1 MNLFRK
7 QKFSIRKF
15 NIGIFSALI
24 ATVAFLAHPGQATA
38 SELEPSQ
45 NNDTTAQSDGGLE
58 NTSQSNP
65 ISEETTNTL
74 SGQTVPSSTEN
85 KQTQNVPNHNA
96 QPIAI
101 NTEEAESAQTAS
113 YTNINE
119 NNDTS
124 DDGLHV
130 NQPAKHH
137 IEAQSEDVT
146 NHTNSNHS
154 NSSIPENKATTESSS
169 KPKKRGKRSLDTN
182 NGNDTTSTTQ
192 NTDPNLSNTGPNG
205 INTVITFDDLGI
217 KTSTN
222 RSRPEVKV
230 VDSLNGFTMV
240 NGGKVGLLN
249 SVLERTSVFDS
260 ADPKN
265 YQAIDNVVALGR
277 IKGNDPNDH
286 DGFNGIEKEFS
297 VNPNSEIIFSF
308 NTMTAKNRKGGT
320 QLVLRN
326 AENNQEIASTDIQ
339 GGGVY
344 RLFKLPDNVH
354 RLKVQFLPMNEIH
367 SDFKR
372 IQQLHDGY
380 RYYSFIDTIGVNSGS
395 HLYVKSRQVNKNV
408 KNGKEFEVNTRIE
421 NNGNFA
427 AAIGQNEL
435 TYKVTLPENF
445 EYVDN
450 STEVSFVNGNV
461 PNSTVNP
468 FSVNFDRQNHTLTF
482 SSNGLNL
489 GRSAQDV
496 ARFLPNKILNI
507 RYKLRPVN
515 ISTPREVTFNEAIKY
530 KTFSEYYINTND
542 NTVTGQQTPFSIN
555 VIMNKDDLS
564 EQVNKDIIP
573 SNYTLASYNKYNKL
587 KERAQTV
594 LDEET
599 NNTPFNQR
607 YSQTQIDD
615 LLHELQTTL
624 INRVSASREIN
635 DKAQEMTDAV
645 YVSTELTTEEKD
657 TLVDQIENHK
667 NEISNNI
674 DDELTDD
681 GVERVKEAGLHTLES
696 DTPHPVTKPNARQ
709 VVNNRA
715 DQQKTLIRNNH
726 EATTEEQNEAIRQVE
741 AHSSDA
747 IAKIGEAETDTTVN
761 EARDNGTKLIATDV
775 PNPTK
780 KAEAR
785 AAVTNSANSKI
796 KDINNNTQA
805 TLDERNDAIA
815 LVNRSKDEAIQNI
828 NTAQGN
834 DDVTEAQNNGTNTIQ
849 QVPLTPVKRQNA
861 IATINAKADEQKR
874 LIQAN
879 NNATT
884 EEKADAER
892 KVNEAVITA
901 NQNITNATTNR
912 DVDQAQTT
920 GSGIIS
926 AISPATKIKEDARAA
941 VEAKAIAQNQ
951 QINSNNMAT
960 TEEKEDALNQ
970 VEAHKQAAIATI
982 NQAQS
987 TQQVSE
993 AKNNGINT
1001 INQDQPNAVKKNNTK
1016 IILEQKGNEKKSAI
1030 AQTPDA
1036 TTEEKQEAVSAVSQ
1050 AVTNGITHI
1059 NQANSNDDVDQEL
1072 SNAEQ
1077 IITQTNVNVQK
1088 KPQARQALI
1097 AKTNERQSTIN
1108 TDNEGTIEEKQKA
1121 IQSLNDAKN
1130 LADEQIT
1137 QAASNQNVDNALN
1150 IGISNISKIQTNFT
1164 KKQQA
1169 RDQVNQKFQEKEAEL
1184 NSTPHATQDEKQ
1196 DALTRLTQAKETALN
1211 DINQAQTNQ
1220 NVDTALTS
1228 GIQNIQNT
1236 QVNVRKKQEAKTTI
1250 NDIVQQHKQSIQ
1262 NNDDATTE
1270 EKEVANNL
1278 VNASQQNVIS
1288 KIDNATTNNQID
1300 GIVSDGRQSINAI
1313 TPDTSIKRNAKNDID
1328 IKAADKKIKIQ
1339 RINDATDEEIQEA
1352 NRKIEEAKIEAKD
1365 NIKRNSTRDQVNEA
1379 KTNGINKIENITP
1392 ATTVKSEARQAVQN
1406 KANEQI
1412 NHIQNT
1418 PDATNEE
1425 KQEAINRVSAELA
1438 RVQAQIN
1445 AEHTTQG
1452 VKTIKD
1458 DAITSLSR
1466 INAQVV
1472 EKESARNAIEQ
1483 KATQQTQFINNNDNA
1498 TDEEKEVANNLVI
1511 ATKQKSLDNI
1521 NSLSSNNDVEN
1532 AKVAGINEIANVLPA
1547 TAVKSKAKKDID
1559 QKLAQQINQIQTH
1572 QTATTEE
1579 KEAAIQLANQKSNEA
1594 RTAIQNE
1601 HSNNG
1606 VAQAKSNGIH
1616 EIELV
1621 MPDAHKKSD
1630 AKQSIDNKYNEQS
1643 NTINTTPD
1651 ATDEEKQKALDKL
1664 KIAKDAGYN
1673 KVDQAQ
1679 TNQQVSDAKTEAI
1692 DTITN
1697 IQANVAKKPSARVEL
1712 DSKFEDLKRQINATP
1727 NATEEEKQDAIQ
1739 RLNGKRDEVKNLIN
1753 QDRRDN
1759 EVEQHKNIGLQEL
1772 ETIHANPTRKSDA
1785 LQELQTKFISQT
1797 ELINN
1802 NKDATN
1808 EEKDE
1813 AKRLLEISKNK
1824 TITNI
1829 NQAQTNNQVDNAK
1842 DNGMNEIA
1850 TIIPAT
1856 TIKTDAKTAIDKKAE
1871 QQVTIINGNND
1882 ATDEEKAEARKL
1894 VEKAKIEAK
1903 SNITNSDTEREVNG
1917 AKTNGLE
1924 KINNIQPS
1932 TQTKTNAKQEINDK
1946 AQEQLIQINN
1956 TPDATEEEKQ
1966 EATNRVNAGLA
1977 QAIQNINNAH
1987 STQEVN
1993 ESKTNSI
2000 ATIKSVQPNV
2010 IKKPTAINSLT
2021 QEANNQKTLIGN
2033 DGNATDDE
2041 KEAAKQLVTQ
2051 KLNEQIQKIHESTQD
2066 NQVDNV
2072 KAQAITAI
2080 KLINANAHKRQDAIN
2095 ILTNLAES
2103 KKSDIRANQDATTE
2117 EKNTAI
2123 QSIDDTLAQAR
2134 NNINGANTNALV
2146 DENLEDGKQKLQRI
2160 VLSTQ
2165 TKTQA
2170 KADIAQAIGQQRST
2184 IDQNQNATTEEK
2196 QEALE
2201 RLNQETNG
2209 VNDRIQAALANQN
2222 VTDEKNNILETI
2234 RNVEPIVI
2242 VKPKANEII
2251 RKKAAEQTTLIN
2263 QNQDA
2268 TLEEKQIALGKL
2280 EEVKNEALNQVSQA
2294 HSNNDVKIAENNGI
2308 AKISEVHPETII
2320 KRNAKQEIEQ
2330 DAQSQIDTINAN
2342 NKSTNEEKSAA
2353 IDRVNVAKI
2362 DAINNIT
2369 NATTTQ
2375 LVNDAKNSG
2384 NTSISQIL
2392 PSTAVKTNALAALA
2406 SEAKNKNAII
2416 DQTPNATAE
2425 EKEEANNKVD
2435 RLQEEADA
2443 NILKAHTTD
2452 EVNNIKN
2459 QAVQNINAVQVE
2471 VIKKQNVKNQ
2481 LNQFIDNQKKIIENT
2496 PDATL
2501 EEKAEANR
2509 LLQNVLTS
2517 TSDEIANVDHN
2528 NEVDQ
2533 ALDKARPKIEEIV
2546 PQVSK
2551 KRDVLNAIQEA
2562 FNSQTQEIQENQE
2575 ATNEEKTEA
2584 LNKINQLLNQAKV
2597 NIDQAQSNKDVDSAK
2612 TRSIQ
2617 DIEQI
2622 QPHPQ
2627 TKATGR
2633 HRLNE
2638 KANQQQST
2646 IATHPNSTIEE
2657 RQEAS
2662 AKLQEVLKKAIA
2674 KIDKGQTNDDVEK
2687 TVVNGIAEIENI
2699 LPATTVKDKAKADV
2713 NAEKEQKNLQI
2724 NSNDEATTEE
2734 KLVASDNLNHVV
2746 ETTNQAIEDAPDT
2759 NQVNVEKN
2767 KGIGTIRDIQ
2777 PLVVK
2782 KPTAKSKIES
2792 AVEKKKTEINQTQNA
2807 THDEVREG
2815 LNQLNQIHEKAKND
2829 VNQSQTN
2836 QQVENAEQ
2844 NSLDQINNFRP
2855 DFSKKRNAVAEIVKA
2870 QQNKI
2875 DEIEQE
2881 FSATQEEKDNA
2892 LQHLDEQVKEI
2903 INSINQ
2909 ANTDNEV
2916 DNAKTSG
2923 LNNITEY
2930 RPEYNKKKNAILKLY
2945 DVSDTQEAIINGYPD
2960 ATEDELQEANSKL
2973 NKILLDAKKQIGLAH
2988 TNNEVDDIYNEV
3000 SQKMK
3005 TILPRVDTKA
3015 VARSVLNALAKQ
3027 LIKTFENT
3035 ADVTHEERN
3044 DAINHVKEQLSLVF
3058 NAIEK
3063 DRKDIQVAQDELFGL
3078 NELNSIFINITQKP
3092 TARKAISGMASQLN
3106 NSINNTPYATEEERQ
3121 IALNKVK
3128 AIVDDANEKIR
3139 EANTDSEVLG
3149 TKSNAITL
3157 LQAISADVQVKPQ
3170 AFEEINAQAEI
3181 QRERINGNS
3190 DATREEKEEALKQVD
3205 TLVNHSFITINNVNK
3220 NQEVYDTKDKTIEAI
3235 HKIKPISTIKPQALN
3250 EITIQLDTQR
3260 DLIKNNKES
3269 TVEEKASAID
3279 KLIKTAAR
3287 IAEAIDKAQTNEE
3300 VKNIKKQSIDE
3311 ISKILPVI
3319 EIKSAARNEI
3329 HQKAEVIR
3337 GLINDNEEAT
3347 KEEKDIALNQLDTTL
3362 TQANVSIDQ
3371 ALTNEAVNR
3380 AKEIA
3385 NSEINKISV
3394 IAIKKPEAIA
3404 EIQELADKKLNK
3416 FKQSQEATIE
3426 EKQSAINELEQAL
3439 KSAIN
3444 HIHQSQNNESV
3455 SAALKESI
3463 SLIDSIEI
3471 QAHKKLEAKAY
3482 IDGYSDDK
3490 INDISSRA
3498 TNEEKQIFVSKLKAL
3513 INRTHKQIDE
3523 AETFVS
3529 VETIVRNFKVEADK
3543 LNSIVRKKAKAS
3555 KEIELEADHVKQ
3567 MINANLSAS
3576 TRVKQNARTLINE
3589 IVSNALSQLNKVTT
3603 NKEVDE
3609 IVNET
3614 IEKLKSIQ
3622 IREDKILSSQRSS
3635 TSMTEKSNQCY
3646 SSENNTIKSLPE
3658 AGNADK
3664 SLPLAGV
3671 TLISG
3676 LAIMSS
3682 RKKKKDKK
3690 VND

>member
-38 SELEPSQ
+38 SELESSQ
-45 NNDTTAQSDGGLE
+45 NNDITAQSDGGLE

-65 ISEETTNTL
+65 ISEETTNIL
-74 SGQTVPSSTEN
+74 SEQTVPSSTEN
-85 KQTQNVPNHNA
+85 KQTQNDPHHNA
-96 QPIAI
+96 QPIVI
-101 NTEEAESAQTAS
+101 NAEEAEPAQTAP
-113 YTNINE
+113 YTNIYE

-124 DDGLHV
+124 DNGLHV
-130 NQPAKHH
+130 NQLVKHH

-146 NHTNSNHS
+146 NRTNSNHS

-182 NGNDTTSTTQ
+182 SGNDATSTTQ

-249 SVLERTSVFDS
+249 SVLERTSVFDTG
-260 ADPKN
+260 DPKN
-265 YQAIDNVVALGR
+265 SQAIENVVALGR
-277 IKGNDPNDH
+277 IHGNDVNDH
-286 DGFNGIEKEFS
+286 GDFNGIEKEFN
-297 VNPNSEIIFSF
+297 VNPNSELIFSF
-308 NTMTAKNRKGGT
+308 NTMTARNYKGGT
-320 QLVLRN
+320 NLVLRN
-326 AENNQEIASTDIQ
+326 AENNQEIATADVQ
-339 GGGVY
+339 GGGIY

-354 RLKVQFLPMNEIH
+354 RIKVQFLPNNELMR
-367 SDFKR
+367 DARR
-372 IQQLHDGY
+372 IYQLQDGY
-380 RYYSFIDTIGVNSGS
+380 KYYSFIDTVGINSGS

-427 AAIGQNEL
+427 AAIGPNEL
-435 TYKVTLPENF
+435 TYKVTLPDNF

-489 GRSAQDV
+489 SRSSQDV
-496 ARFLPNKILNI
+496 ARFLPNKVLNI

-530 KTFSEYYINTND
+530 KTFSEYYINTTD

-587 KERAQTV
+587 KERAQNV

-624 INRVSASREIN
+624 ISRVSSSREIN
-635 DKAQEMTDAV
+635 DKAQEMTDGV
-645 YVSTELTTEEKD
+645 YDSTELTTEEKD

-709 VVNNRA
+709 VVNNKA
-715 DQQKTLIRNNH
+715 EQQKTLIRNNH
-726 EATTEEQNEAIRQVE
+726 EATTEEQNEAISQVE

-775 PNPTK
+775 PNTTK

-785 AAVTNSANSKI
+785 EAVTNSANSKI

-805 TLDERNDAIA
+805 TLDERNDAIT

-892 KVNEAVITA
+892 KVNEALLTA
-901 NQNITNATTNR
+901 TQNISNAPTNR

-926 AISPATKIKEDARAA
+926 TISPATKIKEDARAA

-960 TEEKEDALNQ
+960 TEEKQDALNQ
-970 VEAHKQAAIATI
+970 VEAHKQATITNI

-993 AKNNGINT
+993 ARNNGINT

-1016 IILEQKGNEKKSAI
+1016 TLLEQKGNEKKSAI

-1036 TTEEKQEAVSAVSQ
+1036 TIEEKQEAVSVVSQ
-1050 AVTNGITHI
+1050 AVTNGNNHI
-1059 NQANSNDDVDQEL
+1059 NQANSNDDVDQAL

-1077 IITQTNVNVQK
+1077 IITHTDVNVQK

-1097 AKTNERQSTIN
+1097 AKVNEKQSAIN

-1121 IQSLNDAKN
+1121 IQSLNDVKN
-1130 LADEQIT
+1130 SADEQIT

-1184 NSTPHATQDEKQ
+1184 NSTPHATHDEKQ
-1196 DALTRLTQAKETALN
+1196 DALTRLTQVKESILN

-1220 NVDTALTS
+1220 NVDTALTN
-1228 GIQNIQNT
+1228 GIQNIQNI
-1236 QVNVRKKQEAKTTI
+1236 QVDVRKKQEARTTI
-1250 NDIVQQHKQSIQ
+1250 NDIVQQHKQTIQ

-1278 VNASQQNVIS
+1278 VNVSQQNVIS

-1300 GIVSDGRQSINAI
+1300 GIVSDGRQTINAI

-1328 IKAADKKIKIQ
+1328 GKAADRKIKIQ
-1339 RINDATDEEIQEA
+1339 RINDATAEEIQEA

-1365 NIKRNSTRDQVNEA
+1365 NIQHSSTRDQVNEA

-1452 VKTIKD
+1452 VKNIKD

-1483 KATQQTQFINNNDNA
+1483 KSTQQTQFINDNDNA

-1511 ATKQKSLDNI
+1511 ARKQNALDNI
-1521 NSLSSNNDVEN
+1521 NSLSSNSDIEN
-1532 AKVAGINEIANVLPA
+1532 AKVTGINEIAKVLPA
-1547 TAVKSKAKKDID
+1547 TSVKSKAKKDID

-1572 QTATTEE
+1572 QTTTIEE
-1579 KEAAIQLANQKSNEA
+1579 KEAAIQLANQKANEA

-1621 MPDAHKKSD
+1621 
-1630 AKQSIDNKYNEQS
+1630 
-1643 NTINTTPD
+1643 TPD

-1697 IQANVAKKPSARVEL
+1697 IQANVAKKPSARMEL

-1739 RLNGKRDEVKNLIN
+1739 RLNVKREEVKNLIN

-1759 EVEQHKNIGLQEL
+1759 DVEQHKNTGLQEL

-1808 EEKDE
+1808 EEKAE

-1894 VEKAKIEAK
+1894 VEKAKTEVK
-1903 SNITNSDTEREVNG
+1903 SNITNSDTEREVNS

-1993 ESKTNSI
+1993 ESKTHSI
-2000 ATIKSVQPNV
+2000 ATIKSILPNV
-2010 IKKPTAINSLT
+2010 IKKPTAINDLT

-2051 KLNEQIQKIHESTQD
+2051 KLNEEIQKIHESTQD

-2134 NNINGANTNALV
+2134 NNINGANTNVLV

-2160 VLSTQ
+2160 ELSTQ

-2201 RLNQETNG
+2201 RLNQDTNG

-2234 RNVEPIVI
+2234 RNVEPIVV
-2242 VKPKANEII
+2242 VKPKANENI

-2308 AKISEVHPETII
+2308 AKISEVHPETSI

-2330 DAQSQIDTINAN
+2330 VAQSQIDTINAN

-2362 DAINNIT
+2362 DAINNIA

-2375 LVNDAKNSG
+2375 LVNDAKNNG
-2384 NTSISQIL
+2384 NTSITQIL

-2406 SEAKNKNAII
+2406 TEAKNKNAII

-2435 RLQEEADA
+2435 GLQEEADA
-2443 NILKAHTTD
+2443 NILKAHTTE

-2481 LNQFIDNQKKIIENT
+2481 LNQFVDNQKKIIENT

-2517 TSDEIANVDHN
+2517 ASDEIANVVHN

-2533 ALDKARPKIEEIV
+2533 ALDKARPKIEAIV
-2546 PQVSK
+2546 PQVNK
-2551 KRDVLNAIQEA
+2551 KRDALNAIQEA

-2584 LNKINQLLNQAKV
+2584 LNK
-2597 NIDQAQSNKDVDSAK
+2597 
-2612 TRSIQ
+2612 
-2617 DIEQI
+2617 
-2622 QPHPQ
+2622 P
-2627 TKATGR
+2627 
-2633 HRLNE
+2633 
-2638 KANQQQST
+2638 
-2646 IATHPNSTIEE
+2646 
-2657 RQEAS
+2657 
-2662 AKLQEVLKKAIA
+2662 
-2674 KIDKGQTNDDVEK
+2674 
-2687 TVVNGIAEIENI
+2687 
-2699 LPATTVKDKAKADV
+2699 
-2713 NAEKEQKNLQI
+2713 
-2724 NSNDEATTEE
+2724 
-2734 KLVASDNLNHVV
+2734 
-2746 ETTNQAIEDAPDT
+2746 
-2759 NQVNVEKN
+2759 
-2767 KGIGTIRDIQ
+2767 
-2777 PLVVK
+2777 
-2782 KPTAKSKIES
+2782 
-2792 AVEKKKTEINQTQNA
+2792 
-2807 THDEVREG
+2807 
-2815 LNQLNQIHEKAKND
+2815 
-2829 VNQSQTN
+2829 
-2836 QQVENAEQ
+2836 
-2844 NSLDQINNFRP
+2844 
-2855 DFSKKRNAVAEIVKA
+2855 
-2870 QQNKI
+2870 
-2875 DEIEQE
+2875 
-2881 FSATQEEKDNA
+2881 
-2892 LQHLDEQVKEI
+2892 
-2903 INSINQ
+2903 
-2909 ANTDNEV
+2909 
-2916 DNAKTSG
+2916 
-2923 LNNITEY
+2923 IT
-2930 RPEYNKKKNAILKLY
+2930 
-2945 DVSDTQEAIINGYPD
+2945 
-2960 ATEDELQEANSKL
+2960 
-2973 NKILLDAKKQIGLAH
+2973 
-2988 TNNEVDDIYNEV
+2988 
-3000 SQKMK
+3000 
-3005 TILPRVDTKA
+3005 
-3015 VARSVLNALAKQ
+3015 
-3027 LIKTFENT
+3027 
-3035 ADVTHEERN
+3035 
-3044 DAINHVKEQLSLVF
+3044 
-3058 NAIEK
+3058 
-3063 DRKDIQVAQDELFGL
+3063 
-3078 NELNSIFINITQKP
+3078 
-3092 TARKAISGMASQLN
+3092 
-3106 NSINNTPYATEEERQ
+3106 
-3121 IALNKVK
+3121 
-3128 AIVDDANEKIR
+3128 
-3139 EANTDSEVLG
+3139 
-3149 TKSNAITL
+3149 
-3157 LQAISADVQVKPQ
+3157 
-3170 AFEEINAQAEI
+3170 
-3181 QRERINGNS
+3181 
-3190 DATREEKEEALKQVD
+3190 
-3205 TLVNHSFITINNVNK
+3205 
-3220 NQEVYDTKDKTIEAI
+3220 
-3235 HKIKPISTIKPQALN
+3235 
-3250 EITIQLDTQR
+3250 
-3260 DLIKNNKES
+3260 
-3269 TVEEKASAID
+3269 
-3279 KLIKTAAR
+3279 
-3287 IAEAIDKAQTNEE
+3287 
-3300 VKNIKKQSIDE
+3300 
-3311 ISKILPVI
+3311 
-3319 EIKSAARNEI
+3319 
-3329 HQKAEVIR
+3329 
-3337 GLINDNEEAT
+3337 
-3347 KEEKDIALNQLDTTL
+3347 
-3362 TQANVSIDQ
+3362 
-3371 ALTNEAVNR
+3371 
-3380 AKEIA
+3380 
-3385 NSEINKISV
+3385 
-3394 IAIKKPEAIA
+3394 
-3404 EIQELADKKLNK
+3404 
-3416 FKQSQEATIE
+3416 
-3426 EKQSAINELEQAL
+3426 
-3439 KSAIN
+3439 
-3444 HIHQSQNNESV
+3444 
-3455 SAALKESI
+3455 
-3463 SLIDSIEI
+3463 
-3471 QAHKKLEAKAY
+3471 
-3482 IDGYSDDK
+3482 
-3490 INDISSRA
+3490 
-3498 TNEEKQIFVSKLKAL
+3498 
-3513 INRTHKQIDE
+3513 
-3523 AETFVS
+3523 
-3529 VETIVRNFKVEADK
+3529 
-3543 LNSIVRKKAKAS
+3543 
-3555 KEIELEADHVKQ
+3555 
-3567 MINANLSAS
+3567 
-3576 TRVKQNARTLINE
+3576 
-3589 IVSNALSQLNKVTT
+3589 
-3603 NKEVDE
+3603 
-3609 IVNET
+3609 
-3614 IEKLKSIQ
+3614 
-3622 IREDKILSSQRSS
+3622 
-3635 TSMTEKSNQCY
+3635 
-3646 SSENNTIKSLPE
+3646 
-3658 AGNADK
+3658 
-3664 SLPLAGV
+3664 
-3671 TLISG
+3671 
-3676 LAIMSS
+3676 
-3682 RKKKKDKK
+3682 
-3690 VND
+3690 

>member
-182 NGNDTTSTTQ
+182 SGNDTTSTTQ

-645 YVSTELTTEEKD
+645 YDSTELTTEEKD

-861 IATINAKADEQKR
+861 IATIN
-874 LIQAN
+874 
-879 NNATT
+879 
-884 EEKADAER
+884 
-892 KVNEAVITA
+892 
-901 NQNITNATTNR
+901 
-912 DVDQAQTT
+912 
-920 GSGIIS
+920 
-926 AISPATKIKEDARAA
+926 
-941 VEAKAIAQNQ
+941 
-951 QINSNNMAT
+951 
-960 TEEKEDALNQ
+960 
-970 VEAHKQAAIATI
+970 
-982 NQAQS
+982 QAQS

-1016 IILEQKGNEKKSAI
+1016 TILEQKGNEKKSAI

-1077 IITQTNVNVQK
+1077 IITHTNVNVQK

-1097 AKTNERQSTIN
+1097 AKTNEKQSAIN
-1108 TDNEGTIEEKQKA
+1108 SDNEGTIEEKQKA

-1196 DALTRLTQAKETALN
+1196 DALTRLTQAKENALN

-1365 NIKRNSTRDQVNEA
+1365 NIQRNSTRDQVNEA

-1532 AKVAGINEIANVLPA
+1532 AKVARINEIANVLPA

>member
-182 NGNDTTSTTQ
+182 SGNDTTSTTQ

-222 RSRPEVKV
+222 RSRPELKV

-427 AAIGQNEL
+427 TAIGQNEL

-645 YVSTELTTEEKD
+645 YDSTELTTEEKD

-970 VEAHKQAAIATI
+970 VEAHKQATIATI

-1016 IILEQKGNEKKSAI
+1016 TILEQKGNEKKSAI

-1077 IITQTNVNVQK
+1077 IITHTNVNVQK

-1097 AKTNERQSTIN
+1097 AKTNEKQGAIN
-1108 TDNEGTIEEKQKA
+1108 SDNEGTIEEKQKA

-1250 NDIVQQHKQSIQ
+1250 NDIVQQHKQTIQ

-1365 NIKRNSTRDQVNEA
+1365 NIQRNSTRDQVNEA

-1392 ATTVKSEARQAVQN
+1392 ATTVKYEARQAVQN

-1802 NKDATN
+1802 NKDAT
-1808 EEKDE
+1808 
-1813 AKRLLEISKNK
+1813 
-1824 TITNI
+1824 
-1829 NQAQTNNQVDNAK
+1829 
-1842 DNGMNEIA
+1842 
-1850 TIIPAT
+1850 
-1856 TIKTDAKTAIDKKAE
+1856 
-1871 QQVTIINGNND
+1871 
-1882 ATDEEKAEARKL
+1882 DEEKAEARKL

-2134 NNINGANTNALV
+2134 NNINGANTNVLV

-2196 QEALE
+2196 QEAHE

-2471 VIKKQNVKNQ
+2471 VIKKQNAKNQ

-2533 ALDKARPKIEEIV
+2533 ALDKARPKIEAIV

-2551 KRDVLNAIQEA
+2551 KRDALNAIQEA

-2713 NAEKEQKNLQI
+2713 NAEKEEKNLQI

-2916 DNAKTSG
+2916 DNAKISG

>member
-85 KQTQNVPNHNA
+85 KQTQNDPNHNA

-101 NTEEAESAQTAS
+101 NTEEAESAQTVS

-124 DDGLHV
+124 GDGLHV

-146 NHTNSNHS
+146 NHTNPNHS

-169 KPKKRGKRSLDTN
+169 KPKKRGKRSLDSN
-182 NGNDTTSTTQ
+182 SGNDTTSTTQ

-265 YQAIDNVVALGR
+265 YQAVDNVVALGR

-326 AENNQEIASTDIQ
+326 AETNQEIASTDIQ

-435 TYKVTLPENF
+435 TYKITLPENF

-645 YVSTELTTEEKD
+645 YDSTELTTEEKD

-861 IATINAKADEQKR
+861 IATINVKADEQKR

-901 NQNITNATTNR
+901 TQNITNATTNR

-960 TEEKEDALNQ
+960 TEEKQDALNQ
-970 VEAHKQAAIATI
+970 VEAHKQVAIANI

-1016 IILEQKGNEKKSAI
+1016 TILEQKGNEKKSAI

-1077 IITQTNVNVQK
+1077 IITHTNVNVQK

-1097 AKTNERQSTIN
+1097 AKTNEKQSAIN

-1250 NDIVQQHKQSIQ
+1250 NDIVQQHKQTIQ

-1300 GIVSDGRQSINAI
+1300 GIVSDGRQTINAI

-1365 NIKRNSTRDQVNEA
+1365 NIQRNSTRDQVNEA

-1466 INAQVV
+1466 INAQVA

-1511 ATKQKSLDNI
+1511 ATKQKSLNNI
-1521 NSLSSNNDVEN
+1521 NSLSSNSDVEN
-1532 AKVAGINEIANVLPA
+1532 SKVAGINEIANVLPA

-1572 QTATTEE
+1572 QTVTTEE

-1621 MPDAHKKSD
+1621 TPDAHKKSD
-1630 AKQSIDNKYNEQS
+1630 AKQSIDDKYNEQS

-1697 IQANVAKKPSARVEL
+1697 IQANVAKK
-1712 DSKFEDLKRQINATP
+1712 
-1727 NATEEEKQDAIQ
+1727 
-1739 RLNGKRDEVKNLIN
+1739 
-1753 QDRRDN
+1753 
-1759 EVEQHKNIGLQEL
+1759 
-1772 ETIHANPTRKSDA
+1772 
-1785 LQELQTKFISQT
+1785 
-1797 ELINN
+1797 
-1802 NKDATN
+1802 
-1808 EEKDE
+1808 
-1813 AKRLLEISKNK
+1813 
-1824 TITNI
+1824 
-1829 NQAQTNNQVDNAK
+1829 
-1842 DNGMNEIA
+1842 
-1850 TIIPAT
+1850 
-1856 TIKTDAKTAIDKKAE
+1856 
-1871 QQVTIINGNND
+1871 
-1882 ATDEEKAEARKL
+1882 
-1894 VEKAKIEAK
+1894 
-1903 SNITNSDTEREVNG
+1903 
-1917 AKTNGLE
+1917 
-1924 KINNIQPS
+1924 
-1932 TQTKTNAKQEINDK
+1932 
-1946 AQEQLIQINN
+1946 
-1956 TPDATEEEKQ
+1956 
-1966 EATNRVNAGLA
+1966 
-1977 QAIQNINNAH
+1977 
-1987 STQEVN
+1987 
-1993 ESKTNSI
+1993 
-2000 ATIKSVQPNV
+2000 
-2010 IKKPTAINSLT
+2010 
-2021 QEANNQKTLIGN
+2021 
-2033 DGNATDDE
+2033 
-2041 KEAAKQLVTQ
+2041 
-2051 KLNEQIQKIHESTQD
+2051 
-2066 NQVDNV
+2066 
-2072 KAQAITAI
+2072 
-2080 KLINANAHKRQDAIN
+2080 
-2095 ILTNLAES
+2095 
-2103 KKSDIRANQDATTE
+2103 
-2117 EKNTAI
+2117 
-2123 QSIDDTLAQAR
+2123 
-2134 NNINGANTNALV
+2134 
-2146 DENLEDGKQKLQRI
+2146 
-2160 VLSTQ
+2160 
-2165 TKTQA
+2165 
-2170 KADIAQAIGQQRST
+2170 
-2184 IDQNQNATTEEK
+2184 
-2196 QEALE
+2196 
-2201 RLNQETNG
+2201 
-2209 VNDRIQAALANQN
+2209 
-2222 VTDEKNNILETI
+2222 TI
-2234 RNVEPIVI
+2234 RSSG
-2242 VKPKANEII
+2242 I
-2251 RKKAAEQTTLIN
+2251 R
-2263 QNQDA
+2263 
-2268 TLEEKQIALGKL
+2268 
-2280 EEVKNEALNQVSQA
+2280 
-2294 HSNNDVKIAENNGI
+2294 
-2308 AKISEVHPETII
+2308 
-2320 KRNAKQEIEQ
+2320 
-2330 DAQSQIDTINAN
+2330 
-2342 NKSTNEEKSAA
+2342 
-2353 IDRVNVAKI
+2353 
-2362 DAINNIT
+2362 
-2369 NATTTQ
+2369 
-2375 LVNDAKNSG
+2375 
-2384 NTSISQIL
+2384 
-2392 PSTAVKTNALAALA
+2392 
-2406 SEAKNKNAII
+2406 
-2416 DQTPNATAE
+2416 
-2425 EKEEANNKVD
+2425 
-2435 RLQEEADA
+2435 
-2443 NILKAHTTD
+2443 
-2452 EVNNIKN
+2452 
-2459 QAVQNINAVQVE
+2459 
-2471 VIKKQNVKNQ
+2471 
-2481 LNQFIDNQKKIIENT
+2481 
-2496 PDATL
+2496 
-2501 EEKAEANR
+2501 
-2509 LLQNVLTS
+2509 
-2517 TSDEIANVDHN
+2517 
-2528 NEVDQ
+2528 
-2533 ALDKARPKIEEIV
+2533 
-2546 PQVSK
+2546 
-2551 KRDVLNAIQEA
+2551 
-2562 FNSQTQEIQENQE
+2562 
-2575 ATNEEKTEA
+2575 
-2584 LNKINQLLNQAKV
+2584 
-2597 NIDQAQSNKDVDSAK
+2597 
-2612 TRSIQ
+2612 
-2617 DIEQI
+2617 
-2622 QPHPQ
+2622 
-2627 TKATGR
+2627 
-2633 HRLNE
+2633 
-2638 KANQQQST
+2638 
-2646 IATHPNSTIEE
+2646 
-2657 RQEAS
+2657 
-2662 AKLQEVLKKAIA
+2662 
-2674 KIDKGQTNDDVEK
+2674 
-2687 TVVNGIAEIENI
+2687 
-2699 LPATTVKDKAKADV
+2699 
-2713 NAEKEQKNLQI
+2713 
-2724 NSNDEATTEE
+2724 
-2734 KLVASDNLNHVV
+2734 
-2746 ETTNQAIEDAPDT
+2746 
-2759 NQVNVEKN
+2759 
-2767 KGIGTIRDIQ
+2767 
-2777 PLVVK
+2777 
-2782 KPTAKSKIES
+2782 
-2792 AVEKKKTEINQTQNA
+2792 
-2807 THDEVREG
+2807 
-2815 LNQLNQIHEKAKND
+2815 
-2829 VNQSQTN
+2829 
-2836 QQVENAEQ
+2836 
-2844 NSLDQINNFRP
+2844 
-2855 DFSKKRNAVAEIVKA
+2855 
-2870 QQNKI
+2870 
-2875 DEIEQE
+2875 
-2881 FSATQEEKDNA
+2881 
-2892 LQHLDEQVKEI
+2892 
-2903 INSINQ
+2903 
-2909 ANTDNEV
+2909 
-2916 DNAKTSG
+2916 
-2923 LNNITEY
+2923 
-2930 RPEYNKKKNAILKLY
+2930 
-2945 DVSDTQEAIINGYPD
+2945 
-2960 ATEDELQEANSKL
+2960 
-2973 NKILLDAKKQIGLAH
+2973 
-2988 TNNEVDDIYNEV
+2988 
-3000 SQKMK
+3000 
-3005 TILPRVDTKA
+3005 
-3015 VARSVLNALAKQ
+3015 
-3027 LIKTFENT
+3027 
-3035 ADVTHEERN
+3035 
-3044 DAINHVKEQLSLVF
+3044 
-3058 NAIEK
+3058 
-3063 DRKDIQVAQDELFGL
+3063 
-3078 NELNSIFINITQKP
+3078 
-3092 TARKAISGMASQLN
+3092 
-3106 NSINNTPYATEEERQ
+3106 
-3121 IALNKVK
+3121 
-3128 AIVDDANEKIR
+3128 
-3139 EANTDSEVLG
+3139 
-3149 TKSNAITL
+3149 
-3157 LQAISADVQVKPQ
+3157 
-3170 AFEEINAQAEI
+3170 
-3181 QRERINGNS
+3181 
-3190 DATREEKEEALKQVD
+3190 
-3205 TLVNHSFITINNVNK
+3205 
-3220 NQEVYDTKDKTIEAI
+3220 
-3235 HKIKPISTIKPQALN
+3235 
-3250 EITIQLDTQR
+3250 
-3260 DLIKNNKES
+3260 
-3269 TVEEKASAID
+3269 
-3279 KLIKTAAR
+3279 
-3287 IAEAIDKAQTNEE
+3287 
-3300 VKNIKKQSIDE
+3300 
-3311 ISKILPVI
+3311 
-3319 EIKSAARNEI
+3319 
-3329 HQKAEVIR
+3329 
-3337 GLINDNEEAT
+3337 
-3347 KEEKDIALNQLDTTL
+3347 
-3362 TQANVSIDQ
+3362 
-3371 ALTNEAVNR
+3371 
-3380 AKEIA
+3380 
-3385 NSEINKISV
+3385 
-3394 IAIKKPEAIA
+3394 
-3404 EIQELADKKLNK
+3404 
-3416 FKQSQEATIE
+3416 
-3426 EKQSAINELEQAL
+3426 
-3439 KSAIN
+3439 
-3444 HIHQSQNNESV
+3444 
-3455 SAALKESI
+3455 
-3463 SLIDSIEI
+3463 
-3471 QAHKKLEAKAY
+3471 
-3482 IDGYSDDK
+3482 
-3490 INDISSRA
+3490 
-3498 TNEEKQIFVSKLKAL
+3498 
-3513 INRTHKQIDE
+3513 
-3523 AETFVS
+3523 
-3529 VETIVRNFKVEADK
+3529 FKV
-3543 LNSIVRKKAKAS
+3543 
-3555 KEIELEADHVKQ
+3555 
-3567 MINANLSAS
+3567 
-3576 TRVKQNARTLINE
+3576 
-3589 IVSNALSQLNKVTT
+3589 
-3603 NKEVDE
+3603 
-3609 IVNET
+3609 
-3614 IEKLKSIQ
+3614 
-3622 IREDKILSSQRSS
+3622 
-3635 TSMTEKSNQCY
+3635 
-3646 SSENNTIKSLPE
+3646 
-3658 AGNADK
+3658 
-3664 SLPLAGV
+3664 
-3671 TLISG
+3671 
-3676 LAIMSS
+3676 
-3682 RKKKKDKK
+3682 
-3690 VND
+3690 

>member
-58 NTSQSNP
+58 NISQSNP
-65 ISEETTNTL
+65 KSEETTNTL
-74 SGQTVPSSTEN
+74 SEQTVPSSTET
-85 KQTQNVPNHNA
+85 KQTQNDPHHNA

-101 NTEEAESAQTAS
+101 NAEEAESAQTAP
-113 YTNINE
+113 YTNIYE

-124 DDGLHV
+124 DNGLHV
-130 NQPAKHH
+130 NQPVKHH

-182 NGNDTTSTTQ
+182 SGNDATSTTQ
-192 NTDPNLSNTGPNG
+192 NTDPNLSNTGPNSV
-205 INTVITFDDLGI
+205 NTVITFDDLGI

-265 YQAIDNVVALGR
+265 YQAVDNVVALGR
-277 IKGNDPNDH
+277 IKGNDSNDH

-372 IQQLHDGY
+372 IQQLQDGY

-435 TYKVTLPENF
+435 TYKVTLPDNF

-507 RYKLRPVN
+507 RYKHRPVN
-515 ISTPREVTFNEAIKY
+515 IPTPREVTFNEAIKY

-624 INRVSASREIN
+624 ISRVSASREIN
-635 DKAQEMTDAV
+635 DKAQEMTDGV
-645 YVSTELTTEEKD
+645 YDSTELTTEEKD

-709 VVNNRA
+709 VVNNKA
-715 DQQKTLIRNNH
+715 EQQKTLIRNNH
-726 EATTEEQNEAIRQVE
+726 EATTEEQNEAISQVE

-761 EARDNGTKLIATDV
+761 EARDNGTRLIATDI

-785 AAVTNSANSKI
+785 EAVTNSANSKI

-805 TLDERNDAIA
+805 TLDERNDAIT
-815 LVNRSKDEAIQNI
+815 LVNRTKDEAIQNI

-892 KVNEAVITA
+892 KVNEALLTA
-901 NQNITNATTNR
+901 TQNISNAPTNR
-912 DVDQAQTT
+912 DVDQAQTM

-926 AISPATKIKEDARAA
+926 TISPATKIKEDARAA
-941 VEAKAIAQNQ
+941 VEAKAIAHNQ

-960 TEEKEDALNQ
+960 TEEKQDALNQ
-970 VEAHKQAAIATI
+970 VEAHKQATIANI

-1016 IILEQKGNEKKSAI
+1016 TLLEQKGNEKKSAI

-1036 TTEEKQEAVSAVSQ
+1036 TTEEKQEAVSVVSQ
-1050 AVTNGITHI
+1050 AVANGNNHI
-1059 NQANSNDDVDQEL
+1059 NQANSNDDVDQAL

-1077 IITQTNVNVQK
+1077 IITHTDVNVQK

-1097 AKTNERQSTIN
+1097 AKVNEKQSAIN

-1130 LADEQIT
+1130 SADEQIT

-1196 DALTRLTQAKETALN
+1196 DALTRLTQVKESILN

-1220 NVDTALTS
+1220 NVDTALTN
-1228 GIQNIQNT
+1228 GIQNIQNI
-1236 QVNVRKKQEAKTTI
+1236 QVDVRKKQEARTTI
-1250 NDIVQQHKQSIQ
+1250 NDIVQQHKQTIQ

-1278 VNASQQNVIS
+1278 VNVSQQNVIS

-1300 GIVSDGRQSINAI
+1300 GIVSDGRQTINAI

-1328 IKAADKKIKIQ
+1328 GKVADRKIKIQ
-1339 RINDATDEEIQEA
+1339 RINDATAEEIQEA

-1365 NIKRNSTRDQVNEA
+1365 NIQHSSTRDQVNEA

-1452 VKTIKD
+1452 VKNIKD

-1483 KATQQTQFINNNDNA
+1483 KSTQQTQFINDNDNA

-1511 ATKQKSLDNI
+1511 ARKQNALDNI
-1521 NSLSSNNDVEN
+1521 NSLSSNSDIEN
-1532 AKVAGINEIANVLPA
+1532 AKVTGINEIAKVLPA
-1547 TAVKSKAKKDID
+1547 TSVKSKAKKDID

-1572 QTATTEE
+1572 QTATIEE
-1579 KEAAIQLANQKSNEA
+1579 KEAAIQLANQKANEA

-1621 MPDAHKKSD
+1621 TPDAHKKSD
-1630 AKQSIDNKYNEQS
+1630 AKQSIDDKYNEQS

-1679 TNQQVSDAKTEAI
+1679 TN
-1692 DTITN
+1692 
-1697 IQANVAKKPSARVEL
+1697 
-1712 DSKFEDLKRQINATP
+1712 
-1727 NATEEEKQDAIQ
+1727 
-1739 RLNGKRDEVKNLIN
+1739 
-1753 QDRRDN
+1753 
-1759 EVEQHKNIGLQEL
+1759 
-1772 ETIHANPTRKSDA
+1772 
-1785 LQELQTKFISQT
+1785 
-1797 ELINN
+1797 
-1802 NKDATN
+1802 
-1808 EEKDE
+1808 
-1813 AKRLLEISKNK
+1813 
-1824 TITNI
+1824 
-1829 NQAQTNNQVDNAK
+1829 NQVDDAK

-1894 VEKAKIEAK
+1894 VEKAKTEVK
-1903 SNITNSDTEREVNG
+1903 SNITNSDTEREVNS

-1993 ESKTNSI
+1993 EFKTNSI
-2000 ATIKSVQPNV
+2000 ATIKSILPNV
-2010 IKKPTAINSLT
+2010 IKKPTAINDLT

-2041 KEAAKQLVTQ
+2041 KEVAKQLVTQ
-2051 KLNEQIQKIHESTQD
+2051 KLNEEIQKIHESTQD

-2160 VLSTQ
+2160 ELSTQ

-2170 KADIAQAIGQQRST
+2170 KTDIAQAIGQQRST

-2201 RLNQETNG
+2201 RLNQDTNG

-2234 RNVEPIVI
+2234 RNVEPIVV

-2308 AKISEVHPETII
+2308 AKIAEVHPETSI
-2320 KRNAKQEIEQ
+2320 KRNAKQKIEQ
-2330 DAQSQIDTINAN
+2330 VAQSQIDTINAN

-2362 DAINNIT
+2362 DAINNIA

-2375 LVNDAKNSG
+2375 LVNDAKNNG

-2406 SEAKNKNAII
+2406 TEAKNKNAVIY
-2416 DQTPNATAE
+2416 QTPNATAE

-2435 RLQEEADA
+2435 GLQEEADA
-2443 NILKAHTTD
+2443 NILKAHTTE

-2459 QAVQNINAVQVE
+2459 QAVQNINDVQVE
-2471 VIKKQNVKNQ
+2471 VIKKQNVKKQ
-2481 LNQFIDNQKKIIENT
+2481 LTQFVDNQKKIIENT

-2517 TSDEIANVDHN
+2517 ASDEIANVVHN

-2533 ALDKARPKIEEIV
+2533 ALDKARPKIEAIV

-2551 KRDVLNAIQEA
+2551 KRDALNAIQEA

-2597 NIDQAQSNKDVDSAK
+2597 NIDQAQSNKDVDNVK

-2622 QPHPQ
+2622 QAHPQ
-2627 TKATGR
+2627 TKETGR

-2713 NAEKEQKNLQI
+2713 NAEKEQKNIQI

-2734 KLVASDNLNHVV
+2734 KLVSSDNLNHVV

-2792 AVEKKKTEINQTQNA
+2792 AVEKKKTEIKQTQNA

-2923 LNNITEY
+2923 VNNITEY

-2945 DVSDTQEAIINGYPD
+2945 DVSDTQEAIINSYPD

-2988 TNNEVDDIYNEV
+2988 TNNEVDDTYNEV

-3027 LIKTFENT
+3027 LIKNFENT
-3035 ADVTHEERN
+3035 PDVTHEERN

-3092 TARKAISGMASQLN
+3092 TARKAISDKASQLN

-3128 AIVDDANEKIR
+3128 AIVDDANENIR

-3149 TKSNAITL
+3149 TKSNTITL

-3220 NQEVYDTKDKTIEAI
+3220 NQEVYDTKNKTIEAI

-3250 EITIQLDTQR
+3250 EITIQLDAQR

-3279 KLIKTAAR
+3279 KLIKYAAR

-3300 VKNIKKQSIDE
+3300 VKDIKKQSIDE

-3347 KEEKDIALNQLDTTL
+3347 KEEKDVALNQLDTTL
-3362 TQANVSIDQ
+3362 TQANLSIDQ

-3385 NSEINKISV
+3385 TSEINKISV

-3404 EIQELADKKLNK
+3404 EIQKLADKKLNK
-3416 FKQSQEATIE
+3416 FKQNQEATIE
-3426 EKQSAINELEQAL
+3426 EKQSAVNELEQAL

-3482 IDGYSDDK
+3482 IDGYSDDR

-3513 INRTHKQIDE
+3513 INRAHKQIDE
-3523 AETFVS
+3523 AETIVS
-3529 VETIVRNFKVEADK
+3529 VDTIVRNFKVEVDK
-3543 LNSIVRKKAKAS
+3543 LNSIVRKKAKAL
-3555 KEIELEADHVKQ
+3555 KEIKLEADHVKQ

-3576 TRVKQNARTLINE
+3576 TRVKQNAHTLINE

-3622 IREDKILSSQRSS
+3622 LREDKILSSQGST

-3658 AGNADK
+3658 TGNVDK
-3664 SLPLAGV
+3664 SVPLAGV

>member
-101 NTEEAESAQTAS
+101 NTEESESAQTAS

-182 NGNDTTSTTQ
+182 SGNDTTSTTQ

-645 YVSTELTTEEKD
+645 YDSTELTTEEKD

-1016 IILEQKGNEKKSAI
+1016 TILEQKGNEKKSAI

-1077 IITQTNVNVQK
+1077 IITHTNVNVQK

-1097 AKTNERQSTIN
+1097 AKTNEKQSAIN
-1108 TDNEGTIEEKQKA
+1108 SDNEGTIEEKQKA

-1250 NDIVQQHKQSIQ
+1250 NDIVQQHKQTIQ

-1365 NIKRNSTRDQVNEA
+1365 NIQRNSTRDQVNEA

-1412 NHIQNT
+1412 NHIQ
-1418 PDATNEE
+1418 
-1425 KQEAINRVSAELA
+1425 
-1438 RVQAQIN
+1438 
-1445 AEHTTQG
+1445 
-1452 VKTIKD
+1452 
-1458 DAITSLSR
+1458 
-1466 INAQVV
+1466 
-1472 EKESARNAIEQ
+1472 
-1483 KATQQTQFINNNDNA
+1483 
-1498 TDEEKEVANNLVI
+1498 
-1511 ATKQKSLDNI
+1511 
-1521 NSLSSNNDVEN
+1521 
-1532 AKVAGINEIANVLPA
+1532 
-1547 TAVKSKAKKDID
+1547 
-1559 QKLAQQINQIQTH
+1559 
-1572 QTATTEE
+1572 
-1579 KEAAIQLANQKSNEA
+1579 
-1594 RTAIQNE
+1594 
-1601 HSNNG
+1601 
-1606 VAQAKSNGIH
+1606 
-1616 EIELV
+1616 
-1621 MPDAHKKSD
+1621 
-1630 AKQSIDNKYNEQS
+1630 
-1643 NTINTTPD
+1643 
-1651 ATDEEKQKALDKL
+1651 
-1664 KIAKDAGYN
+1664 
-1673 KVDQAQ
+1673 
-1679 TNQQVSDAKTEAI
+1679 
-1692 DTITN
+1692 
-1697 IQANVAKKPSARVEL
+1697 
-1712 DSKFEDLKRQINATP
+1712 
-1727 NATEEEKQDAIQ
+1727 
-1739 RLNGKRDEVKNLIN
+1739 
-1753 QDRRDN
+1753 
-1759 EVEQHKNIGLQEL
+1759 
-1772 ETIHANPTRKSDA
+1772 
-1785 LQELQTKFISQT
+1785 
-1797 ELINN
+1797 
-1802 NKDATN
+1802 
-1808 EEKDE
+1808 
-1813 AKRLLEISKNK
+1813 
-1824 TITNI
+1824 
-1829 NQAQTNNQVDNAK
+1829 
-1842 DNGMNEIA
+1842 
-1850 TIIPAT
+1850 
-1856 TIKTDAKTAIDKKAE
+1856 
-1871 QQVTIINGNND
+1871 
-1882 ATDEEKAEARKL
+1882 
-1894 VEKAKIEAK
+1894 
-1903 SNITNSDTEREVNG
+1903 
-1917 AKTNGLE
+1917 
-1924 KINNIQPS
+1924 
-1932 TQTKTNAKQEINDK
+1932 
-1946 AQEQLIQINN
+1946 N

-2134 NNINGANTNALV
+2134 NNINGANTNVLV

-2196 QEALE
+2196 QEAHE

-2471 VIKKQNVKNQ
+2471 VIKKQNAKNQ

-2533 ALDKARPKIEEIV
+2533 ALDKARPKIEAIV

-2551 KRDVLNAIQEA
+2551 KRDALNAIQEA

-2575 ATNEEKTEA
+2575 ATNEEITEA

-2713 NAEKEQKNLQI
+2713 NAEKEEKNLQI

-2746 ETTNQAIEDAPDT
+2746 ETTNQAIEDAPAT

>member
-74 SGQTVPSSTEN
+74 SEQTVPSSTEN
-85 KQTQNVPNHNA
+85 KQTQNDPHHNA

-101 NTEEAESAQTAS
+101 NAEEAESAQTAP
-113 YTNINE
+113 YTNIYE

-124 DDGLHV
+124 DNGLHV
-130 NQPAKHH
+130 NQPVKHH

-182 NGNDTTSTTQ
+182 SGNDATSTTQ
-192 NTDPNLSNTGPNG
+192 NTDPNLSNTGPNS

-265 YQAIDNVVALGR
+265 YQAVDNVVALGR

-435 TYKVTLPENF
+435 TYKVTLPDNF

-530 KTFSEYYINTND
+530 KTFSEYYINTTD

-624 INRVSASREIN
+624 ISRVSASREIN
-635 DKAQEMTDAV
+635 DKAQEMTDGV
-645 YVSTELTTEEKD
+645 YDSTELTTEEKD

-709 VVNNRA
+709 VVNNKA
-715 DQQKTLIRNNH
+715 EQQKTLIRNNH
-726 EATTEEQNEAIRQVE
+726 EATTEEQNEAISQVE

-761 EARDNGTKLIATDV
+761 EARDNGTRLIATDI

-785 AAVTNSANSKI
+785 EAVTNSANSKI

-805 TLDERNDAIA
+805 TLDERNDAIT

-861 IATINAKADEQKR
+861 IATINAKADGQKR

-892 KVNEAVITA
+892 KVNEALLTA
-901 NQNITNATTNR
+901 TQNISNAPTNR
-912 DVDQAQTT
+912 DVD
-920 GSGIIS
+920 
-926 AISPATKIKEDARAA
+926 
-941 VEAKAIAQNQ
+941 
-951 QINSNNMAT
+951 
-960 TEEKEDALNQ
+960 
-970 VEAHKQAAIATI
+970 
-982 NQAQS
+982 
-987 TQQVSE
+987 
-993 AKNNGINT
+993 
-1001 INQDQPNAVKKNNTK
+1001 
-1016 IILEQKGNEKKSAI
+1016 
-1030 AQTPDA
+1030 
-1036 TTEEKQEAVSAVSQ
+1036 
-1050 AVTNGITHI
+1050 
-1059 NQANSNDDVDQEL
+1059 
-1072 SNAEQ
+1072 
-1077 IITQTNVNVQK
+1077 
-1088 KPQARQALI
+1088 
-1097 AKTNERQSTIN
+1097 
-1108 TDNEGTIEEKQKA
+1108 
-1121 IQSLNDAKN
+1121 
-1130 LADEQIT
+1130 
-1137 QAASNQNVDNALN
+1137 
-1150 IGISNISKIQTNFT
+1150 
-1164 KKQQA
+1164 
-1169 RDQVNQKFQEKEAEL
+1169 
-1184 NSTPHATQDEKQ
+1184 
-1196 DALTRLTQAKETALN
+1196 
-1211 DINQAQTNQ
+1211 QAQTNQ
-1220 NVDTALTS
+1220 NVDTALTN
-1228 GIQNIQNT
+1228 GIQNIQNI
-1236 QVNVRKKQEAKTTI
+1236 QVDVRKKQEARTTI
-1250 NDIVQQHKQSIQ
+1250 NDIVQQHKQTIQ

-1278 VNASQQNVIS
+1278 VNVSQQNVIS

-1300 GIVSDGRQSINAI
+1300 GIVSDGRQTINAI

-1328 IKAADKKIKIQ
+1328 GKAADRKIKIQ
-1339 RINDATDEEIQEA
+1339 RINDATAEEIQEA

-1365 NIKRNSTRDQVNEA
+1365 NIQHSSTRDHVNEA

-1452 VKTIKD
+1452 VKNIKD

-1483 KATQQTQFINNNDNA
+1483 KSTQQTQFINDNENA

-1511 ATKQKSLDNI
+1511 ARKQNALDNI
-1521 NSLSSNNDVEN
+1521 NSLSSNSDIEN
-1532 AKVAGINEIANVLPA
+1532 AKVTGINEIAKVLPA
-1547 TAVKSKAKKDID
+1547 TTVKSKAKKDID

-1572 QTATTEE
+1572 QTATIEE
-1579 KEAAIQLANQKSNEA
+1579 KEAAIQLANQKANEA

-1601 HSNNG
+1601 HNNNG

-1616 EIELV
+1616 EIEIV
-1621 MPDAHKKSD
+1621 TPDAHKKSD
-1630 AKQSIDNKYNEQS
+1630 AKQSINDKYNEQS

-1664 KIAKDAGYN
+1664 KIAKDTGDR

-1679 TNQQVSDAKTEAI
+1679 TNQQVSDSKTEAI

-1727 NATEEEKQDAIQ
+1727 DATEEEKQDAIQ
-1739 RLNGKRDEVKNLIN
+1739 RLNVKREEVKNLIN

-1759 EVEQHKNIGLQEL
+1759 DVEQHKNTGLQEL

-1894 VEKAKIEAK
+1894 VEKAKTEVK
-1903 SNITNSDTEREVNG
+1903 SNITNSDTEREVNS

-1993 ESKTNSI
+1993 ESKTHSI
-2000 ATIKSVQPNV
+2000 ATIKSILPNV
-2010 IKKPTAINSLT
+2010 IKKPTAINDLT

-2051 KLNEQIQKIHESTQD
+2051 KLNEEIQKIHESTQD

-2201 RLNQETNG
+2201 RLNQDTNG

-2234 RNVEPIVI
+2234 RNVEPIVV

-2251 RKKAAEQTTLIN
+2251 RKKAAKQTTLIN

-2308 AKISEVHPETII
+2308 AKISEVHPETSI

-2330 DAQSQIDTINAN
+2330 VAQSQIDTINAN

-2362 DAINNIT
+2362 DAINNIA

-2375 LVNDAKNSG
+2375 LVNDAKNNG
-2384 NTSISQIL
+2384 NTSITQIL

-2406 SEAKNKNAII
+2406 TEAKNKNAII

-2435 RLQEEADA
+2435 GLQEEADA
-2443 NILKAHTTD
+2443 NILKAHTTE

-2481 LNQFIDNQKKIIENT
+2481 LNQFVDNQKKIIENT

-2517 TSDEIANVDHN
+2517 ASDEIANVDHN

-2533 ALDKARPKIEEIV
+2533 ALDKARPKIEAIV

-2551 KRDVLNAIQEA
+2551 KRDALNAIQEA

-2597 NIDQAQSNKDVDSAK
+2597 NIDQAQSNKDVDNAK

-2662 AKLQEVLKKAIA
+2662 TKLQEVLKKAIA

-2713 NAEKEQKNLQI
+2713 NAEKEQKNIQI

-3035 ADVTHEERN
+3035 PDVTHEERN

-3092 TARKAISGMASQLN
+3092 TARKAISDKASQLN

-3149 TKSNAITL
+3149 TKSNTITL

-3220 NQEVYDTKDKTIEAI
+3220 NQEVYDTKNKTIEAI

-3250 EITIQLDTQR
+3250 EITIQLDAQR

-3279 KLIKTAAR
+3279 KLIKYAAR

-3300 VKNIKKQSIDE
+3300 VKDIKKQSIDE

-3347 KEEKDIALNQLDTTL
+3347 KEEKDVALNQLDTTL
-3362 TQANVSIDQ
+3362 TQANLSIDQ

-3385 NSEINKISV
+3385 TSEINKISV

-3404 EIQELADKKLNK
+3404 EIQKLADKKLNK
-3416 FKQSQEATIE
+3416 FKQNQEATIE
-3426 EKQSAINELEQAL
+3426 EKQSAVNELEQAL

-3482 IDGYSDDK
+3482 IDGYSDDR

-3513 INRTHKQIDE
+3513 INRAHKQIDE
-3523 AETFVS
+3523 AETIVS
-3529 VETIVRNFKVEADK
+3529 VDTIVRNFKVEVDK
-3543 LNSIVRKKAKAS
+3543 LNSIVRKKAKAL
-3555 KEIELEADHVKQ
+3555 KEIKLEADHVKQ

-3576 TRVKQNARTLINE
+3576 TRVKQNAHTLINE

-3622 IREDKILSSQRSS
+3622 LREDKILSSQGST

-3658 AGNADK
+3658 TGNVDK
-3664 SLPLAGV
+3664 SVPLAGV

>member
-74 SGQTVPSSTEN
+74 SEQTVPSSTEN
-85 KQTQNVPNHNA
+85 KQTQNDPHHNA

-101 NTEEAESAQTAS
+101 NAEEAESAQTAP
-113 YTNINE
+113 YTNIYE

-124 DDGLHV
+124 DNGLHV
-130 NQPAKHH
+130 NQPVKHH

-182 NGNDTTSTTQ
+182 SGNDATSTTQ
-192 NTDPNLSNTGPNG
+192 NTDPNLSNTGPNS

-265 YQAIDNVVALGR
+265 YQAVDNVVALGR

-435 TYKVTLPENF
+435 TYKVTLPDNF

-530 KTFSEYYINTND
+530 KTFSEYYINTTD

-624 INRVSASREIN
+624 ISRVSASREIN
-635 DKAQEMTDAV
+635 DKAQEMTDGV
-645 YVSTELTTEEKD
+645 YDSTELTTEEKD

-709 VVNNRA
+709 VVNNKA
-715 DQQKTLIRNNH
+715 EQQKTLIRNNH
-726 EATTEEQNEAIRQVE
+726 EATTEEQNEAISQVE

-761 EARDNGTKLIATDV
+761 EARDNGTRLIATDI

-785 AAVTNSANSKI
+785 EAVTNSANSKI

-805 TLDERNDAIA
+805 TLDERNDAIT

-861 IATINAKADEQKR
+861 IATINAKADGQKR

-892 KVNEAVITA
+892 KVNEALLTA
-901 NQNITNATTNR
+901 TQNISNAPTNR
-912 DVDQAQTT
+912 DVD
-920 GSGIIS
+920 
-926 AISPATKIKEDARAA
+926 
-941 VEAKAIAQNQ
+941 
-951 QINSNNMAT
+951 
-960 TEEKEDALNQ
+960 
-970 VEAHKQAAIATI
+970 
-982 NQAQS
+982 
-987 TQQVSE
+987 
-993 AKNNGINT
+993 
-1001 INQDQPNAVKKNNTK
+1001 
-1016 IILEQKGNEKKSAI
+1016 
-1030 AQTPDA
+1030 
-1036 TTEEKQEAVSAVSQ
+1036 
-1050 AVTNGITHI
+1050 
-1059 NQANSNDDVDQEL
+1059 
-1072 SNAEQ
+1072 
-1077 IITQTNVNVQK
+1077 
-1088 KPQARQALI
+1088 
-1097 AKTNERQSTIN
+1097 
-1108 TDNEGTIEEKQKA
+1108 
-1121 IQSLNDAKN
+1121 
-1130 LADEQIT
+1130 
-1137 QAASNQNVDNALN
+1137 
-1150 IGISNISKIQTNFT
+1150 
-1164 KKQQA
+1164 
-1169 RDQVNQKFQEKEAEL
+1169 
-1184 NSTPHATQDEKQ
+1184 
-1196 DALTRLTQAKETALN
+1196 
-1211 DINQAQTNQ
+1211 QAQTNQ
-1220 NVDTALTS
+1220 NVDTALTN
-1228 GIQNIQNT
+1228 GIQNIQNI
-1236 QVNVRKKQEAKTTI
+1236 QVDVRKKQEARTTI
-1250 NDIVQQHKQSIQ
+1250 NDIVQQHKQTIQ

-1278 VNASQQNVIS
+1278 VNVSQQNVIS

-1300 GIVSDGRQSINAI
+1300 GIVSDGRQTINAI

-1328 IKAADKKIKIQ
+1328 GKAADRKIKIQ
-1339 RINDATDEEIQEA
+1339 RINDATAEEIQEA

-1365 NIKRNSTRDQVNEA
+1365 NIQHSSTRDHVNEA

-1452 VKTIKD
+1452 VKNIKD

-1483 KATQQTQFINNNDNA
+1483 KSTQQTQFINDNENA

-1511 ATKQKSLDNI
+1511 ARKQNALDNI
-1521 NSLSSNNDVEN
+1521 NSLSSNSDIEN
-1532 AKVAGINEIANVLPA
+1532 AKVTGINEIAKVLPA
-1547 TAVKSKAKKDID
+1547 TTVKSKAKKDID

-1572 QTATTEE
+1572 QTATIEE
-1579 KEAAIQLANQKSNEA
+1579 KEAAIQLANQKANEA

-1601 HSNNG
+1601 HNNNG

-1616 EIELV
+1616 EIEIV
-1621 MPDAHKKSD
+1621 TPDAHKKSD
-1630 AKQSIDNKYNEQS
+1630 AKQSINDKYNEQS

-1664 KIAKDAGYN
+1664 KIAKDTGDR

-1679 TNQQVSDAKTEAI
+1679 TNQQVSDSKTEAI

-1727 NATEEEKQDAIQ
+1727 DATEEEKQDAIQ
-1739 RLNGKRDEVKNLIN
+1739 RLNVKREEVKNLIN

-1759 EVEQHKNIGLQEL
+1759 DVEQHKNTGLQEL

-1894 VEKAKIEAK
+1894 VEKAKTEVK
-1903 SNITNSDTEREVNG
+1903 SNITNSDTEREVNS

-1993 ESKTNSI
+1993 ESKTHSI
-2000 ATIKSVQPNV
+2000 ATIKSILPNV
-2010 IKKPTAINSLT
+2010 IKKPTAINDLT

-2051 KLNEQIQKIHESTQD
+2051 KLNEEIQKIHESTQD

-2201 RLNQETNG
+2201 RLNQDTNG

-2234 RNVEPIVI
+2234 RNVEPIVV

-2251 RKKAAEQTTLIN
+2251 RKKAAKQTTLIN

-2308 AKISEVHPETII
+2308 AKISEVHPETSI

-2330 DAQSQIDTINAN
+2330 VAQSQIDTINAN

-2362 DAINNIT
+2362 DAINNIA

-2375 LVNDAKNSG
+2375 LVNDAKNNG
-2384 NTSISQIL
+2384 NTSITQIL

-2406 SEAKNKNAII
+2406 TEAKNKNAII

-2435 RLQEEADA
+2435 GLQEEADA
-2443 NILKAHTTD
+2443 NILKAHTTE

-2481 LNQFIDNQKKIIENT
+2481 LNQFVDNQKKIIENT

-2517 TSDEIANVDHN
+2517 ASDEIANVDHN

-2533 ALDKARPKIEEIV
+2533 ALDKARPKIEAIV

-2551 KRDVLNAIQEA
+2551 KRDALNAIQEA

-2597 NIDQAQSNKDVDSAK
+2597 NIDQAQSNKDVDNAK

-2662 AKLQEVLKKAIA
+2662 TKLQEVLKKAIA

-2713 NAEKEQKNLQI
+2713 NAEKEQKNIQI

-2923 LNNITEY
+2923 LNN
-2930 RPEYNKKKNAILKLY
+2930 
-2945 DVSDTQEAIINGYPD
+2945 
-2960 ATEDELQEANSKL
+2960 
-2973 NKILLDAKKQIGLAH
+2973 
-2988 TNNEVDDIYNEV
+2988 
-3000 SQKMK
+3000 
-3005 TILPRVDTKA
+3005 
-3015 VARSVLNALAKQ
+3015 
-3027 LIKTFENT
+3027 
-3035 ADVTHEERN
+3035 
-3044 DAINHVKEQLSLVF
+3044 
-3058 NAIEK
+3058 
-3063 DRKDIQVAQDELFGL
+3063 
-3078 NELNSIFINITQKP
+3078 
-3092 TARKAISGMASQLN
+3092 
-3106 NSINNTPYATEEERQ
+3106 
-3121 IALNKVK
+3121 
-3128 AIVDDANEKIR
+3128 
-3139 EANTDSEVLG
+3139 
-3149 TKSNAITL
+3149 
-3157 LQAISADVQVKPQ
+3157 
-3170 AFEEINAQAEI
+3170 
-3181 QRERINGNS
+3181 
-3190 DATREEKEEALKQVD
+3190 
-3205 TLVNHSFITINNVNK
+3205 
-3220 NQEVYDTKDKTIEAI
+3220 
-3235 HKIKPISTIKPQALN
+3235 
-3250 EITIQLDTQR
+3250 
-3260 DLIKNNKES
+3260 
-3269 TVEEKASAID
+3269 
-3279 KLIKTAAR
+3279 
-3287 IAEAIDKAQTNEE
+3287 
-3300 VKNIKKQSIDE
+3300 
-3311 ISKILPVI
+3311 
-3319 EIKSAARNEI
+3319 
-3329 HQKAEVIR
+3329 
-3337 GLINDNEEAT
+3337 
-3347 KEEKDIALNQLDTTL
+3347 
-3362 TQANVSIDQ
+3362 
-3371 ALTNEAVNR
+3371 
-3380 AKEIA
+3380 
-3385 NSEINKISV
+3385 
-3394 IAIKKPEAIA
+3394 
-3404 EIQELADKKLNK
+3404 
-3416 FKQSQEATIE
+3416 
-3426 EKQSAINELEQAL
+3426 
-3439 KSAIN
+3439 
-3444 HIHQSQNNESV
+3444 
-3455 SAALKESI
+3455 
-3463 SLIDSIEI
+3463 
-3471 QAHKKLEAKAY
+3471 
-3482 IDGYSDDK
+3482 
-3490 INDISSRA
+3490 
-3498 TNEEKQIFVSKLKAL
+3498 
-3513 INRTHKQIDE
+3513 
-3523 AETFVS
+3523 
-3529 VETIVRNFKVEADK
+3529 
-3543 LNSIVRKKAKAS
+3543 
-3555 KEIELEADHVKQ
+3555 
-3567 MINANLSAS
+3567 
-3576 TRVKQNARTLINE
+3576 
-3589 IVSNALSQLNKVTT
+3589 
-3603 NKEVDE
+3603 
-3609 IVNET
+3609 
-3614 IEKLKSIQ
+3614 
-3622 IREDKILSSQRSS
+3622 
-3635 TSMTEKSNQCY
+3635 
-3646 SSENNTIKSLPE
+3646 
-3658 AGNADK
+3658 
-3664 SLPLAGV
+3664 
-3671 TLISG
+3671 
-3676 LAIMSS
+3676 
-3682 RKKKKDKK
+3682 
-3690 VND
+3690 

>member
-101 NTEEAESAQTAS
+101 NTEESESAQTAS

-182 NGNDTTSTTQ
+182 SGNDTTSTTQ

-645 YVSTELTTEEKD
+645 YDSTELTTEEKD

-1016 IILEQKGNEKKSAI
+1016 TILEQKGNEKKSAI

-1077 IITQTNVNVQK
+1077 IITHTNVNVQK

-1097 AKTNERQSTIN
+1097 AKTNEKQSAIN
-1108 TDNEGTIEEKQKA
+1108 SDNEGTIEEKQKA

-1250 NDIVQQHKQSIQ
+1250 NDIVQQHKQTIQ

-1339 RINDATDEEIQEA
+1339 RIND
-1352 NRKIEEAKIEAKD
+1352 
-1365 NIKRNSTRDQVNEA
+1365 
-1379 KTNGINKIENITP
+1379 
-1392 ATTVKSEARQAVQN
+1392 
-1406 KANEQI
+1406 
-1412 NHIQNT
+1412 
-1418 PDATNEE
+1418 
-1425 KQEAINRVSAELA
+1425 
-1438 RVQAQIN
+1438 
-1445 AEHTTQG
+1445 
-1452 VKTIKD
+1452 
-1458 DAITSLSR
+1458 
-1466 INAQVV
+1466 
-1472 EKESARNAIEQ
+1472 
-1483 KATQQTQFINNNDNA
+1483 A

-1697 IQANVAKKPSARVEL
+1697 IQANVAKKTSARVEL

-2134 NNINGANTNALV
+2134 NNINGANTNVLV

-2196 QEALE
+2196 QEAHE

-2471 VIKKQNVKNQ
+2471 VIKKQNAKNQ

-2533 ALDKARPKIEEIV
+2533 ALDKARPKIEAIV

-2551 KRDVLNAIQEA
+2551 KRDALNAIQEA

-2575 ATNEEKTEA
+2575 ATNEEITEA

-2713 NAEKEQKNLQI
+2713 NAEKEEKNLQI

-2746 ETTNQAIEDAPDT
+2746 ETTNQAIEDAPAT

>member
-74 SGQTVPSSTEN
+74 SEQTVPSSTEN
-85 KQTQNVPNHNA
+85 KQTQNDPHHNA

-101 NTEEAESAQTAS
+101 NAEEAESAQTAP
-113 YTNINE
+113 YTNIYE

-124 DDGLHV
+124 DNGLHV
-130 NQPAKHH
+130 NQPVKHH

-182 NGNDTTSTTQ
+182 SGNDATSTTQ
-192 NTDPNLSNTGPNG
+192 NTDPNLSNTGPNS

-265 YQAIDNVVALGR
+265 YQAVDNVVALGR

-286 DGFNGIEKEFS
+286 DDFNGIEKEFS

-435 TYKVTLPENF
+435 TYKVTLPDNF

-530 KTFSEYYINTND
+530 KTFSEYYINTTD

-624 INRVSASREIN
+624 ISRVSASREIN
-635 DKAQEMTDAV
+635 DKAQEMTDGV
-645 YVSTELTTEEKD
+645 YDSTELTTEEKD

-709 VVNNRA
+709 VVNNKA
-715 DQQKTLIRNNH
+715 EQQKTLIRNNH
-726 EATTEEQNEAIRQVE
+726 EATTEEQNEAISQVE

-761 EARDNGTKLIATDV
+761 EARDNGTRLIATDI

-785 AAVTNSANSKI
+785 EAVTNSANSKI

-805 TLDERNDAIA
+805 TLDERNDAIT

-861 IATINAKADEQKR
+861 IATINAKADGQKR

-892 KVNEAVITA
+892 KVNEALLTA
-901 NQNITNATTNR
+901 TQNISNAPTNR
-912 DVDQAQTT
+912 DVDQAQTM

-926 AISPATKIKEDARAA
+926 TISPATKIKEDARAA

-960 TEEKEDALNQ
+960 TEEKQDALNQ
-970 VEAHKQAAIATI
+970 VEAHKQATIANI

-1016 IILEQKGNEKKSAI
+1016 TLLEQKGNEKKSAI

-1036 TTEEKQEAVSAVSQ
+1036 TTEEKQEAVSVVSQ
-1050 AVTNGITHI
+1050 AVTNGNNHI
-1059 NQANSNDDVDQEL
+1059 NQANSNDDVDQAL

-1077 IITQTNVNVQK
+1077 IITHTDVNVQK

-1097 AKTNERQSTIN
+1097 AKVNEKQSAIN

-1130 LADEQIT
+1130 SADEQIT

-1196 DALTRLTQAKETALN
+1196 DALTRLTQVKESTLN
-1211 DINQAQTNQ
+1211 DIN
-1220 NVDTALTS
+1220 
-1228 GIQNIQNT
+1228 
-1236 QVNVRKKQEAKTTI
+1236 
-1250 NDIVQQHKQSIQ
+1250 
-1262 NNDDATTE
+1262 
-1270 EKEVANNL
+1270 
-1278 VNASQQNVIS
+1278 
-1288 KIDNATTNNQID
+1288 
-1300 GIVSDGRQSINAI
+1300 
-1313 TPDTSIKRNAKNDID
+1313 
-1328 IKAADKKIKIQ
+1328 
-1339 RINDATDEEIQEA
+1339 
-1352 NRKIEEAKIEAKD
+1352 
-1365 NIKRNSTRDQVNEA
+1365 
-1379 KTNGINKIENITP
+1379 
-1392 ATTVKSEARQAVQN
+1392 
-1406 KANEQI
+1406 
-1412 NHIQNT
+1412 
-1418 PDATNEE
+1418 
-1425 KQEAINRVSAELA
+1425 
-1438 RVQAQIN
+1438 QAQIN

-1452 VKTIKD
+1452 VKNIKD

-1483 KATQQTQFINNNDNA
+1483 KSTQQTQFINDNENA

-1511 ATKQKSLDNI
+1511 ARKQNALDNI
-1521 NSLSSNNDVEN
+1521 NSLSSNSDIEN
-1532 AKVAGINEIANVLPA
+1532 AKVTGINEIAKVLPA
-1547 TAVKSKAKKDID
+1547 TTVKSKAKKDID

-1572 QTATTEE
+1572 QTATIEE
-1579 KEAAIQLANQKSNEA
+1579 KEAAIQLANQKANEA

-1601 HSNNG
+1601 HNNNG

-1616 EIELV
+1616 EIEIV
-1621 MPDAHKKSD
+1621 TPDAHKKSD
-1630 AKQSIDNKYNEQS
+1630 AKQSINDKYNEQS

-1664 KIAKDAGYN
+1664 KIAKDTGDR

-1679 TNQQVSDAKTEAI
+1679 TNQQVSDSKTEAI

-1727 NATEEEKQDAIQ
+1727 DATEEEKQDAIQ
-1739 RLNGKRDEVKNLIN
+1739 RLNVKREEVKNLIN

-1759 EVEQHKNIGLQEL
+1759 DVEQHKNTGLQEL

-1894 VEKAKIEAK
+1894 VEKAKTEVK
-1903 SNITNSDTEREVNG
+1903 SNITNSDTEREVNS

-1993 ESKTNSI
+1993 ESKTHSI
-2000 ATIKSVQPNV
+2000 ATIKSILPNV
-2010 IKKPTAINSLT
+2010 IKKPTAINDLT

-2051 KLNEQIQKIHESTQD
+2051 KLNEEIQKIHESTQD

-2201 RLNQETNG
+2201 RLNQDTNG

-2234 RNVEPIVI
+2234 RNVEPIVV

-2251 RKKAAEQTTLIN
+2251 RKKAAKQTTLIN

-2308 AKISEVHPETII
+2308 AKISEVHPETSI

-2330 DAQSQIDTINAN
+2330 VAQSQIDTINAN

-2362 DAINNIT
+2362 DAINNIA

-2375 LVNDAKNSG
+2375 LVNDAKNNG
-2384 NTSISQIL
+2384 NTSITQIL

-2406 SEAKNKNAII
+2406 TEAKNKNAII

-2435 RLQEEADA
+2435 GLQEEADA
-2443 NILKAHTTD
+2443 NILKAHTTE

-2481 LNQFIDNQKKIIENT
+2481 LNQFVDNQKKIIENT

-2517 TSDEIANVDHN
+2517 ASDEIANVDHN

-2533 ALDKARPKIEEIV
+2533 ALDKARPKIEAIV

-2551 KRDVLNAIQEA
+2551 KRDALNAIQEA

-2597 NIDQAQSNKDVDSAK
+2597 NIDQAQSNKDVDNAK

-2662 AKLQEVLKKAIA
+2662 TKLQEVLKKAIA

-2713 NAEKEQKNLQI
+2713 NAEKEQKNIQI

-3035 ADVTHEERN
+3035 PDVTHEERN

-3092 TARKAISGMASQLN
+3092 TARKAISDKASQLN

-3149 TKSNAITL
+3149 TKSNTITL

-3220 NQEVYDTKDKTIEAI
+3220 NQEVYDTKNKTIEAI

-3250 EITIQLDTQR
+3250 EITIQLDAQR

-3279 KLIKTAAR
+3279 KLIKYAAR

-3300 VKNIKKQSIDE
+3300 VKDIKKQSIDE

-3347 KEEKDIALNQLDTTL
+3347 KEEKDVALNQLDTTL
-3362 TQANVSIDQ
+3362 TQANLSIDQ

-3385 NSEINKISV
+3385 TSEINKISV

-3404 EIQELADKKLNK
+3404 EIQKLADKKLNK
-3416 FKQSQEATIE
+3416 FKQNQEATIE
-3426 EKQSAINELEQAL
+3426 EKQSAVNELEQAL

-3482 IDGYSDDK
+3482 IDGYSDDR

-3513 INRTHKQIDE
+3513 INRAHKQIDE
-3523 AETFVS
+3523 AETIVS
-3529 VETIVRNFKVEADK
+3529 VDTIVRNFKVEVDK
-3543 LNSIVRKKAKAS
+3543 LNSIVRKKAKAL
-3555 KEIELEADHVKQ
+3555 KEIKLEADHVKQ

-3576 TRVKQNARTLINE
+3576 TRVKQNAHTLINE

-3622 IREDKILSSQRSS
+3622 LREDKILSSQGST

-3658 AGNADK
+3658 TGNVDK
-3664 SLPLAGV
+3664 SVPLAGV

>member
-645 YVSTELTTEEKD
+645 YDSTELTTEEKD

-1250 NDIVQQHKQSIQ
+1250 NDIVQQHKQTIQ

-1365 NIKRNSTRDQVNEA
+1365 NIQRNSTRDQVNEA

-1425 KQEAINRVSAELA
+1425 K
-1438 RVQAQIN
+1438 
-1445 AEHTTQG
+1445 
-1452 VKTIKD
+1452 
-1458 DAITSLSR
+1458 
-1466 INAQVV
+1466 
-1472 EKESARNAIEQ
+1472 
-1483 KATQQTQFINNNDNA
+1483 
-1498 TDEEKEVANNLVI
+1498 
-1511 ATKQKSLDNI
+1511 
-1521 NSLSSNNDVEN
+1521 
-1532 AKVAGINEIANVLPA
+1532 
-1547 TAVKSKAKKDID
+1547 
-1559 QKLAQQINQIQTH
+1559 
-1572 QTATTEE
+1572 
-1579 KEAAIQLANQKSNEA
+1579 
-1594 RTAIQNE
+1594 
-1601 HSNNG
+1601 
-1606 VAQAKSNGIH
+1606 
-1616 EIELV
+1616 
-1621 MPDAHKKSD
+1621 
-1630 AKQSIDNKYNEQS
+1630 
-1643 NTINTTPD
+1643 
-1651 ATDEEKQKALDKL
+1651 
-1664 KIAKDAGYN
+1664 
-1673 KVDQAQ
+1673 
-1679 TNQQVSDAKTEAI
+1679 
-1692 DTITN
+1692 
-1697 IQANVAKKPSARVEL
+1697 
-1712 DSKFEDLKRQINATP
+1712 
-1727 NATEEEKQDAIQ
+1727 
-1739 RLNGKRDEVKNLIN
+1739 
-1753 QDRRDN
+1753 
-1759 EVEQHKNIGLQEL
+1759 
-1772 ETIHANPTRKSDA
+1772 
-1785 LQELQTKFISQT
+1785 
-1797 ELINN
+1797 
-1802 NKDATN
+1802 
-1808 EEKDE
+1808 DE

-1842 DNGMNEIA
+1842 DNCMNEIA

-2134 NNINGANTNALV
+2134 NNINGANTNVLV

-2196 QEALE
+2196 QEAHE

-2471 VIKKQNVKNQ
+2471 VIKKQNAKNQ

-2533 ALDKARPKIEEIV
+2533 ALDKARPKIEAIV

-2551 KRDVLNAIQEA
+2551 KRDALNAIQEA

-2638 KANQQQST
+2638 KAKQQQST

-2699 LPATTVKDKAKADV
+2699 LAATTVKDKAKADV
-2713 NAEKEQKNLQI
+2713 NAEKEEKNLQI

-3287 IAEAIDKAQTNEE
+3287 IAESIDKAQTNEE

>member
-182 NGNDTTSTTQ
+182 SGNDTTSTTQ

-372 IQQLHDGY
+372 IQQLHDEY

-645 YVSTELTTEEKD
+645 YDSTELTTEEKD

-1016 IILEQKGNEKKSAI
+1016 TILEQKGNEKKSAI

-1077 IITQTNVNVQK
+1077 IITHTNVNVQK

-1097 AKTNERQSTIN
+1097 AKTNEKQSAIN
-1108 TDNEGTIEEKQKA
+1108 SDNEGTIEEKQKA

-1250 NDIVQQHKQSIQ
+1250 NDIVQQHKQTIQ

-1365 NIKRNSTRDQVNEA
+1365 NIQRNSTRDQVNEA

-1802 NKDATN
+1802 
-1808 EEKDE
+1808 
-1813 AKRLLEISKNK
+1813 
-1824 TITNI
+1824 
-1829 NQAQTNNQVDNAK
+1829 
-1842 DNGMNEIA
+1842 
-1850 TIIPAT
+1850 
-1856 TIKTDAKTAIDKKAE
+1856 
-1871 QQVTIINGNND
+1871 NND

-3106 NSINNTPYATEEERQ
+3106 TSINNTPYATEEERQ

>member
-101 NTEEAESAQTAS
+101 NTEESESAQTAS

-182 NGNDTTSTTQ
+182 SGNDTTSTTQ

-645 YVSTELTTEEKD
+645 YDSTELTTEEKD

-1016 IILEQKGNEKKSAI
+1016 TILEQKGNEKKSAI

-1077 IITQTNVNVQK
+1077 IITHTNVNVQK

-1097 AKTNERQSTIN
+1097 AKTNEKQSAIN
-1108 TDNEGTIEEKQKA
+1108 SDNEGTIEEKQKA

-1250 NDIVQQHKQSIQ
+1250 NDIVQQHKQTIQ

-1365 NIKRNSTRDQVNEA
+1365 NIQRNSTRDQVNEA

-1924 KINNIQPS
+1924 KINNIQP
-1932 TQTKTNAKQEINDK
+1932 
-1946 AQEQLIQINN
+1946 
-1956 TPDATEEEKQ
+1956 
-1966 EATNRVNAGLA
+1966 
-1977 QAIQNINNAH
+1977 
-1987 STQEVN
+1987 
-1993 ESKTNSI
+1993 
-2000 ATIKSVQPNV
+2000 
-2010 IKKPTAINSLT
+2010 
-2021 QEANNQKTLIGN
+2021 
-2033 DGNATDDE
+2033 
-2041 KEAAKQLVTQ
+2041 
-2051 KLNEQIQKIHESTQD
+2051 
-2066 NQVDNV
+2066 
-2072 KAQAITAI
+2072 
-2080 KLINANAHKRQDAIN
+2080 
-2095 ILTNLAES
+2095 
-2103 KKSDIRANQDATTE
+2103 
-2117 EKNTAI
+2117 
-2123 QSIDDTLAQAR
+2123 
-2134 NNINGANTNALV
+2134 
-2146 DENLEDGKQKLQRI
+2146 
-2160 VLSTQ
+2160 STQ

>member
-65 ISEETTNTL
+65 ISEEATNTL
-74 SGQTVPSSTEN
+74 SEQTVPSSTET
-85 KQTQNVPNHNA
+85 KQTQNDPHHNA

-101 NTEEAESAQTAS
+101 NAEEAESAQTAP
-113 YTNINE
+113 YTNIYE

-124 DDGLHV
+124 DNGLHV
-130 NQPAKHH
+130 NQPVKHH

-182 NGNDTTSTTQ
+182 SGNDATSTTQ
-192 NTDPNLSNTGPNG
+192 NTDPNLSNTGPNS

-265 YQAIDNVVALGR
+265 YQAVDNVVALGR

-435 TYKVTLPENF
+435 TYKVTLPDNF

-530 KTFSEYYINTND
+530 KTFSEYYINTTD

-624 INRVSASREIN
+624 ISRVSASREIN
-635 DKAQEMTDAV
+635 DKAQEMTDGV
-645 YVSTELTTEEKD
+645 YDSTELTTEEKD

-709 VVNNRA
+709 VVNNKA
-715 DQQKTLIRNNH
+715 EQQKTLIHNNH
-726 EATTEEQNEAIRQVE
+726 EATTEEQNEAISQVE

-761 EARDNGTKLIATDV
+761 EARDNGTRLIATDI

-785 AAVTNSANSKI
+785 EAVTNSANSKI

-805 TLDERNDAIA
+805 TLDERNDAIT

-892 KVNEAVITA
+892 KVNEALLTA
-901 NQNITNATTNR
+901 TQNISNAPTNR
-912 DVDQAQTT
+912 DVDQAQTM

-926 AISPATKIKEDARAA
+926 TISPATKIKEDARAA

-960 TEEKEDALNQ
+960 TEEKQDALNQ
-970 VEAHKQAAIATI
+970 VEAHKQATIANI

-1016 IILEQKGNEKKSAI
+1016 TLLEQKGNEKKSAI

-1036 TTEEKQEAVSAVSQ
+1036 TTEEKQEAVSVVSQ
-1050 AVTNGITHI
+1050 AVTNGNNHI
-1059 NQANSNDDVDQEL
+1059 NQANSNDDVDQAL

-1077 IITQTNVNVQK
+1077 IITHTDVNVQK

-1097 AKTNERQSTIN
+1097 AKVNEKQSAIN

-1130 LADEQIT
+1130 SADEQIT

-1169 RDQVNQKFQEKEAEL
+1169 RNQVNQKFQEKEAEL

-1196 DALTRLTQAKETALN
+1196 DALTRLTQVKESTLN

-1220 NVDTALTS
+1220 NVDTALTN
-1228 GIQNIQNT
+1228 GIQNIQNI
-1236 QVNVRKKQEAKTTI
+1236 QVDVRKKQEARTTI
-1250 NDIVQQHKQSIQ
+1250 NDIVQQHKQTIQ

-1278 VNASQQNVIS
+1278 VNVSQQNVIS

-1300 GIVSDGRQSINAI
+1300 GIVSDGRQTINAI

-1328 IKAADKKIKIQ
+1328 GKAADRKIKIQ
-1339 RINDATDEEIQEA
+1339 RINDATAEEIQEA

-1365 NIKRNSTRDQVNEA
+1365 NIQHSSTRDQVNEA

-1418 PDATNEE
+1418 PDATNDE

-1452 VKTIKD
+1452 VKNIKD

-1483 KATQQTQFINNNDNA
+1483 KSTQQTQFINDNDNA

-1511 ATKQKSLDNI
+1511 ARKQNALDNI
-1521 NSLSSNNDVEN
+1521 NSLSSNSDIEN
-1532 AKVAGINEIANVLPA
+1532 AKVTGINEIAKVLPA
-1547 TAVKSKAKKDID
+1547 TSVKSKAKKDID

-1572 QTATTEE
+1572 QTATIEE
-1579 KEAAIQLANQKSNEA
+1579 KEAAIQLANQKANEA

-1621 MPDAHKKSD
+1621 TPDAHKKSD
-1630 AKQSIDNKYNEQS
+1630 AKQSIDDKYNEQS

-1697 IQANVAKKPSARVEL
+1697 IQANVAKKPSARMEL

-1739 RLNGKRDEVKNLIN
+1739 RLNVKREEVKNLIN

-1759 EVEQHKNIGLQEL
+1759 DVEQHKNTGLQEL

-1808 EEKDE
+1808 EEKAE

-1829 NQAQTNNQVDNAK
+1829 NQAQTNNQVDNVK

-1856 TIKTDAKTAIDKKAE
+1856 TIKTDAKTVIDKKAE

-1894 VEKAKIEAK
+1894 VEKAKTEVK
-1903 SNITNSDTEREVNG
+1903 SNITNSDTEREVNS

-1956 TPDATEEEKQ
+1956 T
-1966 EATNRVNAGLA
+1966 
-1977 QAIQNINNAH
+1977 
-1987 STQEVN
+1987 
-1993 ESKTNSI
+1993 
-2000 ATIKSVQPNV
+2000 
-2010 IKKPTAINSLT
+2010 
-2021 QEANNQKTLIGN
+2021 
-2033 DGNATDDE
+2033 
-2041 KEAAKQLVTQ
+2041 
-2051 KLNEQIQKIHESTQD
+2051 
-2066 NQVDNV
+2066 
-2072 KAQAITAI
+2072 
-2080 KLINANAHKRQDAIN
+2080 
-2095 ILTNLAES
+2095 
-2103 KKSDIRANQDATTE
+2103 
-2117 EKNTAI
+2117 
-2123 QSIDDTLAQAR
+2123 
-2134 NNINGANTNALV
+2134 
-2146 DENLEDGKQKLQRI
+2146 
-2160 VLSTQ
+2160 
-2165 TKTQA
+2165 
-2170 KADIAQAIGQQRST
+2170 
-2184 IDQNQNATTEEK
+2184 
-2196 QEALE
+2196 
-2201 RLNQETNG
+2201 
-2209 VNDRIQAALANQN
+2209 
-2222 VTDEKNNILETI
+2222 
-2234 RNVEPIVI
+2234 
-2242 VKPKANEII
+2242 
-2251 RKKAAEQTTLIN
+2251 
-2263 QNQDA
+2263 
-2268 TLEEKQIALGKL
+2268 
-2280 EEVKNEALNQVSQA
+2280 
-2294 HSNNDVKIAENNGI
+2294 
-2308 AKISEVHPETII
+2308 
-2320 KRNAKQEIEQ
+2320 
-2330 DAQSQIDTINAN
+2330 
-2342 NKSTNEEKSAA
+2342 
-2353 IDRVNVAKI
+2353 
-2362 DAINNIT
+2362 
-2369 NATTTQ
+2369 
-2375 LVNDAKNSG
+2375 
-2384 NTSISQIL
+2384 
-2392 PSTAVKTNALAALA
+2392 
-2406 SEAKNKNAII
+2406 
-2416 DQTPNATAE
+2416 
-2425 EKEEANNKVD
+2425 
-2435 RLQEEADA
+2435 
-2443 NILKAHTTD
+2443 
-2452 EVNNIKN
+2452 
-2459 QAVQNINAVQVE
+2459 
-2471 VIKKQNVKNQ
+2471 
-2481 LNQFIDNQKKIIENT
+2481 
-2496 PDATL
+2496 
-2501 EEKAEANR
+2501 
-2509 LLQNVLTS
+2509 
-2517 TSDEIANVDHN
+2517 
-2528 NEVDQ
+2528 
-2533 ALDKARPKIEEIV
+2533 
-2546 PQVSK
+2546 
-2551 KRDVLNAIQEA
+2551 
-2562 FNSQTQEIQENQE
+2562 
-2575 ATNEEKTEA
+2575 
-2584 LNKINQLLNQAKV
+2584 
-2597 NIDQAQSNKDVDSAK
+2597 
-2612 TRSIQ
+2612 
-2617 DIEQI
+2617 
-2622 QPHPQ
+2622 
-2627 TKATGR
+2627 
-2633 HRLNE
+2633 
-2638 KANQQQST
+2638 
-2646 IATHPNSTIEE
+2646 
-2657 RQEAS
+2657 
-2662 AKLQEVLKKAIA
+2662 
-2674 KIDKGQTNDDVEK
+2674 
-2687 TVVNGIAEIENI
+2687 
-2699 LPATTVKDKAKADV
+2699 
-2713 NAEKEQKNLQI
+2713 
-2724 NSNDEATTEE
+2724 
-2734 KLVASDNLNHVV
+2734 
-2746 ETTNQAIEDAPDT
+2746 
-2759 NQVNVEKN
+2759 
-2767 KGIGTIRDIQ
+2767 
-2777 PLVVK
+2777 
-2782 KPTAKSKIES
+2782 
-2792 AVEKKKTEINQTQNA
+2792 
-2807 THDEVREG
+2807 
-2815 LNQLNQIHEKAKND
+2815 
-2829 VNQSQTN
+2829 
-2836 QQVENAEQ
+2836 
-2844 NSLDQINNFRP
+2844 
-2855 DFSKKRNAVAEIVKA
+2855 
-2870 QQNKI
+2870 
-2875 DEIEQE
+2875 
-2881 FSATQEEKDNA
+2881 
-2892 LQHLDEQVKEI
+2892 
-2903 INSINQ
+2903 
-2909 ANTDNEV
+2909 
-2916 DNAKTSG
+2916 
-2923 LNNITEY
+2923 
-2930 RPEYNKKKNAILKLY
+2930 
-2945 DVSDTQEAIINGYPD
+2945 PD

-3035 ADVTHEERN
+3035 PDVTHEERN

-3092 TARKAISGMASQLN
+3092 TARKAISDKASQLN

-3149 TKSNAITL
+3149 TKSNTITL

-3220 NQEVYDTKDKTIEAI
+3220 NQEVYDTKNKTIEAI

-3250 EITIQLDTQR
+3250 EITIQLDAQR

-3279 KLIKTAAR
+3279 KLIKYAAR

-3300 VKNIKKQSIDE
+3300 VKDIKKQSIDE

-3347 KEEKDIALNQLDTTL
+3347 KEEKDVALNQLDTTL
-3362 TQANVSIDQ
+3362 TQANLSIDQ

-3385 NSEINKISV
+3385 TSEINKISV

-3404 EIQELADKKLNK
+3404 EIQKLADKKLNK
-3416 FKQSQEATIE
+3416 FKQNQEATIE
-3426 EKQSAINELEQAL
+3426 EKQSAVNELEQAL

-3444 HIHQSQNNESV
+3444 YIHQSQNNESV

-3482 IDGYSDDK
+3482 IDGYSDDR

-3513 INRTHKQIDE
+3513 INRAHKQIDE
-3523 AETFVS
+3523 AETIVS
-3529 VETIVRNFKVEADK
+3529 VDTIVRNFKVEVDK
-3543 LNSIVRKKAKAS
+3543 LNSIVRKKAKAL
-3555 KEIELEADHVKQ
+3555 KEIKLEADHVKQ

-3576 TRVKQNARTLINE
+3576 TRVKQNAHTLINE

-3622 IREDKILSSQRSS
+3622 LREDKILSSQGST

-3658 AGNADK
+3658 TGNVDK
-3664 SLPLAGV
+3664 SVPLAGV

>member
-101 NTEEAESAQTAS
+101 NTEESESAQTAS

-182 NGNDTTSTTQ
+182 SGNDTTSTTQ

-645 YVSTELTTEEKD
+645 YDSTELTTEEKD

-1016 IILEQKGNEKKSAI
+1016 TILEQKGNEKKSAI

-1077 IITQTNVNVQK
+1077 IITHTNVNVQK

-1097 AKTNERQSTIN
+1097 AKTNEKQSAIN
-1108 TDNEGTIEEKQKA
+1108 SDNEGTIEEKQKA

-1250 NDIVQQHKQSIQ
+1250 NDIVQQHKQTIQ

-1365 NIKRNSTRDQVNEA
+1365 NIQRNSTRDQVNEA

-1697 IQANVAKKPSARVEL
+1697 IQANVAKKTSARVEL

-1932 TQTKTNAKQEINDK
+1932 TQTKT
-1946 AQEQLIQINN
+1946 
-1956 TPDATEEEKQ
+1956 
-1966 EATNRVNAGLA
+1966 
-1977 QAIQNINNAH
+1977 
-1987 STQEVN
+1987 
-1993 ESKTNSI
+1993 
-2000 ATIKSVQPNV
+2000 
-2010 IKKPTAINSLT
+2010 
-2021 QEANNQKTLIGN
+2021 
-2033 DGNATDDE
+2033 
-2041 KEAAKQLVTQ
+2041 
-2051 KLNEQIQKIHESTQD
+2051 
-2066 NQVDNV
+2066 
-2072 KAQAITAI
+2072 
-2080 KLINANAHKRQDAIN
+2080 
-2095 ILTNLAES
+2095 
-2103 KKSDIRANQDATTE
+2103 
-2117 EKNTAI
+2117 
-2123 QSIDDTLAQAR
+2123 
-2134 NNINGANTNALV
+2134 
-2146 DENLEDGKQKLQRI
+2146 
-2160 VLSTQ
+2160 
-2165 TKTQA
+2165 QA

-2196 QEALE
+2196 QEAHE

-2471 VIKKQNVKNQ
+2471 VIKKQNAKNQ

-2533 ALDKARPKIEEIV
+2533 ALDKARPKIEAIV

-2551 KRDVLNAIQEA
+2551 KRDALNAIQEA

-2575 ATNEEKTEA
+2575 ATNEEITEA

-2713 NAEKEQKNLQI
+2713 NAEKEEKNLQI

-2746 ETTNQAIEDAPDT
+2746 ETTNQAIEDAPAT

-3311 ISKILPVI
+3311 ISKILSVI

>member
-645 YVSTELTTEEKD
+645 YDSTELTTEEKD

-1365 NIKRNSTRDQVNEA
+1365 NIQRNSTRDQVNEA

-1412 NHIQNT
+1412 NHIQ
-1418 PDATNEE
+1418 
-1425 KQEAINRVSAELA
+1425 
-1438 RVQAQIN
+1438 
-1445 AEHTTQG
+1445 
-1452 VKTIKD
+1452 
-1458 DAITSLSR
+1458 
-1466 INAQVV
+1466 
-1472 EKESARNAIEQ
+1472 
-1483 KATQQTQFINNNDNA
+1483 
-1498 TDEEKEVANNLVI
+1498 
-1511 ATKQKSLDNI
+1511 
-1521 NSLSSNNDVEN
+1521 
-1532 AKVAGINEIANVLPA
+1532 
-1547 TAVKSKAKKDID
+1547 
-1559 QKLAQQINQIQTH
+1559 
-1572 QTATTEE
+1572 
-1579 KEAAIQLANQKSNEA
+1579 
-1594 RTAIQNE
+1594 
-1601 HSNNG
+1601 
-1606 VAQAKSNGIH
+1606 
-1616 EIELV
+1616 
-1621 MPDAHKKSD
+1621 
-1630 AKQSIDNKYNEQS
+1630 
-1643 NTINTTPD
+1643 
-1651 ATDEEKQKALDKL
+1651 
-1664 KIAKDAGYN
+1664 
-1673 KVDQAQ
+1673 
-1679 TNQQVSDAKTEAI
+1679 
-1692 DTITN
+1692 
-1697 IQANVAKKPSARVEL
+1697 
-1712 DSKFEDLKRQINATP
+1712 
-1727 NATEEEKQDAIQ
+1727 
-1739 RLNGKRDEVKNLIN
+1739 
-1753 QDRRDN
+1753 
-1759 EVEQHKNIGLQEL
+1759 
-1772 ETIHANPTRKSDA
+1772 
-1785 LQELQTKFISQT
+1785 
-1797 ELINN
+1797 
-1802 NKDATN
+1802 
-1808 EEKDE
+1808 
-1813 AKRLLEISKNK
+1813 
-1824 TITNI
+1824 
-1829 NQAQTNNQVDNAK
+1829 
-1842 DNGMNEIA
+1842 
-1850 TIIPAT
+1850 
-1856 TIKTDAKTAIDKKAE
+1856 
-1871 QQVTIINGNND
+1871 
-1882 ATDEEKAEARKL
+1882 
-1894 VEKAKIEAK
+1894 
-1903 SNITNSDTEREVNG
+1903 
-1917 AKTNGLE
+1917 
-1924 KINNIQPS
+1924 
-1932 TQTKTNAKQEINDK
+1932 
-1946 AQEQLIQINN
+1946 N

>member
-286 DGFNGIEKEFS
+286 DAFNGIEKEFS

-645 YVSTELTTEEKD
+645 YDSTELTTEEKD

-1121 IQSLNDAKN
+1121 IQSLNDAEN

-1250 NDIVQQHKQSIQ
+1250 NDIVQQHKQTIQ

-1339 RINDATDEEIQEA
+1339 RIN
-1352 NRKIEEAKIEAKD
+1352 
-1365 NIKRNSTRDQVNEA
+1365 
-1379 KTNGINKIENITP
+1379 
-1392 ATTVKSEARQAVQN
+1392 
-1406 KANEQI
+1406 
-1412 NHIQNT
+1412 
-1418 PDATNEE
+1418 
-1425 KQEAINRVSAELA
+1425 
-1438 RVQAQIN
+1438 
-1445 AEHTTQG
+1445 
-1452 VKTIKD
+1452 
-1458 DAITSLSR
+1458 
-1466 INAQVV
+1466 
-1472 EKESARNAIEQ
+1472 
-1483 KATQQTQFINNNDNA
+1483 
-1498 TDEEKEVANNLVI
+1498 
-1511 ATKQKSLDNI
+1511 
-1521 NSLSSNNDVEN
+1521 
-1532 AKVAGINEIANVLPA
+1532 
-1547 TAVKSKAKKDID
+1547 
-1559 QKLAQQINQIQTH
+1559 
-1572 QTATTEE
+1572 
-1579 KEAAIQLANQKSNEA
+1579 
-1594 RTAIQNE
+1594 
-1601 HSNNG
+1601 
-1606 VAQAKSNGIH
+1606 
-1616 EIELV
+1616 
-1621 MPDAHKKSD
+1621 
-1630 AKQSIDNKYNEQS
+1630 
-1643 NTINTTPD
+1643 D

-2134 NNINGANTNALV
+2134 NNINGANTNVLV

-2196 QEALE
+2196 QEAHE

-2471 VIKKQNVKNQ
+2471 VIKKQNAKNQ

-2533 ALDKARPKIEEIV
+2533 ALDKARPKIEAIV

-2551 KRDVLNAIQEA
+2551 KRDALNAIQEA

-2713 NAEKEQKNLQI
+2713 NAEKEEKNLQI

-3287 IAEAIDKAQTNEE
+3287 IAESIDKAQTNEE

>member
-182 NGNDTTSTTQ
+182 SGNDTTSTTQ

-564 EQVNKDIIP
+564 EKVNKDIIP

-645 YVSTELTTEEKD
+645 YDSTELTTEEKD

-696 DTPHPVTKPNARQ
+696 DTSHPVTKPNARQ

-1016 IILEQKGNEKKSAI
+1016 TILEQKGNEKKSAI

-1077 IITQTNVNVQK
+1077 IITHTNVNVQK

-1097 AKTNERQSTIN
+1097 AKTNEKQSAIN
-1108 TDNEGTIEEKQKA
+1108 SDNEGTIEEKQKA

-1250 NDIVQQHKQSIQ
+1250 NDIVQQHKQTIQ

-1339 RINDATDEEIQEA
+1339 RINDAIDEEIQEA

-1365 NIKRNSTRDQVNEA
+1365 NIQRNSTRDQVNEA

-1425 KQEAINRVSAELA
+1425 KQEAINRVSAE
-1438 RVQAQIN
+1438 
-1445 AEHTTQG
+1445 
-1452 VKTIKD
+1452 
-1458 DAITSLSR
+1458 
-1466 INAQVV
+1466 
-1472 EKESARNAIEQ
+1472 
-1483 KATQQTQFINNNDNA
+1483 
-1498 TDEEKEVANNLVI
+1498 
-1511 ATKQKSLDNI
+1511 
-1521 NSLSSNNDVEN
+1521 
-1532 AKVAGINEIANVLPA
+1532 
-1547 TAVKSKAKKDID
+1547 
-1559 QKLAQQINQIQTH
+1559 
-1572 QTATTEE
+1572 
-1579 KEAAIQLANQKSNEA
+1579 
-1594 RTAIQNE
+1594 
-1601 HSNNG
+1601 
-1606 VAQAKSNGIH
+1606 
-1616 EIELV
+1616 
-1621 MPDAHKKSD
+1621 
-1630 AKQSIDNKYNEQS
+1630 
-1643 NTINTTPD
+1643 
-1651 ATDEEKQKALDKL
+1651 
-1664 KIAKDAGYN
+1664 
-1673 KVDQAQ
+1673 
-1679 TNQQVSDAKTEAI
+1679 
-1692 DTITN
+1692 
-1697 IQANVAKKPSARVEL
+1697 
-1712 DSKFEDLKRQINATP
+1712 
-1727 NATEEEKQDAIQ
+1727 
-1739 RLNGKRDEVKNLIN
+1739 
-1753 QDRRDN
+1753 
-1759 EVEQHKNIGLQEL
+1759 
-1772 ETIHANPTRKSDA
+1772 
-1785 LQELQTKFISQT
+1785 
-1797 ELINN
+1797 
-1802 NKDATN
+1802 
-1808 EEKDE
+1808 
-1813 AKRLLEISKNK
+1813 
-1824 TITNI
+1824 
-1829 NQAQTNNQVDNAK
+1829 
-1842 DNGMNEIA
+1842 
-1850 TIIPAT
+1850 
-1856 TIKTDAKTAIDKKAE
+1856 
-1871 QQVTIINGNND
+1871 
-1882 ATDEEKAEARKL
+1882 
-1894 VEKAKIEAK
+1894 
-1903 SNITNSDTEREVNG
+1903 
-1917 AKTNGLE
+1917 
-1924 KINNIQPS
+1924 
-1932 TQTKTNAKQEINDK
+1932 
-1946 AQEQLIQINN
+1946 
-1956 TPDATEEEKQ
+1956 
-1966 EATNRVNAGLA
+1966 LA

>member
-24 ATVAFLAHPGQATA
+24 ATVAFLAHPGQAIA

-182 NGNDTTSTTQ
+182 SGNDTTSTTQ
-192 NTDPNLSNTGPNG
+192 NTDANLSNTGPNG

-645 YVSTELTTEEKD
+645 YDSTELTTEEKD

-1016 IILEQKGNEKKSAI
+1016 TILEQKGNEKKSAI

-1250 NDIVQQHKQSIQ
+1250 NDIVQQHKQTIQ

-1288 KIDNATTNNQID
+1288 KVDNATTNNQID
-1300 GIVSDGRQSINAI
+1300 GIVSDSRQSINAI

-1365 NIKRNSTRDQVNEA
+1365 NIQRNSTRDQVNEA

-1882 ATDEEKAEARKL
+1882 AT
-1894 VEKAKIEAK
+1894 
-1903 SNITNSDTEREVNG
+1903 
-1917 AKTNGLE
+1917 
-1924 KINNIQPS
+1924 
-1932 TQTKTNAKQEINDK
+1932 
-1946 AQEQLIQINN
+1946 
-1956 TPDATEEEKQ
+1956 EEEKQ

-2184 IDQNQNATTEEK
+2184 IDQKQNATTEEK

-2294 HSNNDVKIAENNGI
+2294 HSNNDVKISENNGI

-2342 NKSTNEEKSAA
+2342 NKSTTEEKSAA

-2533 ALDKARPKIEEIV
+2533 ALDKARPKIVAIV

-2551 KRDVLNAIQEA
+2551 KRDALNAIQEA

-2597 NIDQAQSNKDVDSAK
+2597 NIDQAQSNKDVDNAK

-2713 NAEKEQKNLQI
+2713 NAEKEQKNIQI

-3250 EITIQLDTQR
+3250 EITIQLDAQR

-3471 QAHKKLEAKAY
+3471 QAYKKLEAKAY

-3513 INRTHKQIDE
+3513 INRAHKQIDE

-3529 VETIVRNFKVEADK
+3529 IETIVRNFKVEADK

>member
-74 SGQTVPSSTEN
+74 SEQTVPSSTEN
-85 KQTQNVPNHNA
+85 KQTQNDPHHNA

-101 NTEEAESAQTAS
+101 NAEEAESAQTAP
-113 YTNINE
+113 YTNIYE

-124 DDGLHV
+124 DNGLHV
-130 NQPAKHH
+130 NQPVKHH

-182 NGNDTTSTTQ
+182 SGNDATSTTQ
-192 NTDPNLSNTGPNG
+192 NTDPNLSNTGPNS

-265 YQAIDNVVALGR
+265 YQAVDNVVALGR

-435 TYKVTLPENF
+435 TYKVTLPDNF

-530 KTFSEYYINTND
+530 KTFSEYYINTTD

-624 INRVSASREIN
+624 ISRVSASREIN
-635 DKAQEMTDAV
+635 DKAQEMTDGV
-645 YVSTELTTEEKD
+645 YDSTELTTEEKD

-709 VVNNRA
+709 VVNNKA
-715 DQQKTLIRNNH
+715 EQQKTLIRNNH
-726 EATTEEQNEAIRQVE
+726 EATTEEQNEAISQVE

-761 EARDNGTKLIATDV
+761 EARDNGTRLIATDI

-785 AAVTNSANSKI
+785 EAVTNSANSKI

-805 TLDERNDAIA
+805 TLDERNDAIT

-861 IATINAKADEQKR
+861 IATINAKADGQKR

-892 KVNEAVITA
+892 KVNEALLTA
-901 NQNITNATTNR
+901 TQNISNAPTNR
-912 DVDQAQTT
+912 DVD
-920 GSGIIS
+920 
-926 AISPATKIKEDARAA
+926 
-941 VEAKAIAQNQ
+941 
-951 QINSNNMAT
+951 
-960 TEEKEDALNQ
+960 
-970 VEAHKQAAIATI
+970 
-982 NQAQS
+982 
-987 TQQVSE
+987 
-993 AKNNGINT
+993 
-1001 INQDQPNAVKKNNTK
+1001 
-1016 IILEQKGNEKKSAI
+1016 
-1030 AQTPDA
+1030 
-1036 TTEEKQEAVSAVSQ
+1036 
-1050 AVTNGITHI
+1050 
-1059 NQANSNDDVDQEL
+1059 
-1072 SNAEQ
+1072 
-1077 IITQTNVNVQK
+1077 
-1088 KPQARQALI
+1088 
-1097 AKTNERQSTIN
+1097 
-1108 TDNEGTIEEKQKA
+1108 
-1121 IQSLNDAKN
+1121 
-1130 LADEQIT
+1130 
-1137 QAASNQNVDNALN
+1137 
-1150 IGISNISKIQTNFT
+1150 
-1164 KKQQA
+1164 
-1169 RDQVNQKFQEKEAEL
+1169 
-1184 NSTPHATQDEKQ
+1184 
-1196 DALTRLTQAKETALN
+1196 
-1211 DINQAQTNQ
+1211 QAQTNQ
-1220 NVDTALTS
+1220 NVDTALTN
-1228 GIQNIQNT
+1228 GIQNIQNI
-1236 QVNVRKKQEAKTTI
+1236 QVDVRKKQEARTTI
-1250 NDIVQQHKQSIQ
+1250 NDIVQQHKQTIQ

-1278 VNASQQNVIS
+1278 VNVSQQNVIS

-1300 GIVSDGRQSINAI
+1300 GIVSDGRQTINAI

-1328 IKAADKKIKIQ
+1328 GKAADRKIKIQ
-1339 RINDATDEEIQEA
+1339 RINDATAEEIQEA

-1365 NIKRNSTRDQVNEA
+1365 NIQHSSTRDHVNEA

-1452 VKTIKD
+1452 VKNIKD

-1483 KATQQTQFINNNDNA
+1483 KSTQQTQFINDNENA

-1511 ATKQKSLDNI
+1511 ARKQNALDNI
-1521 NSLSSNNDVEN
+1521 NSLSSNSDIEN
-1532 AKVAGINEIANVLPA
+1532 AKVTGINEIAKVLPA
-1547 TAVKSKAKKDID
+1547 TTVKSKAKKDID

-1572 QTATTEE
+1572 QTATIEE
-1579 KEAAIQLANQKSNEA
+1579 KEAAIQLANQKANEA

-1601 HSNNG
+1601 HNNNG

-1616 EIELV
+1616 EIEIV
-1621 MPDAHKKSD
+1621 TPDAHKKSD
-1630 AKQSIDNKYNEQS
+1630 AKQSINDKYNEQS

-1664 KIAKDAGYN
+1664 KIAKDTGDR

-1679 TNQQVSDAKTEAI
+1679 TNQQVSDSKTEAI

-1727 NATEEEKQDAIQ
+1727 DATEEEKQDAIQ
-1739 RLNGKRDEVKNLIN
+1739 RLNVKREEVKNLIN

-1759 EVEQHKNIGLQEL
+1759 DVEQHKNTGLQEL

-1894 VEKAKIEAK
+1894 VEKAKTEVK
-1903 SNITNSDTEREVNG
+1903 SNITNSDTEREVNS

-1977 QAIQNINNAH
+1977 QVIQNINNAH

-1993 ESKTNSI
+1993 ESKTHSI
-2000 ATIKSVQPNV
+2000 ATIKSILPNV
-2010 IKKPTAINSLT
+2010 IKKPTAINDLT

-2051 KLNEQIQKIHESTQD
+2051 KLNEEIQKIHESTQD

-2201 RLNQETNG
+2201 RLNQDTNG

-2234 RNVEPIVI
+2234 RNVEPIVV

-2251 RKKAAEQTTLIN
+2251 RKKAAKQTTLIN

-2308 AKISEVHPETII
+2308 AKISEVHPETSI

-2330 DAQSQIDTINAN
+2330 VAQSQIDTINAN

-2362 DAINNIT
+2362 DAINNIA

-2375 LVNDAKNSG
+2375 LVNDAKNNG
-2384 NTSISQIL
+2384 NTSITQIL

-2406 SEAKNKNAII
+2406 TEAKNKNAII

-2435 RLQEEADA
+2435 GLQEEADA
-2443 NILKAHTTD
+2443 NILKAHTTE

-2481 LNQFIDNQKKIIENT
+2481 LNQFVDNQKKIIENT

-2517 TSDEIANVDHN
+2517 ASDEIANVDHN

-2533 ALDKARPKIEEIV
+2533 ALDKARPKIEAIV

-2551 KRDVLNAIQEA
+2551 KRDALNAIQEA

-2597 NIDQAQSNKDVDSAK
+2597 NIDQAQSNKDVDNAK

-2662 AKLQEVLKKAIA
+2662 TKLQEVLKKAIA

-2713 NAEKEQKNLQI
+2713 NAEKEQKNIQI

-3035 ADVTHEERN
+3035 PDVTHEERN

-3092 TARKAISGMASQLN
+3092 TARKAISDKASQLN

-3149 TKSNAITL
+3149 TKSNTITL

-3220 NQEVYDTKDKTIEAI
+3220 NQEVYDTKNKTIEAI

-3250 EITIQLDTQR
+3250 EITIQLDAQR

-3279 KLIKTAAR
+3279 KLIKYAAR

-3300 VKNIKKQSIDE
+3300 VKDIKKQSIDE

-3347 KEEKDIALNQLDTTL
+3347 KEEKDVALNQLDTTL
-3362 TQANVSIDQ
+3362 TQANLSIDQ

-3385 NSEINKISV
+3385 TSEINKISV

-3404 EIQELADKKLNK
+3404 EIQKLADKKLNK
-3416 FKQSQEATIE
+3416 FKQNQEATIE
-3426 EKQSAINELEQAL
+3426 EKQSAVNELEQAL

-3482 IDGYSDDK
+3482 IDGYSDDR

-3513 INRTHKQIDE
+3513 INRAHKQIDE
-3523 AETFVS
+3523 AETIVS
-3529 VETIVRNFKVEADK
+3529 VDTIVRNFKVEVDK
-3543 LNSIVRKKAKAS
+3543 LNSIVRKKAKAL
-3555 KEIELEADHVKQ
+3555 KEIKLEADHVKQ

-3576 TRVKQNARTLINE
+3576 TRVKQNAHTLINE

-3622 IREDKILSSQRSS
+3622 LREDKILSSQGST

-3658 AGNADK
+3658 TGNVDK
-3664 SLPLAGV
+3664 SVPLAGV

>member
-182 NGNDTTSTTQ
+182 SGNDTTSTTQ

-645 YVSTELTTEEKD
+645 YDSTELTTEEKD

-1016 IILEQKGNEKKSAI
+1016 TILEQKGNEKKSAI

-1077 IITQTNVNVQK
+1077 IITHTNVNVQK

-1097 AKTNERQSTIN
+1097 AKTNEKQSAIN
-1108 TDNEGTIEEKQKA
+1108 SDNEGTIEEKQKA

-1339 RINDATDEEIQEA
+1339 RIND
-1352 NRKIEEAKIEAKD
+1352 
-1365 NIKRNSTRDQVNEA
+1365 
-1379 KTNGINKIENITP
+1379 
-1392 ATTVKSEARQAVQN
+1392 
-1406 KANEQI
+1406 
-1412 NHIQNT
+1412 
-1418 PDATNEE
+1418 
-1425 KQEAINRVSAELA
+1425 
-1438 RVQAQIN
+1438 
-1445 AEHTTQG
+1445 
-1452 VKTIKD
+1452 
-1458 DAITSLSR
+1458 
-1466 INAQVV
+1466 
-1472 EKESARNAIEQ
+1472 
-1483 KATQQTQFINNNDNA
+1483 A

>member
-101 NTEEAESAQTAS
+101 NTEESESAQTAS

-182 NGNDTTSTTQ
+182 SGNDTTSTTQ

-645 YVSTELTTEEKD
+645 YDSTELTTEEKD

-1016 IILEQKGNEKKSAI
+1016 TILEQKGNEKKSAI

-1077 IITQTNVNVQK
+1077 IITHTNVNVQK

-1097 AKTNERQSTIN
+1097 AKTNEKQSAIN
-1108 TDNEGTIEEKQKA
+1108 SDNEGTIEEKQKA

-1250 NDIVQQHKQSIQ
+1250 NDIVQQHKQTIQ

-1365 NIKRNSTRDQVNEA
+1365 NIQRNSTRDQVNEA

-1651 ATDEEKQKALDKL
+1651 AT
-1664 KIAKDAGYN
+1664 
-1673 KVDQAQ
+1673 
-1679 TNQQVSDAKTEAI
+1679 
-1692 DTITN
+1692 
-1697 IQANVAKKPSARVEL
+1697 
-1712 DSKFEDLKRQINATP
+1712 
-1727 NATEEEKQDAIQ
+1727 
-1739 RLNGKRDEVKNLIN
+1739 
-1753 QDRRDN
+1753 
-1759 EVEQHKNIGLQEL
+1759 
-1772 ETIHANPTRKSDA
+1772 
-1785 LQELQTKFISQT
+1785 
-1797 ELINN
+1797 
-1802 NKDATN
+1802 
-1808 EEKDE
+1808 
-1813 AKRLLEISKNK
+1813 
-1824 TITNI
+1824 
-1829 NQAQTNNQVDNAK
+1829 
-1842 DNGMNEIA
+1842 
-1850 TIIPAT
+1850 
-1856 TIKTDAKTAIDKKAE
+1856 
-1871 QQVTIINGNND
+1871 
-1882 ATDEEKAEARKL
+1882 
-1894 VEKAKIEAK
+1894 
-1903 SNITNSDTEREVNG
+1903 
-1917 AKTNGLE
+1917 
-1924 KINNIQPS
+1924 
-1932 TQTKTNAKQEINDK
+1932 
-1946 AQEQLIQINN
+1946 
-1956 TPDATEEEKQ
+1956 EEEKQ

-2134 NNINGANTNALV
+2134 NNINGANTNVLV

-2196 QEALE
+2196 QEAHE

-2471 VIKKQNVKNQ
+2471 VIKKQNAKNQ

-2533 ALDKARPKIEEIV
+2533 ALDKARPKIEAIV

-2551 KRDVLNAIQEA
+2551 KRDALNAIQEA

-2575 ATNEEKTEA
+2575 ATNEEITEA

-2713 NAEKEQKNLQI
+2713 NAEKEEKNLQI

-2746 ETTNQAIEDAPDT
+2746 ETTNQAIEDAPAT

>member
-101 NTEEAESAQTAS
+101 NTEESESAQTAS

-182 NGNDTTSTTQ
+182 SGNDTTSTTQ

-645 YVSTELTTEEKD
+645 YDSTELTTEEKD

-1016 IILEQKGNEKKSAI
+1016 TILEQKGNEKKSAI

-1077 IITQTNVNVQK
+1077 IITHTNVNVQK

-1097 AKTNERQSTIN
+1097 AKTNEKQSAIN
-1108 TDNEGTIEEKQKA
+1108 SDNEGTIEEKQKA

-1250 NDIVQQHKQSIQ
+1250 NDIVQQHKQTIQ

-1365 NIKRNSTRDQVNEA
+1365 NIQRNSTRDQVNEA

-1643 NTINTTPD
+1643 NTINTTP
-1651 ATDEEKQKALDKL
+1651 
-1664 KIAKDAGYN
+1664 
-1673 KVDQAQ
+1673 
-1679 TNQQVSDAKTEAI
+1679 
-1692 DTITN
+1692 
-1697 IQANVAKKPSARVEL
+1697 
-1712 DSKFEDLKRQINATP
+1712 
-1727 NATEEEKQDAIQ
+1727 
-1739 RLNGKRDEVKNLIN
+1739 
-1753 QDRRDN
+1753 
-1759 EVEQHKNIGLQEL
+1759 
-1772 ETIHANPTRKSDA
+1772 
-1785 LQELQTKFISQT
+1785 
-1797 ELINN
+1797 
-1802 NKDATN
+1802 
-1808 EEKDE
+1808 
-1813 AKRLLEISKNK
+1813 
-1824 TITNI
+1824 
-1829 NQAQTNNQVDNAK
+1829 
-1842 DNGMNEIA
+1842 
-1850 TIIPAT
+1850 
-1856 TIKTDAKTAIDKKAE
+1856 
-1871 QQVTIINGNND
+1871 D

>member
-74 SGQTVPSSTEN
+74 SEQTVPSSTEN
-85 KQTQNVPNHNA
+85 KQTQNDPHHNA

-101 NTEEAESAQTAS
+101 NAEEAESAQTAP
-113 YTNINE
+113 YTNIYE

-124 DDGLHV
+124 DNGLHV
-130 NQPAKHH
+130 NQPVKHH

-182 NGNDTTSTTQ
+182 SGNDATSTTQ
-192 NTDPNLSNTGPNG
+192 NTDPNLSNTGPNS

-265 YQAIDNVVALGR
+265 YQAVDNVVALGR

-435 TYKVTLPENF
+435 TYKVTLPDNF

-530 KTFSEYYINTND
+530 KTFSEYYINTTD

-624 INRVSASREIN
+624 ISRVSASREIN
-635 DKAQEMTDAV
+635 DKAQEMTDGV
-645 YVSTELTTEEKD
+645 YDSTELTTEEKD

-709 VVNNRA
+709 VVNNKA
-715 DQQKTLIRNNH
+715 EQQKTLIRNNH
-726 EATTEEQNEAIRQVE
+726 EATTEEQNEAISQVE

-747 IAKIGEAETDTTVN
+747 IAKIGEPETDTTVN
-761 EARDNGTKLIATDV
+761 EARDNGTRLIATDI

-785 AAVTNSANSKI
+785 EAVTNSANSKI

-805 TLDERNDAIA
+805 TLDERNDAIT

-861 IATINAKADEQKR
+861 IATINAKADGQKR

-892 KVNEAVITA
+892 KVNEALLTA
-901 NQNITNATTNR
+901 TQNISNAPTNR
-912 DVDQAQTT
+912 DVDQAQTM

-926 AISPATKIKEDARAA
+926 TISPATKIKEDARAA

-960 TEEKEDALNQ
+960 TEEKQDALNQ
-970 VEAHKQAAIATI
+970 VEAHKQVTIANI

-1016 IILEQKGNEKKSAI
+1016 TLLEQKGNEKKSAI

-1036 TTEEKQEAVSAVSQ
+1036 TTEEKQEAVSVVSQ
-1050 AVTNGITHI
+1050 AVTNGNNHI
-1059 NQANSNDDVDQEL
+1059 NQANSNDDVDQAL

-1077 IITQTNVNVQK
+1077 IITHTDVNVQK

-1097 AKTNERQSTIN
+1097 AKVNEKQSAIN

-1130 LADEQIT
+1130 SADEQIT

-1196 DALTRLTQAKETALN
+1196 DALTRLTQVKESTLN

-1220 NVDTALTS
+1220 NVDTALTN
-1228 GIQNIQNT
+1228 GIQNIQNI
-1236 QVNVRKKQEAKTTI
+1236 QVDVRKKQEARTTI
-1250 NDIVQQHKQSIQ
+1250 NDIVQQHKQTIQ

-1278 VNASQQNVIS
+1278 VNVSQQNVIS

-1300 GIVSDGRQSINAI
+1300 GIVSDGRQTINAI

-1328 IKAADKKIKIQ
+1328 GKAADRKIKIQ
-1339 RINDATDEEIQEA
+1339 RINDATAEEIQEA

-1365 NIKRNSTRDQVNEA
+1365 NIQHSSTRDHVNEA

-1452 VKTIKD
+1452 VKNIKD

-1483 KATQQTQFINNNDNA
+1483 KSTQQTQFIN
-1498 TDEEKEVANNLVI
+1498 
-1511 ATKQKSLDNI
+1511 
-1521 NSLSSNNDVEN
+1521 
-1532 AKVAGINEIANVLPA
+1532 
-1547 TAVKSKAKKDID
+1547 
-1559 QKLAQQINQIQTH
+1559 
-1572 QTATTEE
+1572 
-1579 KEAAIQLANQKSNEA
+1579 
-1594 RTAIQNE
+1594 
-1601 HSNNG
+1601 
-1606 VAQAKSNGIH
+1606 
-1616 EIELV
+1616 
-1621 MPDAHKKSD
+1621 
-1630 AKQSIDNKYNEQS
+1630 
-1643 NTINTTPD
+1643 
-1651 ATDEEKQKALDKL
+1651 
-1664 KIAKDAGYN
+1664 
-1673 KVDQAQ
+1673 
-1679 TNQQVSDAKTEAI
+1679 
-1692 DTITN
+1692 
-1697 IQANVAKKPSARVEL
+1697 
-1712 DSKFEDLKRQINATP
+1712 
-1727 NATEEEKQDAIQ
+1727 
-1739 RLNGKRDEVKNLIN
+1739 
-1753 QDRRDN
+1753 DN
-1759 EVEQHKNIGLQEL
+1759 EN
-1772 ETIHANPTRKSDA
+1772 
-1785 LQELQTKFISQT
+1785 
-1797 ELINN
+1797 
-1802 NKDATN
+1802 
-1808 EEKDE
+1808 
-1813 AKRLLEISKNK
+1813 
-1824 TITNI
+1824 
-1829 NQAQTNNQVDNAK
+1829 
-1842 DNGMNEIA
+1842 
-1850 TIIPAT
+1850 
-1856 TIKTDAKTAIDKKAE
+1856 
-1871 QQVTIINGNND
+1871 

-1894 VEKAKIEAK
+1894 VEKAKTEVK
-1903 SNITNSDTEREVNG
+1903 SNITNSDTEREVNS

-1993 ESKTNSI
+1993 ESKTHSI
-2000 ATIKSVQPNV
+2000 ATIKSILPNV
-2010 IKKPTAINSLT
+2010 IKKPTAINDLT

-2051 KLNEQIQKIHESTQD
+2051 KLNEEIQKIHESTQD

-2201 RLNQETNG
+2201 RLNQDTNG

-2234 RNVEPIVI
+2234 RNVEPIVV

-2308 AKISEVHPETII
+2308 AKISEVHPETSI

-2330 DAQSQIDTINAN
+2330 VAQSQIDTINAN

-2362 DAINNIT
+2362 DAINNIA

-2375 LVNDAKNSG
+2375 LVNDAKNNG
-2384 NTSISQIL
+2384 NTSITQIL

-2406 SEAKNKNAII
+2406 TEAKNKNAII

-2435 RLQEEADA
+2435 GLQEEADA
-2443 NILKAHTTD
+2443 NILKAHTTE

-2481 LNQFIDNQKKIIENT
+2481 LNQFVDNQKKIIENT

-2517 TSDEIANVDHN
+2517 ASDEIANVDHN

-2533 ALDKARPKIEEIV
+2533 ALDKARPKIEAIV

-2551 KRDVLNAIQEA
+2551 KRDALNAIQEA

-2597 NIDQAQSNKDVDSAK
+2597 NIDQAQSNKDVDNAK

-2662 AKLQEVLKKAIA
+2662 TKLQEVLKKAIA

-2713 NAEKEQKNLQI
+2713 NAEKEQKNIQI

-3035 ADVTHEERN
+3035 PDVTHEERN

-3092 TARKAISGMASQLN
+3092 TARKAISDKASQLN

-3149 TKSNAITL
+3149 TKSNTITL

-3220 NQEVYDTKDKTIEAI
+3220 NQEVYDTKNKTIEAI

-3250 EITIQLDTQR
+3250 EITIQLDAQR

-3279 KLIKTAAR
+3279 KLIKYAAR

-3300 VKNIKKQSIDE
+3300 VKDIKKQSIDE

-3347 KEEKDIALNQLDTTL
+3347 KEEKDVALNQLDTTL
-3362 TQANVSIDQ
+3362 TQANLSIDQ

-3385 NSEINKISV
+3385 TSEINKISV

-3404 EIQELADKKLNK
+3404 EIQKLADKKLNK
-3416 FKQSQEATIE
+3416 FKQNQEATIE
-3426 EKQSAINELEQAL
+3426 EKQSAVNELEQAL

-3482 IDGYSDDK
+3482 IDGYSDDR

-3513 INRTHKQIDE
+3513 INRAHKQIDE
-3523 AETFVS
+3523 AETIVS
-3529 VETIVRNFKVEADK
+3529 VDTIVRNFKVEVDK
-3543 LNSIVRKKAKAS
+3543 LNSIVRKKAKAL
-3555 KEIELEADHVKQ
+3555 KEIKLEADHVKQ

-3576 TRVKQNARTLINE
+3576 TRVKQNAHTLINE

-3622 IREDKILSSQRSS
+3622 LREDKILSSQGST

-3658 AGNADK
+3658 TGNVDK
-3664 SLPLAGV
+3664 SVPLAGV

>member
-182 NGNDTTSTTQ
+182 SGNDTTSTTQ

-645 YVSTELTTEEKD
+645 YDSTELTTEEKD

-1250 NDIVQQHKQSIQ
+1250 NDIVQQHKQTIQ

-1365 NIKRNSTRDQVNEA
+1365 NIQRNSTRDQVNEA

-1882 ATDEEKAEARKL
+1882 AT
-1894 VEKAKIEAK
+1894 
-1903 SNITNSDTEREVNG
+1903 
-1917 AKTNGLE
+1917 
-1924 KINNIQPS
+1924 
-1932 TQTKTNAKQEINDK
+1932 
-1946 AQEQLIQINN
+1946 
-1956 TPDATEEEKQ
+1956 EEEKQ

-2134 NNINGANTNALV
+2134 NNINGANTNVLV

-2196 QEALE
+2196 QEAHE

-2471 VIKKQNVKNQ
+2471 VIKKQNAKNQ

-2533 ALDKARPKIEEIV
+2533 ALDKARPKIEAIV

-2551 KRDVLNAIQEA
+2551 KRDALNAIQEA

-2713 NAEKEQKNLQI
+2713 NAEKEEKNLQI

-3287 IAEAIDKAQTNEE
+3287 IAESIDKAQTNEE

>member
-74 SGQTVPSSTEN
+74 SEQTVPSSTEN
-85 KQTQNVPNHNA
+85 KQTQNDPHHNA

-101 NTEEAESAQTAS
+101 NAEEAESAQTAP
-113 YTNINE
+113 YTNIYE

-124 DDGLHV
+124 DNGLHV
-130 NQPAKHH
+130 NQPVKHH

-182 NGNDTTSTTQ
+182 SGNDATSTTQ
-192 NTDPNLSNTGPNG
+192 NTDPNLSNTGPNS

-265 YQAIDNVVALGR
+265 YQAVDNVVALGR

-435 TYKVTLPENF
+435 TYKVTLPDNF

-530 KTFSEYYINTND
+530 KTFSEYYINTTD

-624 INRVSASREIN
+624 ISRVSASREIN
-635 DKAQEMTDAV
+635 DKAQEMTDGV
-645 YVSTELTTEEKD
+645 YDSTELTTEEKD

-709 VVNNRA
+709 VVNNKA
-715 DQQKTLIRNNH
+715 EQQKTLIRNNH
-726 EATTEEQNEAIRQVE
+726 EATTEEQNEAISQVE

-761 EARDNGTKLIATDV
+761 EARDNGTRLIATDI

-785 AAVTNSANSKI
+785 EAVTNSANSKI

-805 TLDERNDAIA
+805 TLDERNDAIT

-861 IATINAKADEQKR
+861 IATINAKADGQKR

-892 KVNEAVITA
+892 KVNEALLTA
-901 NQNITNATTNR
+901 TQNISNAPTNR
-912 DVDQAQTT
+912 DVDQAQTM

-926 AISPATKIKEDARAA
+926 TISPATKIKEDARAA

-960 TEEKEDALNQ
+960 TEEKQDALNQ
-970 VEAHKQAAIATI
+970 VEAHKQVTIANI

-1016 IILEQKGNEKKSAI
+1016 TLLEQKGNEKKSAI

-1036 TTEEKQEAVSAVSQ
+1036 TTEEKQEAVSVVSQ
-1050 AVTNGITHI
+1050 AVTNGNNHI
-1059 NQANSNDDVDQEL
+1059 NQANSNDDVDQAL

-1077 IITQTNVNVQK
+1077 IITHTDVNVQK

-1097 AKTNERQSTIN
+1097 AKVNEKQSAIN

-1130 LADEQIT
+1130 SADEQIT

-1196 DALTRLTQAKETALN
+1196 DALTRLTQVKESTLN

-1220 NVDTALTS
+1220 NVDTALTN
-1228 GIQNIQNT
+1228 GIQNIQNI
-1236 QVNVRKKQEAKTTI
+1236 QVDVRKKQEARTTI
-1250 NDIVQQHKQSIQ
+1250 NDIVQQHKQTIQ

-1278 VNASQQNVIS
+1278 VNVSQQNVIS

-1300 GIVSDGRQSINAI
+1300 GIVSDGRQTINAI

-1328 IKAADKKIKIQ
+1328 GKAADRKIKIQ
-1339 RINDATDEEIQEA
+1339 RINDATAEEIQEA

-1365 NIKRNSTRDQVNEA
+1365 NIQHSSTRDHVNEA

-1452 VKTIKD
+1452 VKNIKD

-1483 KATQQTQFINNNDNA
+1483 KSTQQTQFIN
-1498 TDEEKEVANNLVI
+1498 
-1511 ATKQKSLDNI
+1511 
-1521 NSLSSNNDVEN
+1521 
-1532 AKVAGINEIANVLPA
+1532 
-1547 TAVKSKAKKDID
+1547 
-1559 QKLAQQINQIQTH
+1559 
-1572 QTATTEE
+1572 
-1579 KEAAIQLANQKSNEA
+1579 
-1594 RTAIQNE
+1594 
-1601 HSNNG
+1601 
-1606 VAQAKSNGIH
+1606 
-1616 EIELV
+1616 
-1621 MPDAHKKSD
+1621 
-1630 AKQSIDNKYNEQS
+1630 
-1643 NTINTTPD
+1643 
-1651 ATDEEKQKALDKL
+1651 
-1664 KIAKDAGYN
+1664 
-1673 KVDQAQ
+1673 
-1679 TNQQVSDAKTEAI
+1679 
-1692 DTITN
+1692 
-1697 IQANVAKKPSARVEL
+1697 
-1712 DSKFEDLKRQINATP
+1712 
-1727 NATEEEKQDAIQ
+1727 
-1739 RLNGKRDEVKNLIN
+1739 
-1753 QDRRDN
+1753 DN
-1759 EVEQHKNIGLQEL
+1759 EN
-1772 ETIHANPTRKSDA
+1772 
-1785 LQELQTKFISQT
+1785 
-1797 ELINN
+1797 
-1802 NKDATN
+1802 
-1808 EEKDE
+1808 
-1813 AKRLLEISKNK
+1813 
-1824 TITNI
+1824 
-1829 NQAQTNNQVDNAK
+1829 
-1842 DNGMNEIA
+1842 
-1850 TIIPAT
+1850 
-1856 TIKTDAKTAIDKKAE
+1856 
-1871 QQVTIINGNND
+1871 

-1894 VEKAKIEAK
+1894 VEKAKTEVK
-1903 SNITNSDTEREVNG
+1903 SNITNSDTEREVNS

-1993 ESKTNSI
+1993 ESKTHSI
-2000 ATIKSVQPNV
+2000 ATIKSILPNV
-2010 IKKPTAINSLT
+2010 IKKPTAINDLT

-2051 KLNEQIQKIHESTQD
+2051 KLNEEIQKIHESTQD

-2201 RLNQETNG
+2201 RLNQDTNG

-2234 RNVEPIVI
+2234 RNVEPIVV

-2308 AKISEVHPETII
+2308 AKISEVHPETSI

-2330 DAQSQIDTINAN
+2330 VAQSQIDTINAN

-2362 DAINNIT
+2362 DAINNIA

-2375 LVNDAKNSG
+2375 LVNDAKNNG
-2384 NTSISQIL
+2384 NTSITQIL

-2406 SEAKNKNAII
+2406 TEAKNKNAII

-2435 RLQEEADA
+2435 GLQEEADA
-2443 NILKAHTTD
+2443 NILKAHTTE

-2481 LNQFIDNQKKIIENT
+2481 LNQFVDNQKKIIENT

-2517 TSDEIANVDHN
+2517 ASDEIANVDHN

-2533 ALDKARPKIEEIV
+2533 ALDKARPKIEAIV
-2546 PQVSK
+2546 PHVSK
-2551 KRDVLNAIQEA
+2551 KRDALNAIQEA

-2597 NIDQAQSNKDVDSAK
+2597 NIDQAQSNKDVDNAK

-2662 AKLQEVLKKAIA
+2662 TKLQEVLKKAIA

-2713 NAEKEQKNLQI
+2713 NAEKEQKNIQI

-3035 ADVTHEERN
+3035 PDVTHEERN

-3092 TARKAISGMASQLN
+3092 TARKAISDKASQLN

-3149 TKSNAITL
+3149 TKSNTITL

-3220 NQEVYDTKDKTIEAI
+3220 NQEVYDTKNKTIEAI

-3250 EITIQLDTQR
+3250 EITIQLDAQR

-3279 KLIKTAAR
+3279 KLIKYAAR

-3300 VKNIKKQSIDE
+3300 VKDIKKQSIDE

-3347 KEEKDIALNQLDTTL
+3347 KEEKDVALNQLDTTL
-3362 TQANVSIDQ
+3362 TQANLSIDQ

-3385 NSEINKISV
+3385 TSEINKISV

-3404 EIQELADKKLNK
+3404 EIQKLADKKLNK
-3416 FKQSQEATIE
+3416 FKQNQEATIE
-3426 EKQSAINELEQAL
+3426 EKQSAVNELEQAL

-3482 IDGYSDDK
+3482 IDGYSDDR

-3513 INRTHKQIDE
+3513 INRAHKQIDE
-3523 AETFVS
+3523 AETIVS
-3529 VETIVRNFKVEADK
+3529 VDTIVRNFKVEVDK
-3543 LNSIVRKKAKAS
+3543 LNSIVRKKAKAL
-3555 KEIELEADHVKQ
+3555 KEIKLEADHVKQ

-3576 TRVKQNARTLINE
+3576 TRVKQNAHTLINE

-3622 IREDKILSSQRSS
+3622 LREDKILSSQGST

-3658 AGNADK
+3658 TGNVDK
-3664 SLPLAGV
+3664 SVPLAGV

>member
-182 NGNDTTSTTQ
+182 SGNDTTSTTQ

-564 EQVNKDIIP
+564 EKVNKDIIP

-645 YVSTELTTEEKD
+645 YDSTELTTEEKD

-696 DTPHPVTKPNARQ
+696 DTSHPVTKPNARQ

-1016 IILEQKGNEKKSAI
+1016 TILEQKGNEKKSAI

-1059 NQANSNDDVDQEL
+1059 NQVNSNDDVDQEL

-1077 IITQTNVNVQK
+1077 IITHTNVNVQK

-1097 AKTNERQSTIN
+1097 AKTNEKQSAIN
-1108 TDNEGTIEEKQKA
+1108 SDNEGTIEEKQKA

-1250 NDIVQQHKQSIQ
+1250 NDIVQQHKQTIQ

-1365 NIKRNSTRDQVNEA
+1365 NIQRNSTRDQVNEA

-1532 AKVAGINEIANVLPA
+1532 AKVEGINEIANVLPA

-1932 TQTKTNAKQEINDK
+1932 TQTKT
-1946 AQEQLIQINN
+1946 
-1956 TPDATEEEKQ
+1956 
-1966 EATNRVNAGLA
+1966 
-1977 QAIQNINNAH
+1977 
-1987 STQEVN
+1987 
-1993 ESKTNSI
+1993 
-2000 ATIKSVQPNV
+2000 
-2010 IKKPTAINSLT
+2010 
-2021 QEANNQKTLIGN
+2021 
-2033 DGNATDDE
+2033 
-2041 KEAAKQLVTQ
+2041 
-2051 KLNEQIQKIHESTQD
+2051 
-2066 NQVDNV
+2066 
-2072 KAQAITAI
+2072 
-2080 KLINANAHKRQDAIN
+2080 
-2095 ILTNLAES
+2095 
-2103 KKSDIRANQDATTE
+2103 
-2117 EKNTAI
+2117 
-2123 QSIDDTLAQAR
+2123 
-2134 NNINGANTNALV
+2134 
-2146 DENLEDGKQKLQRI
+2146 
-2160 VLSTQ
+2160 
-2165 TKTQA
+2165 QA

-2263 QNQDA
+2263 QNQ
-2268 TLEEKQIALGKL
+2268 
-2280 EEVKNEALNQVSQA
+2280 
-2294 HSNNDVKIAENNGI
+2294 
-2308 AKISEVHPETII
+2308 
-2320 KRNAKQEIEQ
+2320 
-2330 DAQSQIDTINAN
+2330 
-2342 NKSTNEEKSAA
+2342 
-2353 IDRVNVAKI
+2353 
-2362 DAINNIT
+2362 
-2369 NATTTQ
+2369 
-2375 LVNDAKNSG
+2375 
-2384 NTSISQIL
+2384 
-2392 PSTAVKTNALAALA
+2392 
-2406 SEAKNKNAII
+2406 
-2416 DQTPNATAE
+2416 
-2425 EKEEANNKVD
+2425 
-2435 RLQEEADA
+2435 
-2443 NILKAHTTD
+2443 
-2452 EVNNIKN
+2452 
-2459 QAVQNINAVQVE
+2459 
-2471 VIKKQNVKNQ
+2471 
-2481 LNQFIDNQKKIIENT
+2481 
-2496 PDATL
+2496 DATL

>member
-65 ISEETTNTL
+65 ISEEATNTL
-74 SGQTVPSSTEN
+74 SEQTVPSSTET
-85 KQTQNVPNHNA
+85 KQTQNDPHHNA

-101 NTEEAESAQTAS
+101 NAEEAESAQTAP
-113 YTNINE
+113 YTNIYE

-124 DDGLHV
+124 DNGLHV
-130 NQPAKHH
+130 NQPVKHH

-182 NGNDTTSTTQ
+182 SGNDATSTTQ
-192 NTDPNLSNTGPNG
+192 NTDPNLSNTGPNS

-265 YQAIDNVVALGR
+265 YQAVDNVVALGR

-435 TYKVTLPENF
+435 TYKVTLPDNF

-530 KTFSEYYINTND
+530 KTFSEYYINTTD

-624 INRVSASREIN
+624 ISRVSASREIN
-635 DKAQEMTDAV
+635 DKAQEMTDGV
-645 YVSTELTTEEKD
+645 YDSTELTTEEKD

-709 VVNNRA
+709 VVNNKA
-715 DQQKTLIRNNH
+715 EQQKTLIRNNH
-726 EATTEEQNEAIRQVE
+726 EATTEEQNEAISQVE

-761 EARDNGTKLIATDV
+761 EARDNGTRLIATDI

-785 AAVTNSANSKI
+785 EAVTNSANSKI

-805 TLDERNDAIA
+805 TLDERNDAIT

-892 KVNEAVITA
+892 KVNEALLTA
-901 NQNITNATTNR
+901 TQNISNAPTNR
-912 DVDQAQTT
+912 DVDQAQTM

-926 AISPATKIKEDARAA
+926 TISPATKIKEDARAA

-960 TEEKEDALNQ
+960 TEEKQDALNQ
-970 VEAHKQAAIATI
+970 VEAHKQATIANI

-1016 IILEQKGNEKKSAI
+1016 TLLEQKGNEKKSAI

-1036 TTEEKQEAVSAVSQ
+1036 TTEEKQEAVSVVSQ
-1050 AVTNGITHI
+1050 AVTNGNNHI
-1059 NQANSNDDVDQEL
+1059 NQANSNDDVDQAL

-1077 IITQTNVNVQK
+1077 IITHTDVNVQK

-1097 AKTNERQSTIN
+1097 AKVNEKQSAIN

-1130 LADEQIT
+1130 SADEQIT

-1196 DALTRLTQAKETALN
+1196 DALTRLTQVKESTLN

-1220 NVDTALTS
+1220 NVDTALTN
-1228 GIQNIQNT
+1228 GIQNIQNI
-1236 QVNVRKKQEAKTTI
+1236 QVDVRKKQEARTTI
-1250 NDIVQQHKQSIQ
+1250 NDIVQQHKQTIQ

-1278 VNASQQNVIS
+1278 VNVSQQNVIS

-1300 GIVSDGRQSINAI
+1300 GIVSDGRQTINAI

-1328 IKAADKKIKIQ
+1328 GKAADRKIKIQ
-1339 RINDATDEEIQEA
+1339 RINDATAEEIQEA

-1365 NIKRNSTRDQVNEA
+1365 NIQHSSTRDQVNEA

-1418 PDATNEE
+1418 PDATNDE

-1452 VKTIKD
+1452 VKNIKD

-1483 KATQQTQFINNNDNA
+1483 KSTQQTQFINDNDNA

-1511 ATKQKSLDNI
+1511 ARKQNALDNI
-1521 NSLSSNNDVEN
+1521 NSLSSNSDIEN
-1532 AKVAGINEIANVLPA
+1532 AKVTGINEIAKVLPA
-1547 TAVKSKAKKDID
+1547 TSVKSKAKKDID

-1572 QTATTEE
+1572 QTATIEE
-1579 KEAAIQLANQKSNEA
+1579 KEAAIQLANQKANEA

-1621 MPDAHKKSD
+1621 TPDAHKKSD
-1630 AKQSIDNKYNEQS
+1630 AKQSIDDKYNEQS

-1697 IQANVAKKPSARVEL
+1697 IQANVAKKPSARMEL

-1739 RLNGKRDEVKNLIN
+1739 RLNVKREEVKNLIN

-1759 EVEQHKNIGLQEL
+1759 DVEQHKNTGLQEL

-1808 EEKDE
+1808 EEKAE

-1829 NQAQTNNQVDNAK
+1829 NQAQTNNQVDNVK

-1894 VEKAKIEAK
+1894 VEKAKTEVK
-1903 SNITNSDTEREVNG
+1903 SNITNSDTEREVNS

-1993 ESKTNSI
+1993 ESKTHSI
-2000 ATIKSVQPNV
+2000 ATIKSILPNV
-2010 IKKPTAINSLT
+2010 IKKPTAINDLT

-2051 KLNEQIQKIHESTQD
+2051 KLNEEIQKIHESTQD

-2201 RLNQETNG
+2201 RLNQDTNG

-2234 RNVEPIVI
+2234 RNVEPIVV

-2308 AKISEVHPETII
+2308 AKISEVHPETSI

-2330 DAQSQIDTINAN
+2330 VAQSQIDTINAN

-2362 DAINNIT
+2362 DAINNIA

-2375 LVNDAKNSG
+2375 LVNDAKNNG
-2384 NTSISQIL
+2384 NTSITQIL

-2406 SEAKNKNAII
+2406 TEAKNKNAII

-2435 RLQEEADA
+2435 GLQEEADA
-2443 NILKAHTTD
+2443 NILKAHTTE

-2481 LNQFIDNQKKIIENT
+2481 LNQFVDNQKKIIENT

-2517 TSDEIANVDHN
+2517 ASDEFANVDHN

-2533 ALDKARPKIEEIV
+2533 ALDKARPKIEAIV

-2551 KRDVLNAIQEA
+2551 KRDALNAIQEA

-2597 NIDQAQSNKDVDSAK
+2597 NIDQAQSNKDVDNAK

-2662 AKLQEVLKKAIA
+2662 TKLQEVLKKAIA

-2713 NAEKEQKNLQI
+2713 NAEKEQKNIQI

-2792 AVEKKKTEINQTQNA
+2792 AVEKKKTEINQTQNS

-2960 ATEDELQEANSKL
+2960 ATEDELQEVNSKL

-3035 ADVTHEERN
+3035 PDVTHEERN

-3092 TARKAISGMASQLN
+3092 TARKAISDKASQLN

-3149 TKSNAITL
+3149 TKSNTITL

-3220 NQEVYDTKDKTIEAI
+3220 NQEVYDTKNKTIEAI

-3250 EITIQLDTQR
+3250 EITIQLDAQR

-3279 KLIKTAAR
+3279 KLIKYAAR

-3300 VKNIKKQSIDE
+3300 VKDIKKQSIDE

-3347 KEEKDIALNQLDTTL
+3347 KEEKDVALNQLDTTL
-3362 TQANVSIDQ
+3362 TQANLSIDQ

-3385 NSEINKISV
+3385 TSEINKISV
-3394 IAIKKPEAIA
+3394 IAIKKLEAIA
-3404 EIQELADKKLNK
+3404 EIQKLADKKLNK
-3416 FKQSQEATIE
+3416 FKQNQEATIE
-3426 EKQSAINELEQAL
+3426 EKQSAVNELEQAL

-3482 IDGYSDDK
+3482 IDGYNDDR
-3490 INDISSRA
+3490 INDISFRA

-3513 INRTHKQIDE
+3513 INRAHKQIDE
-3523 AETFVS
+3523 AETIVS
-3529 VETIVRNFKVEADK
+3529 VDTIVRNFKVEVDK
-3543 LNSIVRKKAKAS
+3543 LNSIVRKKAKAL
-3555 KEIELEADHVKQ
+3555 KEIKLEADHVKQ

-3576 TRVKQNARTLINE
+3576 TRVKQNAHTLINE

-3622 IREDKILSSQRSS
+3622 LREDKILSSQGST

-3658 AGNADK
+3658 TGNVDK
-3664 SLPLAGV
+3664 SVPLAGV

>member
-182 NGNDTTSTTQ
+182 SGNDTTSTTQ

-372 IQQLHDGY
+372 IQQLHDEY

-645 YVSTELTTEEKD
+645 YDSTELTTEEKD

-1016 IILEQKGNEKKSAI
+1016 TILEQKGNEKKSAI

-1077 IITQTNVNVQK
+1077 IITHTNVNVQK

-1097 AKTNERQSTIN
+1097 AKTNEKQSAIN
-1108 TDNEGTIEEKQKA
+1108 SDNEGTIEEKQKA

-1250 NDIVQQHKQSIQ
+1250 NDIVQQHKQTIQ

-1365 NIKRNSTRDQVNEA
+1365 NIQRNSTRDQVNEA

-2687 TVVNGIAEIENI
+2687 TVVNGIAEI
-2699 LPATTVKDKAKADV
+2699 
-2713 NAEKEQKNLQI
+2713 
-2724 NSNDEATTEE
+2724 
-2734 KLVASDNLNHVV
+2734 
-2746 ETTNQAIEDAPDT
+2746 
-2759 NQVNVEKN
+2759 
-2767 KGIGTIRDIQ
+2767 
-2777 PLVVK
+2777 
-2782 KPTAKSKIES
+2782 
-2792 AVEKKKTEINQTQNA
+2792 
-2807 THDEVREG
+2807 
-2815 LNQLNQIHEKAKND
+2815 
-2829 VNQSQTN
+2829 
-2836 QQVENAEQ
+2836 
-2844 NSLDQINNFRP
+2844 
-2855 DFSKKRNAVAEIVKA
+2855 VKA

>member
-1 MNLFRK
+1 MN
-7 QKFSIRKF
+7 
-15 NIGIFSALI
+15 
-24 ATVAFLAHPGQATA
+24 
-38 SELEPSQ
+38 
-45 NNDTTAQSDGGLE
+45 D
-58 NTSQSNP
+58 
-65 ISEETTNTL
+65 
-74 SGQTVPSSTEN
+74 
-85 KQTQNVPNHNA
+85 
-96 QPIAI
+96 
-101 NTEEAESAQTAS
+101 
-113 YTNINE
+113 
-119 NNDTS
+119 
-124 DDGLHV
+124 
-130 NQPAKHH
+130 
-137 IEAQSEDVT
+137 
-146 NHTNSNHS
+146 
-154 NSSIPENKATTESSS
+154 
-169 KPKKRGKRSLDTN
+169 
-182 NGNDTTSTTQ
+182 
-192 NTDPNLSNTGPNG
+192 
-205 INTVITFDDLGI
+205 
-217 KTSTN
+217 
-222 RSRPEVKV
+222 
-230 VDSLNGFTMV
+230 
-240 NGGKVGLLN
+240 
-249 SVLERTSVFDS
+249 
-260 ADPKN
+260 
-265 YQAIDNVVALGR
+265 
-277 IKGNDPNDH
+277 
-286 DGFNGIEKEFS
+286 
-297 VNPNSEIIFSF
+297 
-308 NTMTAKNRKGGT
+308 
-320 QLVLRN
+320 
-326 AENNQEIASTDIQ
+326 
-339 GGGVY
+339 
-344 RLFKLPDNVH
+344 
-354 RLKVQFLPMNEIH
+354 
-367 SDFKR
+367 
-372 IQQLHDGY
+372 
-380 RYYSFIDTIGVNSGS
+380 
-395 HLYVKSRQVNKNV
+395 V
-408 KNGKEFEVNTRIE
+408 KN
-421 NNGNFA
+421 
-427 AAIGQNEL
+427 
-435 TYKVTLPENF
+435 
-445 EYVDN
+445 
-450 STEVSFVNGNV
+450 S
-461 PNSTVNP
+461 
-468 FSVNFDRQNHTLTF
+468 
-482 SSNGLNL
+482 
-489 GRSAQDV
+489 
-496 ARFLPNKILNI
+496 
-507 RYKLRPVN
+507 
-515 ISTPREVTFNEAIKY
+515 
-530 KTFSEYYINTND
+530 
-542 NTVTGQQTPFSIN
+542 
-555 VIMNKDDLS
+555 
-564 EQVNKDIIP
+564 
-573 SNYTLASYNKYNKL
+573 
-587 KERAQTV
+587 
-594 LDEET
+594 
-599 NNTPFNQR
+599 
-607 YSQTQIDD
+607 
-615 LLHELQTTL
+615 
-624 INRVSASREIN
+624 
-635 DKAQEMTDAV
+635 
-645 YVSTELTTEEKD
+645 
-657 TLVDQIENHK
+657 
-667 NEISNNI
+667 
-674 DDELTDD
+674 
-681 GVERVKEAGLHTLES
+681 
-696 DTPHPVTKPNARQ
+696 
-709 VVNNRA
+709 
-715 DQQKTLIRNNH
+715 
-726 EATTEEQNEAIRQVE
+726 
-741 AHSSDA
+741 
-747 IAKIGEAETDTTVN
+747 
-761 EARDNGTKLIATDV
+761 
-775 PNPTK
+775 
-780 KAEAR
+780 
-785 AAVTNSANSKI
+785 
-796 KDINNNTQA
+796 
-805 TLDERNDAIA
+805 
-815 LVNRSKDEAIQNI
+815 
-828 NTAQGN
+828 
-834 DDVTEAQNNGTNTIQ
+834 
-849 QVPLTPVKRQNA
+849 
-861 IATINAKADEQKR
+861 
-874 LIQAN
+874 
-879 NNATT
+879 
-884 EEKADAER
+884 
-892 KVNEAVITA
+892 
-901 NQNITNATTNR
+901 
-912 DVDQAQTT
+912 
-920 GSGIIS
+920 
-926 AISPATKIKEDARAA
+926 
-941 VEAKAIAQNQ
+941 
-951 QINSNNMAT
+951 
-960 TEEKEDALNQ
+960 
-970 VEAHKQAAIATI
+970 
-982 NQAQS
+982 
-987 TQQVSE
+987 
-993 AKNNGINT
+993 
-1001 INQDQPNAVKKNNTK
+1001 
-1016 IILEQKGNEKKSAI
+1016 
-1030 AQTPDA
+1030 
-1036 TTEEKQEAVSAVSQ
+1036 
-1050 AVTNGITHI
+1050 
-1059 NQANSNDDVDQEL
+1059 
-1072 SNAEQ
+1072 
-1077 IITQTNVNVQK
+1077 
-1088 KPQARQALI
+1088 
-1097 AKTNERQSTIN
+1097 
-1108 TDNEGTIEEKQKA
+1108 
-1121 IQSLNDAKN
+1121 
-1130 LADEQIT
+1130 ADEQIT

-1184 NSTPHATQDEKQ
+1184 NSTPHATHDEKQ
-1196 DALTRLTQAKETALN
+1196 DALTRLTQVKESILN

-1220 NVDTALTS
+1220 NVDTALTN
-1228 GIQNIQNT
+1228 GIQNIQNI
-1236 QVNVRKKQEAKTTI
+1236 QVDVRKKQEARTTI
-1250 NDIVQQHKQSIQ
+1250 NDIVQQHKQTIQ

-1278 VNASQQNVIS
+1278 VNVSQQNVIS

-1300 GIVSDGRQSINAI
+1300 GIVSDGRQTINAI

-1328 IKAADKKIKIQ
+1328 GKAADRKIKIQ
-1339 RINDATDEEIQEA
+1339 RINDATAEEIQEA

-1365 NIKRNSTRDQVNEA
+1365 NIQHSSTRDQVNEA

-1452 VKTIKD
+1452 VKNIKD

-1483 KATQQTQFINNNDNA
+1483 KSTQQTQFINDNDNA

-1511 ATKQKSLDNI
+1511 ARKQNALDNI
-1521 NSLSSNNDVEN
+1521 NSLSSNSDIEI
-1532 AKVAGINEIANVLPA
+1532 AKVTGINEIAKVLPA
-1547 TAVKSKAKKDID
+1547 TSVKSKAKKDID

-1572 QTATTEE
+1572 QTTTIEE
-1579 KEAAIQLANQKSNEA
+1579 KEAAIQLANQKANEA

-1621 MPDAHKKSD
+1621 TPDAHKKSD
-1630 AKQSIDNKYNEQS
+1630 AKQSIDDKYNEQS

-1697 IQANVAKKPSARVEL
+1697 IQANVAKKPSARMEL

-1739 RLNGKRDEVKNLIN
+1739 RLNVKREEVKNLIN

-1759 EVEQHKNIGLQEL
+1759 DVEQHKNTGLQEL

-1808 EEKDE
+1808 EEKAE

-1882 ATDEEKAEARKL
+1882 AT
-1894 VEKAKIEAK
+1894 
-1903 SNITNSDTEREVNG
+1903 
-1917 AKTNGLE
+1917 
-1924 KINNIQPS
+1924 
-1932 TQTKTNAKQEINDK
+1932 
-1946 AQEQLIQINN
+1946 
-1956 TPDATEEEKQ
+1956 EEEKQ

-1993 ESKTNSI
+1993 ESKTHSI
-2000 ATIKSVQPNV
+2000 ATIKSILPNV
-2010 IKKPTAINSLT
+2010 IKKPTAINDLT

-2051 KLNEQIQKIHESTQD
+2051 KLNEEIQKIHESTQD

-2134 NNINGANTNALV
+2134 NNINGANTNVLV

-2160 VLSTQ
+2160 ELSTQ

-2201 RLNQETNG
+2201 RLNQDTNG

-2234 RNVEPIVI
+2234 RNVEPIVV
-2242 VKPKANEII
+2242 VKPKANENI

-2308 AKISEVHPETII
+2308 AKISEVHPETSI

-2330 DAQSQIDTINAN
+2330 VAQSQIDTINAN

-2362 DAINNIT
+2362 DAINNIA

-2375 LVNDAKNSG
+2375 LVNDAKNNG
-2384 NTSISQIL
+2384 NTSITQIL

-2406 SEAKNKNAII
+2406 TEAKNKNAII

-2435 RLQEEADA
+2435 GLQEEADA
-2443 NILKAHTTD
+2443 NILKAHTTE

-2481 LNQFIDNQKKIIENT
+2481 LNQFVDNQKKIIENT

-2517 TSDEIANVDHN
+2517 ASDEIANVVHN

-2533 ALDKARPKIEEIV
+2533 ALDKARPKIEAIV

-2551 KRDVLNAIQEA
+2551 KRDALNAIQEA

-2597 NIDQAQSNKDVDSAK
+2597 NIDQAQSNKDVDNAK
-2612 TRSIQ
+2612 TRIIQ

-2622 QPHPQ
+2622 QAHPQ
-2627 TKATGR
+2627 TKETGR

-2699 LPATTVKDKAKADV
+2699 LPTTTVKDKAKADV
-2713 NAEKEQKNLQI
+2713 NAEKEQKNIQI

-2807 THDEVREG
+2807 TDDEVREG

-2844 NSLDQINNFRP
+2844 NSLDLINNFRP

-2903 INSINQ
+2903 INSINR

-2923 LNNITEY
+2923 LNNINEY

-2945 DVSDTQEAIINGYPD
+2945 DVSDTHEAIINGYPD

-3035 ADVTHEERN
+3035 PDVTHEERN

-3063 DRKDIQVAQDELFGL
+3063 DQKDIQVAQDELFGL

-3092 TARKAISGMASQLN
+3092 TARKAISDKASQLN

-3205 TLVNHSFITINNVNK
+3205 TLVNQSFITINNVNK
-3220 NQEVYDTKDKTIEAI
+3220 NQEVYDTKNKTIEAI
-3235 HKIKPISTIKPQALN
+3235 HKIKPITIIKPQALN
-3250 EITIQLDTQR
+3250 EITNQLDAQR
-3260 DLIKNNKES
+3260 DLIKNNNES

-3287 IAEAIDKAQTNEE
+3287 IAEAIDKAQTNED

-3319 EIKSAARNEI
+3319 EIKLAARNEI

-3337 GLINDNEEAT
+3337 GLINNNEEAT
-3347 KEEKDIALNQLDTTL
+3347 KEEKDVALNQLDTTL
-3362 TQANVSIDQ
+3362 TQANLSIDQ

-3385 NSEINKISV
+3385 TSEINKISV
-3394 IAIKKPEAIA
+3394 ITIKKPEAIA

-3416 FKQSQEATIE
+3416 FKQNQEATIE
-3426 EKQSAINELEQAL
+3426 ENQSAINELEQAL

-3513 INRTHKQIDE
+3513 INHAHKQIDE

-3529 VETIVRNFKVEADK
+3529 VDTIVRNFKVEVDK
-3543 LNSIVRKKAKAS
+3543 LNSIVRKKAKAL

-3609 IVNET
+3609 LVNET

-3622 IREDKILSSQRSS
+3622 LREDKILSSQRST

-3658 AGNADK
+3658 TGNVDK
-3664 SLPLAGV
+3664 SVPLAGV

>member
-74 SGQTVPSSTEN
+74 SEQTVPSSTEN
-85 KQTQNVPNHNA
+85 KQTQNDPHHNA

-101 NTEEAESAQTAS
+101 NAEEAESAQTAP
-113 YTNINE
+113 YTNIYE

-124 DDGLHV
+124 DNGLHV
-130 NQPAKHH
+130 NQPVKHH

-182 NGNDTTSTTQ
+182 SGNDATSTTQ
-192 NTDPNLSNTGPNG
+192 NTDPNLSNTGPNS

-265 YQAIDNVVALGR
+265 YQAVDNVVALGR

-372 IQQLHDGY
+372 IQQQHDGY

-435 TYKVTLPENF
+435 TYKVTLPDNF

-507 RYKLRPVN
+507 RYKLRPFN

-530 KTFSEYYINTND
+530 KTFSEYYINTTD

-624 INRVSASREIN
+624 ISRVSASREIN
-635 DKAQEMTDAV
+635 DKAQEMTDGV
-645 YVSTELTTEEKD
+645 YDSTELTTEEKD

-709 VVNNRA
+709 VVNNKA
-715 DQQKTLIRNNH
+715 EQQKTLIRNNH
-726 EATTEEQNEAIRQVE
+726 EATTEEQNEAISQVE

-761 EARDNGTKLIATDV
+761 EARDNGTRLIATDI

-785 AAVTNSANSKI
+785 EAVTNSANSKI

-805 TLDERNDAIA
+805 TLDERNDAIT

-861 IATINAKADEQKR
+861 IATINAKADGQKR

-892 KVNEAVITA
+892 KVNEALLTA
-901 NQNITNATTNR
+901 TQNISNAPTNR
-912 DVDQAQTT
+912 DVD
-920 GSGIIS
+920 
-926 AISPATKIKEDARAA
+926 
-941 VEAKAIAQNQ
+941 
-951 QINSNNMAT
+951 
-960 TEEKEDALNQ
+960 
-970 VEAHKQAAIATI
+970 
-982 NQAQS
+982 
-987 TQQVSE
+987 
-993 AKNNGINT
+993 
-1001 INQDQPNAVKKNNTK
+1001 
-1016 IILEQKGNEKKSAI
+1016 
-1030 AQTPDA
+1030 
-1036 TTEEKQEAVSAVSQ
+1036 
-1050 AVTNGITHI
+1050 
-1059 NQANSNDDVDQEL
+1059 
-1072 SNAEQ
+1072 
-1077 IITQTNVNVQK
+1077 
-1088 KPQARQALI
+1088 
-1097 AKTNERQSTIN
+1097 
-1108 TDNEGTIEEKQKA
+1108 
-1121 IQSLNDAKN
+1121 
-1130 LADEQIT
+1130 
-1137 QAASNQNVDNALN
+1137 
-1150 IGISNISKIQTNFT
+1150 
-1164 KKQQA
+1164 
-1169 RDQVNQKFQEKEAEL
+1169 
-1184 NSTPHATQDEKQ
+1184 
-1196 DALTRLTQAKETALN
+1196 
-1211 DINQAQTNQ
+1211 QAQTNQ
-1220 NVDTALTS
+1220 NVDTALTN
-1228 GIQNIQNT
+1228 GIQNIQNI
-1236 QVNVRKKQEAKTTI
+1236 QVDVRKKQEARTTI
-1250 NDIVQQHKQSIQ
+1250 NDIVQQHKQTIQ

-1278 VNASQQNVIS
+1278 VNVSQQNVIS

-1300 GIVSDGRQSINAI
+1300 GIVSDGRQTINAI

-1328 IKAADKKIKIQ
+1328 GKAADRKIKIQ
-1339 RINDATDEEIQEA
+1339 RINDATAEEIQEA

-1365 NIKRNSTRDQVNEA
+1365 NIQHSSTRDHVNEA

-1452 VKTIKD
+1452 VKNIKD

-1483 KATQQTQFINNNDNA
+1483 KSTQQTQFINDNENA

-1511 ATKQKSLDNI
+1511 ARKQNALDNI
-1521 NSLSSNNDVEN
+1521 NSLSSNSDIEN
-1532 AKVAGINEIANVLPA
+1532 AKVTGINEIAKVLPA
-1547 TAVKSKAKKDID
+1547 TTVKSKAKKDID

-1572 QTATTEE
+1572 QTATIEE
-1579 KEAAIQLANQKSNEA
+1579 KEAAIQLANQKANEA

-1601 HSNNG
+1601 HNNNG

-1616 EIELV
+1616 EIEIV
-1621 MPDAHKKSD
+1621 TPDAHKKSD
-1630 AKQSIDNKYNEQS
+1630 AKQSINDKYNEQS

-1664 KIAKDAGYN
+1664 KIAKDTGDR

-1679 TNQQVSDAKTEAI
+1679 TNQQVSDSKTEAI

-1727 NATEEEKQDAIQ
+1727 DATEEEKQDAIQ
-1739 RLNGKRDEVKNLIN
+1739 RLNVKREEVKNLIN

-1759 EVEQHKNIGLQEL
+1759 DVEQHKNTGLQEL

-1894 VEKAKIEAK
+1894 VEKAKTEVK
-1903 SNITNSDTEREVNG
+1903 SNITNSDTEREVNS

-1993 ESKTNSI
+1993 ESKTHSI
-2000 ATIKSVQPNV
+2000 ATIKSILPNV
-2010 IKKPTAINSLT
+2010 IKKPTAINDLT

-2051 KLNEQIQKIHESTQD
+2051 KLNEEIQKIHESTQD

-2201 RLNQETNG
+2201 RLNQDTNG

-2234 RNVEPIVI
+2234 RNVEPIVV

-2251 RKKAAEQTTLIN
+2251 RKKAAKQTTLIN

-2308 AKISEVHPETII
+2308 AKISEVHPETSI

-2330 DAQSQIDTINAN
+2330 VAQSQIDTINAN

-2362 DAINNIT
+2362 DAINNIA

-2375 LVNDAKNSG
+2375 LVNDAKNNG
-2384 NTSISQIL
+2384 NTSITQIL

-2406 SEAKNKNAII
+2406 TEAKNKNAII

-2435 RLQEEADA
+2435 GLQEEADA
-2443 NILKAHTTD
+2443 NILKAHTTE

-2481 LNQFIDNQKKIIENT
+2481 LNQFVDNQKKIIENT

-2517 TSDEIANVDHN
+2517 ASDEIANVDHN

-2533 ALDKARPKIEEIV
+2533 ALDKARPKIEAIV

-2551 KRDVLNAIQEA
+2551 KRDALNAIQEA

-2597 NIDQAQSNKDVDSAK
+2597 NIDQAQSNKDVDNAK

-2662 AKLQEVLKKAIA
+2662 TKLQEVLKKAIA

-2713 NAEKEQKNLQI
+2713 NAEKEQKNIQI

-3035 ADVTHEERN
+3035 PDVTHEERN

-3092 TARKAISGMASQLN
+3092 TARKAISDKASQLN

-3149 TKSNAITL
+3149 TKSNTITL

-3220 NQEVYDTKDKTIEAI
+3220 NQEVYDTKNKTIEAI

-3250 EITIQLDTQR
+3250 EITIQLDAQR

-3279 KLIKTAAR
+3279 KLIKYAAR

-3300 VKNIKKQSIDE
+3300 VKDIKKQSIDE

-3347 KEEKDIALNQLDTTL
+3347 KEEKDVALNQLDTTL
-3362 TQANVSIDQ
+3362 TQANLSIDQ

-3385 NSEINKISV
+3385 TSEINKISV

-3404 EIQELADKKLNK
+3404 EIQKLADKKLNK
-3416 FKQSQEATIE
+3416 FKQNQEATIE
-3426 EKQSAINELEQAL
+3426 EKQSAVNELEQAL

-3482 IDGYSDDK
+3482 IDGYSDDR

-3513 INRTHKQIDE
+3513 INRAHKQIDE
-3523 AETFVS
+3523 AETIVS
-3529 VETIVRNFKVEADK
+3529 VDTIVRNFKVEVDK
-3543 LNSIVRKKAKAS
+3543 LNSIVRKKAKAL
-3555 KEIELEADHVKQ
+3555 KEIKLEADHVKQ

-3576 TRVKQNARTLINE
+3576 TRVKQNAHTLINE

-3622 IREDKILSSQRSS
+3622 LREDKILSSQGST

-3658 AGNADK
+3658 TGNVDK
-3664 SLPLAGV
+3664 SVPLAGV

>member
-74 SGQTVPSSTEN
+74 SEQTVPSSTEN
-85 KQTQNVPNHNA
+85 KQTQNDPHHNA

-101 NTEEAESAQTAS
+101 NAEEAESAQTAP
-113 YTNINE
+113 YTNIYE

-124 DDGLHV
+124 DNGLHV
-130 NQPAKHH
+130 NQPVKHH

-182 NGNDTTSTTQ
+182 SGNDATSTTQ
-192 NTDPNLSNTGPNG
+192 NTDPNLSNTGPNS

-265 YQAIDNVVALGR
+265 YQAVDNVVALGR

-435 TYKVTLPENF
+435 TYKVTLPDNF

-530 KTFSEYYINTND
+530 KTFSEYYINTTD

-624 INRVSASREIN
+624 ISRVSASREIN
-635 DKAQEMTDAV
+635 DKAQEMTDGV
-645 YVSTELTTEEKD
+645 YDSTELTTEEKD

-709 VVNNRA
+709 VVNNKA
-715 DQQKTLIRNNH
+715 EQQKTLIRNNH
-726 EATTEEQNEAIRQVE
+726 EATTEEQNEAISQVE

-761 EARDNGTKLIATDV
+761 EARDNGTRLIATDI

-785 AAVTNSANSKI
+785 EAVTNSANSKI

-805 TLDERNDAIA
+805 TLDERNDAIT

-892 KVNEAVITA
+892 KVNEALLTA
-901 NQNITNATTNR
+901 TQNISNAPTNR
-912 DVDQAQTT
+912 DVDQAQTM

-926 AISPATKIKEDARAA
+926 TISPATKIKEDARAA

-960 TEEKEDALNQ
+960 TEEKQDALNQ
-970 VEAHKQAAIATI
+970 VEAHKQATIANI

-1016 IILEQKGNEKKSAI
+1016 TLLEQKGNEKKSAI

-1036 TTEEKQEAVSAVSQ
+1036 TTEEKQEAVSVVSQ
-1050 AVTNGITHI
+1050 AVTNGNNHI
-1059 NQANSNDDVDQEL
+1059 NQANSNDDVDQAL

-1077 IITQTNVNVQK
+1077 IITHTDVNVQK

-1097 AKTNERQSTIN
+1097 AKVNEKQSAIN

-1130 LADEQIT
+1130 SADEQIT

-1164 KKQQA
+1164 KKQQS

-1196 DALTRLTQAKETALN
+1196 DALTRLTQAKESTLN

-1220 NVDTALTS
+1220 NVDTALTN
-1228 GIQNIQNT
+1228 GIQNIQNI
-1236 QVNVRKKQEAKTTI
+1236 QVNVRKKQEARTTI
-1250 NDIVQQHKQSIQ
+1250 NDIVQQHKQTIQ

-1278 VNASQQNVIS
+1278 VNVSQQNVIS

-1300 GIVSDGRQSINAI
+1300 GIVSDGRQTINAI

-1328 IKAADKKIKIQ
+1328 GKAADRKIKIQ
-1339 RINDATDEEIQEA
+1339 RINDATAEEIQEA

-1365 NIKRNSTRDQVNEA
+1365 NIQHSSTRDHVNEA

-1452 VKTIKD
+1452 VKNIKD

-1483 KATQQTQFINNNDNA
+1483 KSTQQTQFINDNENA

-1511 ATKQKSLDNI
+1511 ARKQNALDNI
-1521 NSLSSNNDVEN
+1521 NSLSSNSDIEN
-1532 AKVAGINEIANVLPA
+1532 AKVTGINEIAKVLPA
-1547 TAVKSKAKKDID
+1547 TSVKSKAKKDID

-1572 QTATTEE
+1572 QTATIEE
-1579 KEAAIQLANQKSNEA
+1579 KEAAIQLANQKANEA

-1621 MPDAHKKSD
+1621 TPDAHKKSD
-1630 AKQSIDNKYNEQS
+1630 AKQSIDDKYNEQS

-1697 IQANVAKKPSARVEL
+1697 IQANVAKKPSARMEL

-1739 RLNGKRDEVKNLIN
+1739 RLNVKREEVKNLIN

-1759 EVEQHKNIGLQEL
+1759 DVEQHKNTGLQEL
-1772 ETIHANPTRKSDA
+1772 ETIHVNPTRKSDA

-1808 EEKDE
+1808 EEK
-1813 AKRLLEISKNK
+1813 
-1824 TITNI
+1824 
-1829 NQAQTNNQVDNAK
+1829 
-1842 DNGMNEIA
+1842 
-1850 TIIPAT
+1850 
-1856 TIKTDAKTAIDKKAE
+1856 
-1871 QQVTIINGNND
+1871 
-1882 ATDEEKAEARKL
+1882 AEARKL
-1894 VEKAKIEAK
+1894 VEKAKTEVK
-1903 SNITNSDTEREVNG
+1903 SNITNSDTEREVNS

-1993 ESKTNSI
+1993 EFKTNSI
-2000 ATIKSVQPNV
+2000 ATIKSILPNV
-2010 IKKPTAINSLT
+2010 IKKPTAINDLT

-2041 KEAAKQLVTQ
+2041 KEVAKQLVTQ
-2051 KLNEQIQKIHESTQD
+2051 KLNEEIQKIHESTQD

-2160 VLSTQ
+2160 ELSTQ

-2170 KADIAQAIGQQRST
+2170 KTDIAQAIGQQRST

-2201 RLNQETNG
+2201 RLNQDTNG

-2234 RNVEPIVI
+2234 RNVEPIVV

-2280 EEVKNEALNQVSQA
+2280 EQVKNEALNQVSQA

-2308 AKISEVHPETII
+2308 AKIAEVHPETSI
-2320 KRNAKQEIEQ
+2320 KRNAKQKIEQ
-2330 DAQSQIDTINAN
+2330 VAQSQIDTINAN

-2362 DAINNIT
+2362 DAINNIA

-2375 LVNDAKNSG
+2375 LVNDAKNNG

-2406 SEAKNKNAII
+2406 TEAKNKNAII
-2416 DQTPNATAE
+2416 YQTPNATAE

-2435 RLQEEADA
+2435 GLQEEADA
-2443 NILKAHTTD
+2443 NILKAHTTE

-2459 QAVQNINAVQVE
+2459 QAVQNINDVQVE
-2471 VIKKQNVKNQ
+2471 VIKKQNVKKQ
-2481 LNQFIDNQKKIIENT
+2481 LTQFVDNQKKIIENT

-2517 TSDEIANVDHN
+2517 ASDEIANVVHN

-2533 ALDKARPKIEEIV
+2533 ALDKARPKIEAIV

-2551 KRDVLNAIQEA
+2551 KRDALNAIQEA

-2597 NIDQAQSNKDVDSAK
+2597 NIDQAQSNKDVDNVK

-2622 QPHPQ
+2622 QAHPQ
-2627 TKATGR
+2627 TKETGR

-2713 NAEKEQKNLQI
+2713 NAEKEQKNIQI
-2724 NSNDEATTEE
+2724 NSNEEATTEE

-2792 AVEKKKTEINQTQNA
+2792 AVEKKKTEIKQTQNA

-2855 DFSKKRNAVAEIVKA
+2855 DFSKKRNAVAEIFKA

-2923 LNNITEY
+2923 VNNITEY

-2945 DVSDTQEAIINGYPD
+2945 DVSDTQEAIINSYPD

-2988 TNNEVDDIYNEV
+2988 TNNEVDDTYNEV

-3027 LIKTFENT
+3027 LIKNFENT
-3035 ADVTHEERN
+3035 PDVTHEERN

-3092 TARKAISGMASQLN
+3092 TARKAISDKASQLN

-3149 TKSNAITL
+3149 TKSNTITL

-3220 NQEVYDTKDKTIEAI
+3220 NQEVYDTKNKTIEAI

-3250 EITIQLDTQR
+3250 EITIQLDAQR

-3279 KLIKTAAR
+3279 KLIKYAAR

-3300 VKNIKKQSIDE
+3300 VKDIKKQSIDE

-3347 KEEKDIALNQLDTTL
+3347 KEEKDVALNQLDTTL
-3362 TQANVSIDQ
+3362 TQANLSIDQ

-3385 NSEINKISV
+3385 TSEINKISV

-3404 EIQELADKKLNK
+3404 EIQKLADKKLNK
-3416 FKQSQEATIE
+3416 FKQNQEATIE
-3426 EKQSAINELEQAL
+3426 EKQSAVNELEQAL

-3482 IDGYSDDK
+3482 IDGYSDDR

-3513 INRTHKQIDE
+3513 INRAHKQIDE
-3523 AETFVS
+3523 AETIVS
-3529 VETIVRNFKVEADK
+3529 VDTIVRNFKVEVDK
-3543 LNSIVRKKAKAS
+3543 LNSIVRKKAKAL
-3555 KEIELEADHVKQ
+3555 KEIKLEADHVKQ

-3576 TRVKQNARTLINE
+3576 TRVKQNAHTLINE

-3622 IREDKILSSQRSS
+3622 LREDKILSSQGST

-3658 AGNADK
+3658 TGNVDK
-3664 SLPLAGV
+3664 SVPLAGV

>member
-182 NGNDTTSTTQ
+182 SGNDTTSTTQ

-372 IQQLHDGY
+372 IQQLHDEY

-515 ISTPREVTFNEAIKY
+515 ISTSREVTFNEAIKY

-645 YVSTELTTEEKD
+645 YDSTELTTEEKD

-1016 IILEQKGNEKKSAI
+1016 TILEQKGNEKKSAI

-1077 IITQTNVNVQK
+1077 IITHTNVNVQK

-1097 AKTNERQSTIN
+1097 AKTNEKQSAIN
-1108 TDNEGTIEEKQKA
+1108 SDNEGTIEEKQKA

-1250 NDIVQQHKQSIQ
+1250 NDIVQQHKQTIQ

-1365 NIKRNSTRDQVNEA
+1365 NIQRNSTRDQVNEA

-2687 TVVNGIAEIENI
+2687 TVVNGIAEI
-2699 LPATTVKDKAKADV
+2699 
-2713 NAEKEQKNLQI
+2713 
-2724 NSNDEATTEE
+2724 
-2734 KLVASDNLNHVV
+2734 
-2746 ETTNQAIEDAPDT
+2746 
-2759 NQVNVEKN
+2759 
-2767 KGIGTIRDIQ
+2767 
-2777 PLVVK
+2777 
-2782 KPTAKSKIES
+2782 
-2792 AVEKKKTEINQTQNA
+2792 
-2807 THDEVREG
+2807 
-2815 LNQLNQIHEKAKND
+2815 
-2829 VNQSQTN
+2829 
-2836 QQVENAEQ
+2836 
-2844 NSLDQINNFRP
+2844 
-2855 DFSKKRNAVAEIVKA
+2855 VKA

>member
-182 NGNDTTSTTQ
+182 SGNDTTSTTQ

-372 IQQLHDGY
+372 IQQLHDEY

-645 YVSTELTTEEKD
+645 YDSTELTTEEKD

-1016 IILEQKGNEKKSAI
+1016 TILEQKGNEKKSAI

-1077 IITQTNVNVQK
+1077 IITHTNVNVQK

-1097 AKTNERQSTIN
+1097 AKTNEKQSAIN
-1108 TDNEGTIEEKQKA
+1108 SDNEGTIEEKQKA

-1250 NDIVQQHKQSIQ
+1250 NDIVQQHKQTIQ

-1365 NIKRNSTRDQVNEA
+1365 NIQRNSTRDQVNEA

-1594 RTAIQNE
+1594 RTAI
-1601 HSNNG
+1601 
-1606 VAQAKSNGIH
+1606 
-1616 EIELV
+1616 
-1621 MPDAHKKSD
+1621 
-1630 AKQSIDNKYNEQS
+1630 
-1643 NTINTTPD
+1643 
-1651 ATDEEKQKALDKL
+1651 
-1664 KIAKDAGYN
+1664 
-1673 KVDQAQ
+1673 
-1679 TNQQVSDAKTEAI
+1679 
-1692 DTITN
+1692 
-1697 IQANVAKKPSARVEL
+1697 
-1712 DSKFEDLKRQINATP
+1712 
-1727 NATEEEKQDAIQ
+1727 
-1739 RLNGKRDEVKNLIN
+1739 
-1753 QDRRDN
+1753 
-1759 EVEQHKNIGLQEL
+1759 
-1772 ETIHANPTRKSDA
+1772 
-1785 LQELQTKFISQT
+1785 
-1797 ELINN
+1797 
-1802 NKDATN
+1802 
-1808 EEKDE
+1808 
-1813 AKRLLEISKNK
+1813 
-1824 TITNI
+1824 
-1829 NQAQTNNQVDNAK
+1829 
-1842 DNGMNEIA
+1842 
-1850 TIIPAT
+1850 
-1856 TIKTDAKTAIDKKAE
+1856 
-1871 QQVTIINGNND
+1871 
-1882 ATDEEKAEARKL
+1882 
-1894 VEKAKIEAK
+1894 
-1903 SNITNSDTEREVNG
+1903 
-1917 AKTNGLE
+1917 
-1924 KINNIQPS
+1924 
-1932 TQTKTNAKQEINDK
+1932 
-1946 AQEQLIQINN
+1946 
-1956 TPDATEEEKQ
+1956 
-1966 EATNRVNAGLA
+1966 
-1977 QAIQNINNAH
+1977 
-1987 STQEVN
+1987 
-1993 ESKTNSI
+1993 
-2000 ATIKSVQPNV
+2000 
-2010 IKKPTAINSLT
+2010 
-2021 QEANNQKTLIGN
+2021 
-2033 DGNATDDE
+2033 
-2041 KEAAKQLVTQ
+2041 
-2051 KLNEQIQKIHESTQD
+2051 
-2066 NQVDNV
+2066 
-2072 KAQAITAI
+2072 
-2080 KLINANAHKRQDAIN
+2080 
-2095 ILTNLAES
+2095 
-2103 KKSDIRANQDATTE
+2103 
-2117 EKNTAI
+2117 
-2123 QSIDDTLAQAR
+2123 
-2134 NNINGANTNALV
+2134 
-2146 DENLEDGKQKLQRI
+2146 
-2160 VLSTQ
+2160 
-2165 TKTQA
+2165 
-2170 KADIAQAIGQQRST
+2170 
-2184 IDQNQNATTEEK
+2184 
-2196 QEALE
+2196 
-2201 RLNQETNG
+2201 
-2209 VNDRIQAALANQN
+2209 
-2222 VTDEKNNILETI
+2222 
-2234 RNVEPIVI
+2234 
-2242 VKPKANEII
+2242 
-2251 RKKAAEQTTLIN
+2251 
-2263 QNQDA
+2263 
-2268 TLEEKQIALGKL
+2268 
-2280 EEVKNEALNQVSQA
+2280 
-2294 HSNNDVKIAENNGI
+2294 
-2308 AKISEVHPETII
+2308 
-2320 KRNAKQEIEQ
+2320 
-2330 DAQSQIDTINAN
+2330 
-2342 NKSTNEEKSAA
+2342 
-2353 IDRVNVAKI
+2353 
-2362 DAINNIT
+2362 
-2369 NATTTQ
+2369 
-2375 LVNDAKNSG
+2375 
-2384 NTSISQIL
+2384 
-2392 PSTAVKTNALAALA
+2392 
-2406 SEAKNKNAII
+2406 
-2416 DQTPNATAE
+2416 
-2425 EKEEANNKVD
+2425 
-2435 RLQEEADA
+2435 
-2443 NILKAHTTD
+2443 
-2452 EVNNIKN
+2452 
-2459 QAVQNINAVQVE
+2459 
-2471 VIKKQNVKNQ
+2471 
-2481 LNQFIDNQKKIIENT
+2481 
-2496 PDATL
+2496 
-2501 EEKAEANR
+2501 
-2509 LLQNVLTS
+2509 
-2517 TSDEIANVDHN
+2517 
-2528 NEVDQ
+2528 
-2533 ALDKARPKIEEIV
+2533 
-2546 PQVSK
+2546 
-2551 KRDVLNAIQEA
+2551 
-2562 FNSQTQEIQENQE
+2562 
-2575 ATNEEKTEA
+2575 
-2584 LNKINQLLNQAKV
+2584 
-2597 NIDQAQSNKDVDSAK
+2597 
-2612 TRSIQ
+2612 
-2617 DIEQI
+2617 
-2622 QPHPQ
+2622 
-2627 TKATGR
+2627 
-2633 HRLNE
+2633 
-2638 KANQQQST
+2638 
-2646 IATHPNSTIEE
+2646 
-2657 RQEAS
+2657 
-2662 AKLQEVLKKAIA
+2662 
-2674 KIDKGQTNDDVEK
+2674 
-2687 TVVNGIAEIENI
+2687 
-2699 LPATTVKDKAKADV
+2699 
-2713 NAEKEQKNLQI
+2713 
-2724 NSNDEATTEE
+2724 
-2734 KLVASDNLNHVV
+2734 
-2746 ETTNQAIEDAPDT
+2746 
-2759 NQVNVEKN
+2759 
-2767 KGIGTIRDIQ
+2767 
-2777 PLVVK
+2777 
-2782 KPTAKSKIES
+2782 
-2792 AVEKKKTEINQTQNA
+2792 
-2807 THDEVREG
+2807 
-2815 LNQLNQIHEKAKND
+2815 
-2829 VNQSQTN
+2829 
-2836 QQVENAEQ
+2836 
-2844 NSLDQINNFRP
+2844 
-2855 DFSKKRNAVAEIVKA
+2855 
-2870 QQNKI
+2870 
-2875 DEIEQE
+2875 
-2881 FSATQEEKDNA
+2881 
-2892 LQHLDEQVKEI
+2892 
-2903 INSINQ
+2903 
-2909 ANTDNEV
+2909 
-2916 DNAKTSG
+2916 
-2923 LNNITEY
+2923 
-2930 RPEYNKKKNAILKLY
+2930 
-2945 DVSDTQEAIINGYPD
+2945 
-2960 ATEDELQEANSKL
+2960 
-2973 NKILLDAKKQIGLAH
+2973 
-2988 TNNEVDDIYNEV
+2988 
-3000 SQKMK
+3000 
-3005 TILPRVDTKA
+3005 
-3015 VARSVLNALAKQ
+3015 
-3027 LIKTFENT
+3027 
-3035 ADVTHEERN
+3035 
-3044 DAINHVKEQLSLVF
+3044 
-3058 NAIEK
+3058 
-3063 DRKDIQVAQDELFGL
+3063 
-3078 NELNSIFINITQKP
+3078 
-3092 TARKAISGMASQLN
+3092 
-3106 NSINNTPYATEEERQ
+3106 
-3121 IALNKVK
+3121 
-3128 AIVDDANEKIR
+3128 
-3139 EANTDSEVLG
+3139 
-3149 TKSNAITL
+3149 
-3157 LQAISADVQVKPQ
+3157 
-3170 AFEEINAQAEI
+3170 
-3181 QRERINGNS
+3181 
-3190 DATREEKEEALKQVD
+3190 
-3205 TLVNHSFITINNVNK
+3205 
-3220 NQEVYDTKDKTIEAI
+3220 
-3235 HKIKPISTIKPQALN
+3235 
-3250 EITIQLDTQR
+3250 
-3260 DLIKNNKES
+3260 
-3269 TVEEKASAID
+3269 
-3279 KLIKTAAR
+3279 
-3287 IAEAIDKAQTNEE
+3287 
-3300 VKNIKKQSIDE
+3300 
-3311 ISKILPVI
+3311 
-3319 EIKSAARNEI
+3319 
-3329 HQKAEVIR
+3329 
-3337 GLINDNEEAT
+3337 
-3347 KEEKDIALNQLDTTL
+3347 
-3362 TQANVSIDQ
+3362 
-3371 ALTNEAVNR
+3371 
-3380 AKEIA
+3380 
-3385 NSEINKISV
+3385 
-3394 IAIKKPEAIA
+3394 
-3404 EIQELADKKLNK
+3404 
-3416 FKQSQEATIE
+3416 
-3426 EKQSAINELEQAL
+3426 
-3439 KSAIN
+3439 
-3444 HIHQSQNNESV
+3444 
-3455 SAALKESI
+3455 
-3463 SLIDSIEI
+3463 
-3471 QAHKKLEAKAY
+3471 
-3482 IDGYSDDK
+3482 
-3490 INDISSRA
+3490 
-3498 TNEEKQIFVSKLKAL
+3498 
-3513 INRTHKQIDE
+3513 
-3523 AETFVS
+3523 
-3529 VETIVRNFKVEADK
+3529 
-3543 LNSIVRKKAKAS
+3543 
-3555 KEIELEADHVKQ
+3555 
-3567 MINANLSAS
+3567 
-3576 TRVKQNARTLINE
+3576 
-3589 IVSNALSQLNKVTT
+3589 
-3603 NKEVDE
+3603 
-3609 IVNET
+3609 
-3614 IEKLKSIQ
+3614 
-3622 IREDKILSSQRSS
+3622 
-3635 TSMTEKSNQCY
+3635 
-3646 SSENNTIKSLPE
+3646 
-3658 AGNADK
+3658 
-3664 SLPLAGV
+3664 
-3671 TLISG
+3671 
-3676 LAIMSS
+3676 
-3682 RKKKKDKK
+3682 
-3690 VND
+3690 

>member
-74 SGQTVPSSTEN
+74 SEQTVPSSTEN
-85 KQTQNVPNHNA
+85 KQTQNDPHHNA

-101 NTEEAESAQTAS
+101 NAEEAESAQTAP
-113 YTNINE
+113 YTNIYE

-124 DDGLHV
+124 DNGLHV
-130 NQPAKHH
+130 NQPVKHH

-182 NGNDTTSTTQ
+182 SGNDATSTTQ
-192 NTDPNLSNTGPNG
+192 NTDPNLSNTGPNS

-265 YQAIDNVVALGR
+265 YQAVDNVVALGR

-435 TYKVTLPENF
+435 TYKVTLPDNF

-530 KTFSEYYINTND
+530 KTFSEYYINTTD

-624 INRVSASREIN
+624 ISRVSASREIN
-635 DKAQEMTDAV
+635 DKAQEMTDGV
-645 YVSTELTTEEKD
+645 YDSTELTTEEKD

-709 VVNNRA
+709 VVNNKA
-715 DQQKTLIRNNH
+715 EQQKTLIRNNH
-726 EATTEEQNEAIRQVE
+726 EATTEEQNEAISQVE

-761 EARDNGTKLIATDV
+761 EARDNGTRLIATDI

-785 AAVTNSANSKI
+785 EAVTNSANSKI

-805 TLDERNDAIA
+805 TLDERNDAIT

-861 IATINAKADEQKR
+861 IATINAKADGQKR

-892 KVNEAVITA
+892 KVNEALLTA
-901 NQNITNATTNR
+901 TQNISNAPTNR
-912 DVDQAQTT
+912 DVD
-920 GSGIIS
+920 
-926 AISPATKIKEDARAA
+926 
-941 VEAKAIAQNQ
+941 
-951 QINSNNMAT
+951 
-960 TEEKEDALNQ
+960 
-970 VEAHKQAAIATI
+970 
-982 NQAQS
+982 
-987 TQQVSE
+987 
-993 AKNNGINT
+993 
-1001 INQDQPNAVKKNNTK
+1001 
-1016 IILEQKGNEKKSAI
+1016 
-1030 AQTPDA
+1030 
-1036 TTEEKQEAVSAVSQ
+1036 
-1050 AVTNGITHI
+1050 
-1059 NQANSNDDVDQEL
+1059 
-1072 SNAEQ
+1072 
-1077 IITQTNVNVQK
+1077 
-1088 KPQARQALI
+1088 
-1097 AKTNERQSTIN
+1097 
-1108 TDNEGTIEEKQKA
+1108 
-1121 IQSLNDAKN
+1121 
-1130 LADEQIT
+1130 
-1137 QAASNQNVDNALN
+1137 
-1150 IGISNISKIQTNFT
+1150 
-1164 KKQQA
+1164 
-1169 RDQVNQKFQEKEAEL
+1169 
-1184 NSTPHATQDEKQ
+1184 
-1196 DALTRLTQAKETALN
+1196 
-1211 DINQAQTNQ
+1211 QAQTNQ
-1220 NVDTALTS
+1220 NVDTALTN
-1228 GIQNIQNT
+1228 GIQNIQNI
-1236 QVNVRKKQEAKTTI
+1236 QVDVRKKQEARTTI
-1250 NDIVQQHKQSIQ
+1250 NDIVQQHKQTIQ

-1278 VNASQQNVIS
+1278 VNVSQQNVIS

-1300 GIVSDGRQSINAI
+1300 GIVSDGRQTINAI

-1328 IKAADKKIKIQ
+1328 GKAADRKIKIQ
-1339 RINDATDEEIQEA
+1339 RINDATAEEIQEA

-1365 NIKRNSTRDQVNEA
+1365 NIQHSSTRDHVNEA

-1452 VKTIKD
+1452 VKNIKD

-1483 KATQQTQFINNNDNA
+1483 KSTQQTQFINDNENA

-1511 ATKQKSLDNI
+1511 ARKQNALDNI
-1521 NSLSSNNDVEN
+1521 NSLSSNSDIEN
-1532 AKVAGINEIANVLPA
+1532 AKVTGINEIAKVLPA
-1547 TAVKSKAKKDID
+1547 TTVKSKAKKDID

-1572 QTATTEE
+1572 QTATIEE
-1579 KEAAIQLANQKSNEA
+1579 KEAAIQLANQKANEA

-1601 HSNNG
+1601 HNNNG

-1616 EIELV
+1616 EIEIV
-1621 MPDAHKKSD
+1621 TPDAHKKSD
-1630 AKQSIDNKYNEQS
+1630 AKQSINDKYNEQS

-1664 KIAKDAGYN
+1664 KIAKDTGDR

-1679 TNQQVSDAKTEAI
+1679 TNQQVSDSKTEAI

-1727 NATEEEKQDAIQ
+1727 DATEEEKQDAIQ
-1739 RLNGKRDEVKNLIN
+1739 RLNVKREEVKNLIN

-1759 EVEQHKNIGLQEL
+1759 DVEQHKNTGLQEL

-1894 VEKAKIEAK
+1894 VEKAKTEVK
-1903 SNITNSDTEREVNG
+1903 SNITNSDTEREVNS

-1993 ESKTNSI
+1993 ESKTHSI
-2000 ATIKSVQPNV
+2000 ATIKSILPNV
-2010 IKKPTAINSLT
+2010 IKKPTAINDLT

-2051 KLNEQIQKIHESTQD
+2051 KLNEEIQKIHESTQD

-2201 RLNQETNG
+2201 RLNQDTNG

-2234 RNVEPIVI
+2234 RNVEPIVV

-2251 RKKAAEQTTLIN
+2251 RKKAAKQTTLIN

-2308 AKISEVHPETII
+2308 AKISEVHPETSI

-2330 DAQSQIDTINAN
+2330 VAQSQIDTINAN

-2362 DAINNIT
+2362 DAINNIA

-2375 LVNDAKNSG
+2375 LVNDAKNNG
-2384 NTSISQIL
+2384 NTSITQIL

-2406 SEAKNKNAII
+2406 TEAKNKNAII

-2435 RLQEEADA
+2435 GLQEEADA
-2443 NILKAHTTD
+2443 NILKAHTTE

-2481 LNQFIDNQKKIIENT
+2481 LNQFVDNQKKIIENT

-2517 TSDEIANVDHN
+2517 ASDEIANVDHN

-2533 ALDKARPKIEEIV
+2533 ALDKARPKIEAIV

-2551 KRDVLNAIQEA
+2551 KRDALNAIQEA

-2597 NIDQAQSNKDVDSAK
+2597 NIDQAQSNKDVDNAK

-2662 AKLQEVLKKAIA
+2662 TKLQEVLKKAIA

-2713 NAEKEQKNLQI
+2713 NAEKEQKNIQI

-3035 ADVTHEERN
+3035 PDVTHEERN

-3092 TARKAISGMASQLN
+3092 TARKAISDKASQLI

-3149 TKSNAITL
+3149 TKSNTITL

-3220 NQEVYDTKDKTIEAI
+3220 NQEVYDTKNKTIEAI

-3250 EITIQLDTQR
+3250 EITIQLDAQR

-3279 KLIKTAAR
+3279 KLIKYAAR

-3300 VKNIKKQSIDE
+3300 VKDIKKQSIDE

-3347 KEEKDIALNQLDTTL
+3347 KEEKDVALNQLDTTL
-3362 TQANVSIDQ
+3362 TQANLSIDQ

-3385 NSEINKISV
+3385 TSEINKISV

-3404 EIQELADKKLNK
+3404 EIQKLADKKLNK
-3416 FKQSQEATIE
+3416 FKQNQEATIE
-3426 EKQSAINELEQAL
+3426 EKQSAVNELEQAL

-3482 IDGYSDDK
+3482 IDGYSDDR

-3513 INRTHKQIDE
+3513 INRAHKQIDE
-3523 AETFVS
+3523 AETIVS
-3529 VETIVRNFKVEADK
+3529 VDTIVRNFKVEVDK
-3543 LNSIVRKKAKAS
+3543 LNSIVRKKAKAL
-3555 KEIELEADHVKQ
+3555 KEIKLEADHVKQ

-3576 TRVKQNARTLINE
+3576 TRVKQNAHTLINE

-3622 IREDKILSSQRSS
+3622 LREDKILSSQGST

-3658 AGNADK
+3658 TGNVDK
-3664 SLPLAGV
+3664 SVPLAGV

>member
-182 NGNDTTSTTQ
+182 SGNDTTSTTQ

-564 EQVNKDIIP
+564 EKVNKDIIP

-645 YVSTELTTEEKD
+645 YDSTELTTEEKD

-696 DTPHPVTKPNARQ
+696 DTSHPVTKPNARQ

-1016 IILEQKGNEKKSAI
+1016 TILEQKGNEKKSAI

-1077 IITQTNVNVQK
+1077 IITHTNVNVQK

-1097 AKTNERQSTIN
+1097 AKTNEKQSAIN
-1108 TDNEGTIEEKQKA
+1108 SDNEGTIEEKQKA

-1250 NDIVQQHKQSIQ
+1250 NDIVQQHKQTIQ

-1339 RINDATDEEIQEA
+1339 RINDAIDEEIQEA

-1365 NIKRNSTRDQVNEA
+1365 NIQRNSTRDQVNEA

-1532 AKVAGINEIANVLPA
+1532 AKVEGINEIANVLPA

-1606 VAQAKSNGIH
+1606 VAQ
-1616 EIELV
+1616 
-1621 MPDAHKKSD
+1621 
-1630 AKQSIDNKYNEQS
+1630 
-1643 NTINTTPD
+1643 
-1651 ATDEEKQKALDKL
+1651 
-1664 KIAKDAGYN
+1664 
-1673 KVDQAQ
+1673 
-1679 TNQQVSDAKTEAI
+1679 
-1692 DTITN
+1692 
-1697 IQANVAKKPSARVEL
+1697 
-1712 DSKFEDLKRQINATP
+1712 
-1727 NATEEEKQDAIQ
+1727 
-1739 RLNGKRDEVKNLIN
+1739 
-1753 QDRRDN
+1753 
-1759 EVEQHKNIGLQEL
+1759 
-1772 ETIHANPTRKSDA
+1772 
-1785 LQELQTKFISQT
+1785 
-1797 ELINN
+1797 
-1802 NKDATN
+1802 
-1808 EEKDE
+1808 
-1813 AKRLLEISKNK
+1813 
-1824 TITNI
+1824 
-1829 NQAQTNNQVDNAK
+1829 
-1842 DNGMNEIA
+1842 
-1850 TIIPAT
+1850 
-1856 TIKTDAKTAIDKKAE
+1856 
-1871 QQVTIINGNND
+1871 
-1882 ATDEEKAEARKL
+1882 
-1894 VEKAKIEAK
+1894 AK

-3646 SSENNTIKSLPE
+3646 SSENNTIKSYQRQE
-3658 AGNADK
+3658 M
-3664 SLPLAGV
+3664 
-3671 TLISG
+3671 LI
-3676 LAIMSS
+3676 
-3682 RKKKKDKK
+3682 
-3690 VND
+3690 NHYH